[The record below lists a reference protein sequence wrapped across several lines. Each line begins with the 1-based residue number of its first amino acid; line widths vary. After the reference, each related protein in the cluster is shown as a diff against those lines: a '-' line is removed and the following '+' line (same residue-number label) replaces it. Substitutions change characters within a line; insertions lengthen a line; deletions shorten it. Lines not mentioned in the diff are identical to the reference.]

1 MADTKR
7 KNRFGSGNGGDISA
21 AIRQNTEAQSRAA
34 LQNGTLPVWK
44 GPSPS
49 KSSTSTTAGKG
60 NTLSGATAFQPKE
73 KTTLGD
79 VLSNPL
85 YYAEKAVSAPLDAL
99 QSGLKDMFGGTKKQE
114 ERLSANQ
121 QMQEAAAP
129 SKAKLAE
136 GTIVKGADQA
146 VSGITATL
154 DWLIGNPL
162 KSLGWESNP
171 ISEWNKYV
179 QTNKE
184 ANEVYYAKNLANS
197 SKAQKIVDEYGSATV
212 AAIPQA
218 IVAMMTAGS
227 SLGAQGAGALTAGGT
242 QLAGTEAA
250 AAASAAMNS
259 SKVAGAAKTVRDI
272 TTAMAK
278 DKNYWASFAQVAGQG
293 YQEAKADG
301 ASEWEAN
308 MFALANGI
316 GNAAIE
322 VGGGIQTLP
331 VELQAGKKG
340 LRAWITSA
348 AEEGQEEVVQGVLER
363 ALQNLVYDKGNPIAS
378 VTDENAVLNPVTSAK
393 EFAGGFVV
401 GGVLGGGQMLASKA
415 MTPSAERGKTA
426 GVRSAVAGQSAI
438 DQQINYSLVE
448 LGLNYAE
455 GSKSRAIAEDMA
467 AKLDAAE
474 DMTKSGVT
482 AKDYGRLL
490 RTMQSEQSAR
500 PDLSHRTTAR
510 VVNED
515 GKVVTQM
522 SSVAE
527 AFRTQGDTAP
537 VAVEKA
543 QILERMMSG
552 EQVSNKQLEQL
563 GLRDKNTQAVL
574 TQLTGVEVP
583 QNATNSQLRQVF
595 RAAAE
600 TAVEAKKAEQALG
613 RSVAQAQVAVEKAQA
628 ENAARADEAAA
639 SLMSDAQA
647 RVAQESAAGASS
659 DTAAAAEADQGIMT
673 RDGQYV
679 SREDF
684 RDYVENYFQ
693 QRGQTVTT
701 EQVDALYD
709 RMKQYNADNG
719 PLIAEEKTAAE
730 TGAENAYSVDAETD
744 AMPIREPGSATKEQ
758 QWTARYVQ
766 DTLKNLG
773 VKDVVFDGAHLGSA
787 NAMIADG
794 TIYLNESKL
803 STQGMIV
810 WAVGHELVH
819 PGAKTDTQL
828 VDTILGAFNTM
839 SKDGALSEAMQTQVD
854 DLDALIAEKTGVYKR
869 YLINERGMTQEQAD
883 AIVTEDYVRE
893 EIAADWMGEVFANQN
908 TLERLAG
915 IEPKLVTKALRA
927 LAKIR
932 TRGETGILNG
942 GKTLTDATRRVNGLE
957 QRLKS
962 ALERAERSS
971 RAPAPARPNPESID
985 TSGKTAYNMTAENAT
1000 EAATQKAEASPQMRS
1015 VIDRLNAGEDV
1026 SREEIDRIP
1035 EVAAVRAL
1043 PKMNTADIQTPERQK
1058 LRSEVLEQLYQRGS
1072 YSSET
1077 HDYTGEIAQ
1086 ERRADIVIG
1095 APAAGKSS
1103 VLVDPLSEQHKS
1115 RVIDSD
1121 DAKKL
1126 LPEYDDGKGA
1136 GNVHR
1141 ESSMIRN
1148 DLLVRAVENGDN
1160 LVWPTVG
1167 DKLDKL
1173 LHDIQNFRDNGYSV
1187 YLHLNELSA
1196 SKATGRALGR
1206 YLSEGRF
1213 VDPEVVLKVGD
1224 KPTQNYNYIRQQ
1236 EGLIDGYSHYSNDV
1250 PRGEKPILYE
1260 AGDTGRPLEGDRG
1273 RRVRQN
1279 LHAGRTE
1286 QGLRKA
1292 IRGTGEGRESAHDG
1306 EAGDTGRPLEGDRG
1320 GGVRQSGRSMGD
1332 ARAET
1337 EGPRDGKR
1345 YSLDSADY
1353 RGREDAGRTDRAE
1366 RRAGAEL
1373 DEASARARGDGSG
1386 DLAVHDRELTEAVRR
1401 RATDRDVPDLGLR
1414 ETADYEAFSKALDA
1428 ARTANRNG
1436 AMVDPQSVEELTEH
1450 GAKTFL
1456 NEDGTAG
1463 VAVERDGNIVGVF
1476 KNPSNRT
1483 RKAAQDLLL
1492 NAIAEGGDHLDCY
1505 VLQPEVS
1512 QSNLGDIYAQ
1522 LGFEPVAYLRFNRE
1536 YADPSWDYDSFG
1548 EPDVVMWVHN
1558 GDSVGTVV
1566 ERIGDYHYYTPEEI
1580 RETCKEFTDY
1590 DEAKA
1595 YQKEQLEKRKT
1606 AQASEDAGAVSVSGD
1621 LRYSVGDFSEQ
1632 VDKALNGEW
1641 NQYNALYVGETSP
1654 LMEKLGLKQLPVLM
1668 TSKHLRD
1675 IVAEKRSGNT
1685 RYHGLTV
1692 DQVKS
1697 LGGVLSDPA
1706 MVLDSAQRNDAVVFV
1721 SDQTDADGLPIVA
1734 AIRPNGSGVYEMT
1747 RQPANFLLS
1756 MYGRENF
1763 DKFIE
1768 SAARD
1773 GRILYVNKIKS
1784 QSLLGDQGVQFAT
1797 GLSNADSDG
1806 IVHQSSNVV
1815 NTETQKPPT
1824 KTGGERYSVDSDT
1837 QADLDHLFDSDDFQS
1852 FFNDFFAG
1860 YGAAGTGATAN
1871 PAQRVSRVR
1880 SNTLEQSRRESAARM
1895 LGGERGKA
1903 IDRILTMD
1911 EKHLDEMSPEKYTY
1925 DVETEK
1931 QSMARAKER
1940 LAQDY
1945 DGTKA
1950 ELEGGTWRS
1959 GEDLDAAM
1967 GVLASELAEAR
1978 RTGNYDEAVEWA
1990 HLIQEQGTGAG
2001 QFIHAFA
2008 KYTRSPEGVL
2018 VRAAEILD
2026 RAGVDPVTRDDLLD
2040 RIADFTKTLGA
2051 IETGDKN
2058 GLIQLILDQAEQ
2070 RNTKVSKRTLKNLGL
2085 MNFEYLYDAALN
2097 QMDQIAQDYLKPS
2110 IGKQIST
2117 FQTISHLLNLRT
2129 GNRNVASNQ
2138 VFDVIG
2144 GTIRND
2150 VAMLPDAILGTI
2162 SGRRVVGFQKSWAS
2176 KAKRS
2181 GAREGLRRSWIEASL
2196 DIAPDAANSRDKY
2209 GTSRRTWKMTGN
2221 RGAQVM
2227 STVEKAMG
2235 FELNVTDEFHKGS
2248 VVGETLE
2255 SLARAVERG
2264 DITQAEAEAWA
2275 REEAL
2280 YRSFQDDTFVGSML
2294 GNIKNLFNAVGVGK
2308 SGKKMGKLD
2317 IKEFG
2322 LGDIV
2327 QKYTQVP
2334 GALITRA
2341 IEFSPTGYLKAIY
2354 NTAQFVKAFK
2364 SEKVKA
2370 QAAETAAARAEANP
2384 DRARQVRQAFRAKTE
2399 AEQARVETNRLQRK
2413 AALAFGQATTGTG
2426 IIAAFAML
2434 AAKGLLKRADD
2445 EDDAD
2450 AKALRASEG
2459 ISGTQL
2465 NLSAL
2470 DRWIKGESPDW
2481 KTGDDLMSVE
2491 FLEPLNAL
2499 MTIGALVAKDNVDAS
2514 FWEKVGNYGGDS
2526 MEALYQSILEI
2537 PTMQTIQTVQS
2548 TVQYHDEDGAL
2559 PLWAEIPF
2567 EVARGSVTGFIP
2579 SPLRQAAQASD
2590 EVYRETY
2597 GDKNL
2602 WNQTKS
2608 SVQNSMPGARNQLDP
2623 KLDNFGQAKKLEST
2637 ARNVLNAFV
2646 NPGSLRTYRQS
2657 TVSKEL
2663 DRVYA
2668 ATDDANIYPDRN
2680 APYTTS
2686 YTKDG
2691 KKKDFELTADERQA
2705 YQRSRGQTT
2714 YRLMQDVMNDPVYK
2728 HLSAEDRGEVL
2739 TQVKG
2744 YSNYVAKKEFLSAH
2758 GESYSDDKYE
2768 KYSAALQT
2776 GMTLSQYLTAKD
2788 AVDEAEG
2795 VIDPKTGKTKSGTK
2809 MADAVEI
2816 INGLDLT
2823 PEQKDFLYYSKYPTT
2838 KKKGPWR

>member
-44 GPSPS
+44 GSSPS
-49 KSSTSTTAGKG
+49 KSSTGATAGNAASLPG
-60 NTLSGATAFQPKE
+60 SDAFQPK

-79 VLSNPL
+79 VLSNPM
-85 YYAEKAVSAPLDAL
+85 YYAEKVVSAPLDAL
-99 QSGLKDMFGGTKKQE
+99 QSGLKDMFSGTKKQE
-114 ERLSANQ
+114 ARLNTNQ
-121 QMQEAAAP
+121 QMQEAATP

-184 ANEVYYAKNLANS
+184 ANEVYYSKNLANG

-218 IVAMMTAGS
+218 VVAMMTAGS

-250 AAASAAMNS
+250 AAVSAAMNS

-293 YQEAKADG
+293 YQDAKADG

-363 ALQNLVYDKGNPIAS
+363 ALQNLVYDRGNPIAS
-378 VTDENAVLNPVTSAK
+378 VSDENAVLNPVTSAK

-401 GGVLGGGQMLASKA
+401 GGVLGGGQTLASKA
-415 MTPSAERGKTA
+415 LTPSAARGKTA
-426 GVRSAVAGQSAI
+426 GVRGAVAGQSAI

-500 PDLSHRTTAR
+500 PDLSHKTTAR

-527 AFRTQGDTAP
+527 AFRTHGDTAP

-552 EQVSNKQLEQL
+552 EQVSNKQLESL
-563 GLRDKNTQAVL
+563 GLRDSSTQAVL

-583 QNATNSQLRQVF
+583 KGATNSQLRQVF

-639 SLMSDAQA
+639 SLMQEAQTS
-647 RVAQESAAGASS
+647 VAQEAK
-659 DTAAAAEADQGIMT
+659 AAETSAEGDTRATKSSEADRGIMV
-673 RDGQYV
+673 RDGQYI

-684 RDYVENYFQ
+684 LEYAENYLKE
-693 QRGQTVTT
+693 RGLPATP
-701 EQVDALYD
+701 EQVEALYE
-709 RMKQYNADNG
+709 RMKQYNTDNG
-719 PLIAEEKTAAE
+719 PLVASEEAK
-730 TGAENAYSVDAETD
+730 AENAFSVDDTAD
-744 AMPIREPGSATKEQ
+744 ATPVREPGSATKEQ
-758 QWTARYVQ
+758 QWTARLVADSLQ
-766 DTLKNLG
+766 HLG
-773 VKDVVFDGAHLGSA
+773 VKAVVFDGAKLGSA

-794 TIYLNESKL
+794 TIYLNEHKL
-803 STQGMIV
+803 GSQRMIT
-810 WAVGHELVH
+810 WAIGHELVH
-819 PGAKTDTQL
+819 PGANSDANL
-828 VDTILGAFNTM
+828 VNTIIGAFDKLSM
-839 SKDGALSEAMQTQVD
+839 SGALTETMQSQVD
-854 DLDALIAEKTGVYKR
+854 NLDAIIAEKTDVYKR
-869 YLINERGMTQEQAD
+869 YLVQERGMSQQQAD
-883 AIVTEDYVRE
+883 KIVTEDYVRE
-893 EIAADWMGEVFANQN
+893 EIAADWMGEVFASQN

-915 IEPKLVTKALRA
+915 IEPGLVTKALRA
-927 LAKIR
+927 LANIR
-932 TRGETGILNG
+932 AHGETALLKG
-942 GKTLTDATRRVNGLE
+942 GKDNSTATRRLDGLE

-962 ALERAERSS
+962 ALERGEMTS
-971 RAPAPARPNPESID
+971 RAPARPEAESID
-985 TSGKTAYNMTAENAT
+985 TAGKTAYNENAEGESQTAEKTQSTTT
-1000 EAATQKAEASPQMRS
+1000 EKPKASPELQS
-1015 VIDRLNAGEDV
+1015 AIDRLTAGEDV

-1035 EVAAVRAL
+1035 EVAEVRAL

-1126 LPEYDDGKGA
+1126 LPEYDECKGA

-1148 DLLVRAVENGDN
+1148 DLLVRAIENGDN

-1173 LHDIQNFRDNGYSV
+1173 LRDIQNFRDNGYSV

-1260 AGDTGRPLEGDRG
+1260 AGDAGRPLEGDRG
-1273 RRVRQN
+1273 R
-1279 LHAGRTE
+1279 
-1286 QGLRKA
+1286 
-1292 IRGTGEGRESAHDG
+1292 
-1306 EAGDTGRPLEGDRG
+1306 
-1320 GGVRQSGRSMGD
+1320 GVRQSGRSMGD

-1345 YSLDSADY
+1345 YSIDSADH

-1450 GAKTFL
+1450 GAQTFL

-1632 VDKALNGEW
+1632 VDKALNGAW
-1641 NQYNALYVGETSP
+1641 DRYNALYVGETSP
-1654 LMEKLGLKQLPVLM
+1654 LMEELGLKQLPVLM
-1668 TSKHLRD
+1668 TSKHLND
-1675 IVAEKRSGNT
+1675 IVAEKSSSDR
-1685 RYHGLTV
+1685 RKHGLTP

-1697 LGGVLSDPA
+1697 LGGILSDPA
-1706 MVLDSAQRNDAVVFV
+1706 MVLDSAQRNDAIVFV

-1747 RQPANFLLS
+1747 SQPTNFLLS

-1784 QSLLGDQGVQFAT
+1784 QSLLGDAGVQFAT

-1806 IVHQSSNVV
+1806 IVHQSRNVV
-1815 NTETQKPPT
+1815 NTEAPEAPVKNPD
-1824 KTGGERYSVDSDT
+1824 ERFSVDSDT
-1837 QADLDHLFDSDDFQS
+1837 QADLNRVFDSDDFQS

-1860 YGAAGTGATAN
+1860 YGATGTGATVDTT
-1871 PAQRVSRVR
+1871 QRVSRVR

-1895 LGGERGKA
+1895 LGEERGKA

-1911 EKHLDEMSPEKYTY
+1911 EKRLDEMSPEKYTY

-1931 QSMARAKER
+1931 QSMSRAKER

-1950 ELEGGTWRS
+1950 ELENGVWRS

-2026 RAGVDPVTRDDLLD
+2026 KAGVDAVTRDNLLD
-2040 RIADFTKTLGA
+2040 QIADFTKTLSA

-2058 GLIQLILDQAEQ
+2058 SLIQLILDQAEQ
-2070 RNTKVSKRTLKNLGL
+2070 RNTKVSKITLKNLGL

-2097 QMDQIAQDYLKPS
+2097 QMDQIAKDYVKPS
-2110 IGKQIST
+2110 LGKQIST

-2129 GNRNVASNQ
+2129 GNRNITSNQ
-2138 VFDVIG
+2138 VFDVV
-2144 GTIRND
+2144 GTTRND
-2150 VAMLPDAILGTI
+2150 VAMLPDVILGLV
-2162 SGRRVVGFQKSWAS
+2162 SGRRMVGFQKSWAS

-2181 GAREGLRRSWIEASL
+2181 GAIAGLRRAWIEASL
-2196 DIAPDAANSRDKY
+2196 DIDPDAANSRDKY
-2209 GTSRRTWKMTGN
+2209 GTARRTWKMTGN
-2221 RGAQVM
+2221 KGAQVM
-2227 STVEKAMG
+2227 STLEKAMG

-2248 VVGETLE
+2248 VMAETLE

-2264 DITQAEAEAWA
+2264 DITQEEAETWA

-2280 YRSFQDDTFVGSML
+2280 YRSFQDDTFVGSFL
-2294 GNIKNLFNAVGVGK
+2294 GNLKNLFNTVGVGN
-2308 SGKKMGKLD
+2308 SGKKLGKAN

-2322 LGDIV
+2322 LGDLV

-2354 NTAQFVKAFK
+2354 NTAQFVKAVK

-2370 QAAETAAARAEANP
+2370 LAAETATARSEANP
-2384 DRARQVRQAFRAKTE
+2384 DRARLTRQAFRAKAE

-2450 AKALRASEG
+2450 AKALKAAEG

-2470 DRWIKGESPDW
+2470 GRWIEGESPDW

-2499 MTIGALVAKDNVDAS
+2499 MTVGALVAKDNVNAS

-2559 PLWAEIPF
+2559 SLWAEIPF
-2567 EVARGSVTGFIP
+2567 EIARGSVTGFIP
-2579 SPLRQAAQASD
+2579 SPIRQAAQAGD
-2590 EVYRETY
+2590 KVYRETY
-2597 GDKNL
+2597 GDKNI
-2602 WNQTKS
+2602 WHQTRS
-2608 SVQNSMPGARNQLDP
+2608 SVQNSVPGARNQLDP

-2686 YTKDG
+2686 YTQDG
-2691 KKKDFELTADERQA
+2691 KKKDFKLTADERQA

-2776 GMTLSQYLTAKD
+2776 GMTLSQYLTAKG
-2788 AVDEAEG
+2788 AVDDAEG

-2809 MADAVEI
+2809 MADAIEI
-2816 INGLDLT
+2816 IDGFDLT
-2823 PEQKDFLYYSKYPTT
+2823 PEQKDFMLRSKYPST
-2838 KKKGPWR
+2838 KKKVRWH

>member
-44 GPSPS
+44 GASPS
-49 KSSTSTTAGKG
+49 KSGTSTTAGKG
-60 NTLSGATAFQPKE
+60 NTLPGATAFQPKE

-162 KSLGWESNP
+162 KALGWESNP
-171 ISEWNKYV
+171 ISEWNKYA

-184 ANEVYYAKNLANS
+184 ANEAYYAKNLANG

-227 SLGAQGAGALTAGGT
+227 SLGAQGAGVLTAGGT

-293 YQEAKADG
+293 YQDAKADG

-331 VELQAGKKG
+331 VELRAGKKG

-363 ALQNLVYDKGNPIAS
+363 ALQNLVYDRGNPIAS
-378 VTDENAVLNPVTSAK
+378 VSDENAVLNPVTSAK

-401 GGVLGGGQMLASKA
+401 GGVLGGGQTLASKA
-415 MTPSAERGKTA
+415 LTPSAERGKTA
-426 GVRSAVAGQSAI
+426 GVRGAVAGQSAI

-500 PDLSHRTTAR
+500 PDLSHKTTAR
-510 VVNED
+510 VVNDD

-527 AFRTQGDTAP
+527 AFRTHGDTAP

-574 TQLTGVEVP
+574 TQLTGVDVP

-639 SLMSDAQA
+639 SLMSDAQE
-647 RVAQESAAGASS
+647 RVAKESTASTN
-659 DTAAAAEADQGIMT
+659 TAAAAEADRGVMV

-679 SREDF
+679 NREDF
-684 RDYVENYFQ
+684 REYVENYFQ
-693 QRGQTVTT
+693 QRGQTVTPG
-701 EQVDALYD
+701 QVDTLYD

-719 PLIAEEKTAAE
+719 PLVASEEAK
-730 TGAENAYSVDAETD
+730 AENAFSVDDTAD
-744 AMPIREPGSATKEQ
+744 ATPVREPGSATKEQ
-758 QWTARYVQ
+758 QWTARLVADSLQ
-766 DTLKNLG
+766 HLG
-773 VKDVVFDGAHLGSA
+773 VKAVVFDGAKLGSA

-794 TIYLNESKL
+794 TIYLNEHKL
-803 STQGMIV
+803 GSQRMIT
-810 WAVGHELVH
+810 WAIGHELVH
-819 PGAKTDTQL
+819 PGANSDANL
-828 VDTILGAFNTM
+828 VNTIIGAFDKLSM
-839 SKDGALSEAMQTQVD
+839 SGALTETMQSQVD
-854 DLDALIAEKTGVYKR
+854 NLDAIIAEKTDVYKR
-869 YLINERGMTQEQAD
+869 YLVQERGMTQEQAD
-883 AIVTEDYVRE
+883 AIVTENYVRE

-971 RAPAPARPNPESID
+971 RAPARPNPENID
-985 TSGKTAYNMTAENAT
+985 TSEKTAYNGTAENAT
-1000 EAATQKAEASPQMRS
+1000 EAATQKAEASPQMQS

-1026 SREEIDRIP
+1026 SQEEIDRIP
-1035 EVAAVRAL
+1035 EVAEVRAL

-1141 ESSMIRN
+1141 ESSNIR
-1148 DLLVRAVENGDN
+1148 DRLKLAAMAEGDN
-1160 LVWPTVG
+1160 IVWPTVG
-1167 DKLDKL
+1167 DKLDRL
-1173 LHDIQNFRDNGYSV
+1173 LSSIQEFRDNGYSV

-1260 AGDTGRPLEGDRG
+1260 AGDAGRPLEGDRG
-1273 RRVRQN
+1273 RGVRQN
-1279 LHAGRTE
+1279 LHAG
-1286 QGLRKA
+1286 
-1292 IRGTGEGRESAHDG
+1292 GTGSGVRDAVRGAVQEADGQGSARDG
-1306 EAGDTGRPLEGDRG
+1306 EAAEA
-1320 GGVRQSGRSMGD
+1320 GD
-1332 ARAET
+1332 AGA
-1337 EGPRDGKR
+1337 KR
-1345 YSLDSADY
+1345 YSLDSADH

-1456 NEDGTAG
+1456 NADGTAG
-1463 VAVERDGNIVGVF
+1463 VAVESDGNIVGVF

-1606 AQASEDAGAVSVSGD
+1606 AQASEDAGAVSISGD

-1697 LGGVLSDPA
+1697 LGGILSDPA
-1706 MVLDSAQRNDAVVFV
+1706 MVLDSAHRNDAVVFV

-1773 GRILYVNKIKS
+1773 GRILYINKIKS
-1784 QSLLGDQGVQFAT
+1784 QALLGDQGVQFAT
-1797 GLSNADSDG
+1797 GLSNAGSDG
-1806 IVHQSSNVV
+1806 IVHQSSNAV
-1815 NTETQKPPT
+1815 NTEAQEAPAKNP
-1824 KTGGERYSVDSDT
+1824 GERYSVDSDT

-1860 YGAAGTGATAN
+1860 YGAAGTGATAD

-1880 SNTLEQSRRESAARM
+1880 SNTLEQSRRESAARV
-1895 LGGERGKA
+1895 LGEERGKA

-1911 EKHLDEMSPEKYTY
+1911 EKNMDEMSPDKYTY

-2018 VRAAEILD
+2018 VRAAETLD
-2026 RAGVDPVTRDDLLD
+2026 EAGVAPKQRDELLD

-2058 GLIQLILDQAEQ
+2058 AMIQLILDQAGQ
-2070 RNTKVSKRTLKNLGL
+2070 RNTKVSKITLRNLGL
-2085 MNFEYLYDAALN
+2085 QKFEYLYDAALN
-2097 QMDQIAQDYLKPS
+2097 QMDQIAKDYVKPS
-2110 IGKQIST
+2110 VGKKIST
-2117 FQTISHLLNLRT
+2117 YQTIAHLLNLRT
-2129 GNRNVASNQ
+2129 GLRNIGSNQ
-2138 VFDVIG
+2138 IFDLVDSAANNISLLPDVIFG
-2144 GTIRND
+2144 AFT
-2150 VAMLPDAILGTI
+2150 
-2162 SGRRVVGFQKSWAS
+2162 GRRTVGFEKSWAS

-2181 GAREGLRRSWIEASL
+2181 GAWEGLRRSWIEASL
-2196 DIAPDAANSRDKY
+2196 DIDPDAANSRDKY
-2209 GTSRRTWKMTGN
+2209 GTARRTWKMTGN
-2221 RGAQVM
+2221 KGAQAM
-2227 STVEKAMG
+2227 STLEKAMG

-2248 VVGETLE
+2248 VTAETLE

-2280 YRSFQDDTFVGSML
+2280 YRSFQDDTFVGIFL
-2294 GNIKNLFNAVGVGK
+2294 GNLKNLFNTIGVGK
-2308 SGKKMGKLD
+2308 SGKKLGKAN

-2322 LGDIV
+2322 LGDLV

-2334 GALITRA
+2334 GALITRTL
-2341 IEFSPTGYLKAIY
+2341 EFSPVGYLKALY
-2354 NTAQFVKAFK
+2354 NTAQFVKATRT
-2364 SEKVKA
+2364 EKAKIS
-2370 QAAETAAARAEANP
+2370 AAEEAQMLADEDGSHKQRNR
-2384 DRARQVRQAFRAKTE
+2384 RAREAFRAKNAAEDARIE
-2399 AEQARVETNRLQRK
+2399 ANKRQRV
-2413 AALAFGQATTGTG
+2413 AALAFGRAITGTG
-2426 IIAAFAML
+2426 LIMLFTML
-2434 AAKGLLKRADD
+2434 AGKGILRRADD

-2450 AKALRASEG
+2450 AKALKAAEG

-2465 NLSAL
+2465 NVSAL
-2470 DRWIKGESPDW
+2470 GRWIEGESPEW
-2481 KTGDDLMSVE
+2481 QTGDDLMSVE

-2579 SPLRQAAQASD
+2579 SPIRQAAQASD

-2597 GDKNL
+2597 GDKNI

-2608 SVQNSMPGARNQLDP
+2608 SVQNSMPGARNRLDP

-2680 APYTTS
+2680 APYTAS

-2739 TQVKG
+2739 AQVKG
-2744 YSNYVAKKEFLSAH
+2744 YSNYVAKKEFLSKQ

-2809 MADAVEI
+2809 MADAIEI
-2816 INGLDLT
+2816 IDGFDLT
-2823 PEQKDFLYYSKYPTT
+2823 PEQKDFMLRSKYPTT

>member
-49 KSSTSTTAGKG
+49 KSSTGATAGNAASLPG
-60 NTLSGATAFQPKE
+60 SDAFQPK

-79 VLSNPL
+79 VLSNPM
-85 YYAEKAVSAPLDAL
+85 YYAEKVVSAPLDAL
-99 QSGLKDMFGGTKKQE
+99 QSGLKDMFSGTKKQE
-114 ERLSANQ
+114 ARLNTNQ
-121 QMQEAAAP
+121 QMQEAATP

-136 GTIVKGADQA
+136 GMVVKGADQA
-146 VSGITATL
+146 ASGITATL
-154 DWLIGNPL
+154 DWILGNPM
-162 KSLGWESNP
+162 KALGWEKNP
-171 ISEWNKYV
+171 ISEWNRFV
-179 QTNKE
+179 QANKA
-184 ANEVYYAKNLANS
+184 ANEVYYAKNMANG
-197 SKAQKIVDEYGSATV
+197 SKGQQVLDKYGT
-212 AAIPQA
+212 
-218 IVAMMTAGS
+218 MTAAAVPQLAVAIMTSGAS
-227 SLGAQGAGALTAGGT
+227 AAAQGAGVLTAGGT

-250 AAASAAMNS
+250 AAASAAMNA
-259 SKVAGAAKTVRDI
+259 SKVASAANTIRTV
-272 TTAMAK
+272 TTALAK
-278 DKNYWASFAQVAGQG
+278 DKNYWTSFAQVAGQG
-293 YQEAKADG
+293 YEEAKADG

-308 MFALANGI
+308 MFALTNGLC
-316 GNAAIE
+316 NAAIE

-331 VELQAGKKG
+331 VELQSGAKG
-340 LRAWITSA
+340 IRAWLKSA
-348 AEEGQEEVVQGVLER
+348 VEEGQEEVVQGVIER
-363 ALQNLVYDKGNPIAS
+363 ALQNLTYDKGNPVAS
-378 VTDENAVLNPVTSAK
+378 LTDENAVLNPRTAAE

-401 GGVLGGGQMLASKA
+401 GGVLGGGHTAVNKA
-415 MTPSAERGKTA
+415 LNPAA
-426 GVRSAVAGQSAI
+426 RSGAPGTIRNAVAGQAAI
-438 DQQINYSLVE
+438 DQNINYSLVE
-448 LGLNYAE
+448 SGLNYAE
-455 GSKSRAIAEDMA
+455 GSKTRALAESMA
-467 AKLDAAE
+467 TKLDAAA

-482 AKDYGRLL
+482 AKDYGKLYRL
-490 RTMQSEQSAR
+490 MQSEQSAR
-500 PDLSHRTTAR
+500 PDTSRKTTAR
-510 VVNED
+510 VVNEE
-515 GKVVTQM
+515 GKVVTKM
-522 SSVAE
+522 SPVAE
-527 AFRTQGDTAP
+527 AFRTQGETAA

-543 QILERMMSG
+543 QVLERLLSG
-552 EQVSNKQLEQL
+552 EQVSNKQLESL
-563 GLRDKNTQAVL
+563 GLRDSSTQAVL

-583 QNATNSQLRQVF
+583 KGATNSQLRQVF

-600 TAVEAKKAEQALG
+600 TAVDAKNAEQELA
-613 RSVAQAQVAVEKAQA
+613 RSVEYAQSAVENAQA
-628 ENAARADEAAA
+628 ENTARADAAA
-639 SLMSDAQA
+639 AALMQEAQTS
-647 RVAQESAAGASS
+647 VAQEAK
-659 DTAAAAEADQGIMT
+659 AAETSAEGDTPAAESSEADRGIMV
-673 RDGQYV
+673 RDGQYI

-684 RDYVENYFQ
+684 LEYAENYLKE
-693 QRGQTVTT
+693 RGLPATP
-701 EQVDALYD
+701 EQVEALYE
-709 RMKQYNADNG
+709 RMKQYNTDNG
-719 PLIAEEKTAAE
+719 PLVASEEAK
-730 TGAENAYSVDAETD
+730 AENAFSVDDTAD
-744 AMPIREPGSATKEQ
+744 ATPVREPGSATKEQ
-758 QWTARYVQ
+758 QWTARLVADSLQ
-766 DTLKNLG
+766 HLG
-773 VKDVVFDGAHLGSA
+773 VKAVVFDGAKLGSA

-794 TIYLNESKL
+794 TIYLNEHKL
-803 STQGMIV
+803 GSQRMIT
-810 WAVGHELVH
+810 WAIGHELVH
-819 PGAKTDTQL
+819 PGANSDANL
-828 VDTILGAFNTM
+828 VNTIIGAFDKLSM
-839 SKDGALSEAMQTQVD
+839 SGALTETMQSQVD
-854 DLDALIAEKTGVYKR
+854 NLDAIIAEKTDVYKR
-869 YLINERGMTQEQAD
+869 YLVQERGMSQQQAD
-883 AIVTEDYVRE
+883 KIVTEDYVRE
-893 EIAADWMGEVFANQN
+893 EIAADWMGEVFASQN

-915 IEPKLVTKALRA
+915 IEPGLVTKALRA
-927 LAKIR
+927 LANIR
-932 TRGETGILNG
+932 AHGATALLKG
-942 GKTLTDATRRVNGLE
+942 GKDNSTATRRLDGLE

-962 ALERAERSS
+962 ALERGEMTS
-971 RAPAPARPNPESID
+971 RAPARPEAESID
-985 TSGKTAYNMTAENAT
+985 TAGKTAYNEDAEGEPQTAEK
-1000 EAATQKAEASPQMRS
+1000 TQSTTPEKPKASPELQS
-1015 VIDRLNAGEDV
+1015 AIDRLTAGEDV

-1035 EVAAVRAL
+1035 EVAEVRAL

-1126 LPEYDDGKGA
+1126 LPEYDEGKGA

-1148 DLLVRAVENGDN
+1148 DLLVRAIENGDN

-1173 LHDIQNFRDNGYSV
+1173 LRDIQNFRDNGYSV

-1260 AGDTGRPLEGDRG
+1260 AGDAGRPLEGDRG
-1273 RRVRQN
+1273 RR
-1279 LHAGRTE
+1279 
-1286 QGLRKA
+1286 
-1292 IRGTGEGRESAHDG
+1292 
-1306 EAGDTGRPLEGDRG
+1306 
-1320 GGVRQSGRSMGD
+1320 VRQSGRSMGD

-1345 YSLDSADY
+1345 YSIDSADH
-1353 RGREDAGRTDRAE
+1353 RGREDAGRTGEGRSVSGAHDE
-1366 RRAGAEL
+1366 VVSVAG
-1373 DEASARARGDGSG
+1373 RDGSG
-1386 DLAVHDRELTEAVRR
+1386 NLAVLSGHLTPEVR
-1401 RATDRDVPDLGLR
+1401 AKAAKHGTPDLGLR
-1414 ETADYEAFSKALDA
+1414 ETADYEAFSRALDA
-1428 ARTANRNG
+1428 ARTANRKG
-1436 AMVDPQSVEELTEH
+1436 AMVDPQSVKELTEH
-1450 GAKTFL
+1450 GAQTFL

-1476 KNPSNRT
+1476 KNPSNLT
-1483 RKAAQDLLL
+1483 KSAARDLVLT
-1492 NAIAEGGDHLDCY
+1492 AIANGGDHLDCY

-1512 QSNLGDIYAQ
+1512 PTNLGGIYAQ

-1536 YADPSWDYDSFG
+1536 YADPDWDYNAFG

-1558 GDSVGTVV
+1558 GDSVETVA
-1566 ERIGDYHYYTPEEI
+1566 ERINTYPDYSPAQI

-1641 NQYNALYVGETSP
+1641 DRYNALYVGETSP
-1654 LMEKLGLKQLPVLM
+1654 LMEELGLKQLPVLM
-1668 TSKHLRD
+1668 TSKHLND
-1675 IVAEKRSGNT
+1675 IVAEKSSSDR
-1685 RYHGLTV
+1685 RKHGLTV

-1697 LGGVLSDPA
+1697 LGGILSDPA
-1706 MVLDSAQRNDAVVFV
+1706 MVLDSAQRNDAIVFV

-1747 RQPANFLLS
+1747 SQPTNFLLS

-1784 QSLLGDQGVQFAT
+1784 QSLLGDAGVQFAT

-1806 IVHQSSNVV
+1806 IVHQSRNVV
-1815 NTETQKPPT
+1815 NTEAKEAPAKNPD
-1824 KTGGERYSVDSDT
+1824 ERFSVDSDT
-1837 QADLDHLFDSDDFQS
+1837 QADLDRVFDSDDFRAFLS
-1852 FFNDFFAG
+1852 DFYSG
-1860 YGAAGTGATAN
+1860 YGSAETGTTTDTT
-1871 PAQRVSRVR
+1871 QRVSRVR

-1895 LGGERGKA
+1895 LGEERGKA

-1931 QSMARAKER
+1931 QSMSRAKER

-1950 ELEGGTWRS
+1950 ALENGVWRS

-2018 VRAAEILD
+2018 VRAAEVLD
-2026 RAGVDPVTRDDLLD
+2026 KAGVDPVTRDDLLD

-2051 IETGDKN
+2051 IEAGDKN
-2058 GLIQLILDQAEQ
+2058 SLIQLILDQAEQ
-2070 RNTKVSKRTLKNLGL
+2070 RNTKVSKRTRKNLGL

-2129 GNRNVASNQ
+2129 GNRNVVSNQ
-2138 VFDVIG
+2138 VFDVV

-2150 VAMLPDAILGTI
+2150 VAMLPDAILGAI
-2162 SGRRVVGFQKSWAS
+2162 SGRRVVGVQKSWGS

-2181 GAREGLRRSWIEASL
+2181 GALEGLRRSWIEASL

-2221 RGAQVM
+2221 RGARVM

-2248 VVGETLE
+2248 VTGETLE

-2280 YRSFQDDTFVGSML
+2280 YRSFQDDTFVGSTL
-2294 GNIKNLFNAVGVGK
+2294 GNIKNLFNTVGVGK

-2322 LGDIV
+2322 LGDLV

-2354 NTAQFVKAFK
+2354 NTAQFVKASK

-2450 AKALRASEG
+2450 AKALKASEG

-2470 DRWIKGESPDW
+2470 ARWIEGESPEW
-2481 KTGDDLMSVE
+2481 QTGDDLMSVE

-2499 MTIGALVAKDNVDAS
+2499 MTVGALVAKDNVDAS

-2559 PLWAEIPF
+2559 SLWAEIPF
-2567 EVARGSVTGFIP
+2567 EIARGSVTGFIP
-2579 SPLRQAAQASD
+2579 SPIRQAAQASD
-2590 EVYRETY
+2590 KVYRETY
-2597 GDKNL
+2597 GDKNI

-2608 SVQNSMPGARNQLDP
+2608 SVQNSTPVARNQLDP

-2686 YTKDG
+2686 YTQDG
-2691 KKKDFELTADERQA
+2691 KKKDFKLTADERQA

-2714 YRLMQDVMNDPVYK
+2714 YRLMQDVINDPVYK

-2758 GESYSDDKYE
+2758 GGSYSDDKYE

-2809 MADAVEI
+2809 MADAIEI
-2816 INGLDLT
+2816 IDGFDLT
-2823 PEQKDFLYYSKYPTT
+2823 PEQKDFMLRSKYPTT
-2838 KKKGPWR
+2838 KKRVRWH

>member
-1 MADTKR
+1 MAMSTDSFMRNKSNGPGAASGKQSSNGVLSTDEFMR
-7 KNRFGSGNGGDISA
+7 KFHAQA
-21 AIRQNTEAQSRAA
+21 AE
-34 LQNGTLPVWK
+34 PVHHYATMR
-44 GPSPS
+44 PY
-49 KSSTSTTAGKG
+49 TAPGQEKKKKE
-60 NTLSGATAFQPKE
+60 KE

-184 ANEVYYAKNLANS
+184 ANEVYYAKNLANG

-250 AAASAAMNS
+250 VAASAAMNS

-272 TTAMAK
+272 TAAMAK

-331 VELQAGKKG
+331 VELQTGKKG

-500 PDLSHRTTAR
+500 PDLSHKTTAR

-613 RSVAQAQVAVEKAQA
+613 RSVVQAQVAVEKVQA

-639 SLMSDAQA
+639 SLMSDAQE
-647 RVAQESAAGASS
+647 RVAKESAAGT
-659 DTAAAAEADQGIMT
+659 DTTAAADADQGVMT

-679 SREDF
+679 NREDF
-684 RDYVENYFQ
+684 REYVENYFQ
-693 QRGQTVTT
+693 QRGQTVTA

-709 RMKQYNADNG
+709 RMKQYNTDNG
-719 PLIAEEKTAAE
+719 PLIAGEKTDAK
-730 TGAENAYSVDAETD
+730 TGTENAYSVDAETD

-773 VKDVVFDGAHLGSA
+773 VKEVVFDGAHLGSA

-819 PGAKTDTQL
+819 PGANTDTQL

-839 SKDGALSEAMQTQVD
+839 SKDGALTGVMQTQVD
-854 DLDALIAEKTGVYKR
+854 DLDSLIEEKTGVYKR

-883 AIVTEDYVRE
+883 AIVTVDYVRE

-915 IEPKLVTKALRA
+915 IEPRLVTKALRA

-932 TRGETGILNG
+932 THGETGILNG

-962 ALERAERSS
+962 ALERAESSS
-971 RAPAPARPNPESID
+971 RAPARPTPESID
-985 TSGKTAYNMTAENAT
+985 TSAKTAYNETAENAT
-1000 EAATQKAEASPQMRS
+1000 EAAPQKAEASPQLRS
-1015 VIDRLNAGEDV
+1015 AIDRLTAGEDV

-1035 EVAAVRAL
+1035 EVAEVRAL

-1058 LRSEVLEQLYQRGS
+1058 LRSEVLEQLYRRGS

-1126 LPEYDDGKGA
+1126 LPEYDEGKGA

-1141 ESSMIRN
+1141 ESSMIR
-1148 DLLVRAVENGDN
+1148 DVLKQRAMDRGENI
-1160 LVWPTVG
+1160 VWPTVG

-1173 LHDIQNFRDNGYSV
+1173 LDSIQEFRDNGYSV

-1260 AGDTGRPLEGDRG
+1260 AGDTGRSLEGDRG
-1273 RRVRQN
+1273 RGVRSN
-1279 LHAGRTE
+1279 LYAGRTE
-1286 QGLRKA
+1286 PGIREA
-1292 IRGTGEGRESAHDG
+1292 VRGTGEGRESA
-1306 EAGDTGRPLEGDRG
+1306 
-1320 GGVRQSGRSMGD
+1320 
-1332 ARAET
+1332 
-1337 EGPRDGKR
+1337 RDGKAGDAGAER
-1345 YSLDSADY
+1345 YSVDSPDY
-1353 RGREDAGRTDRAE
+1353 RGREDAGRTGAEE
-1366 RRAGAEL
+1366 RRAGA
-1373 DEASARARGDGSG
+1373 ASDSDIAGARGDRSA
-1386 DLAVHDRELTEAVRR
+1386 DLAVHAGQLTEAVRR
-1401 RATDRDVPDLGLR
+1401 KAAERGTPDLGLR

-1492 NAIAEGGDHLDCY
+1492 NAIANGGDHLDCY

-1512 QSNLGDIYAQ
+1512 PSNLGDIYAQ

-1548 EPDVVMWVHN
+1548 EPDVVTWVHN
-1558 GDSVGTVV
+1558 GDSVETVA
-1566 ERIGDYHYYTPEEI
+1566 ERIGTYPDYSPTQI

-1595 YQKEQLEKRKT
+1595 YQKEQLEMRKT

-1632 VDKALNGEW
+1632 VDKALKGEW
-1641 NQYNALYVGETSP
+1641 DRYNALYVGKTSP
-1654 LMEKLGLKQLPVLM
+1654 LMEKLGMKQLPVLM
-1668 TSKHLRD
+1668 TSKHLDD
-1675 IVAEKRSGNT
+1675 IVAEKSNSNR
-1685 RYHGLTV
+1685 RRHGLTV

-1697 LGGVLSDPA
+1697 LGSILSDPA

-1763 DKFIE
+1763 GKFVQ
-1768 SAARD
+1768 SAAQD
-1773 GRILYVNKIKS
+1773 GRILYINKIKS
-1784 QSLLGDQGVQFAT
+1784 QTLLGDAGVQFAT
-1797 GLSNADSDG
+1797 GLSNADSDS
-1806 IVHQSSNVV
+1806 IIHQSRNVV
-1815 NTETQKPPT
+1815 NTETQKTPT

-1837 QADLDHLFDSDDFQS
+1837 QADLDRLFDSDDFQS

-1860 YGAAGTGATAN
+1860 YGATGTGATAD

-1880 SNTLEQSRRESAARM
+1880 SNTLEQSRRESAARV
-1895 LGGERGKA
+1895 LGEERGKA

-1911 EKHLDEMSPEKYTY
+1911 EKNMDEMSPDKYTY

-1950 ELEGGTWRS
+1950 ELEDGTWRS

-2018 VRAAEILD
+2018 VRAAETLD
-2026 RAGVDPVTRDDLLD
+2026 EAGVAPKQRDELLD

-2058 GLIQLILDQAEQ
+2058 AMIQLILDQAKQ
-2070 RNTKVSKRTLKNLGL
+2070 RNTKVSKITLRNLGL
-2085 MNFEYLYDAALN
+2085 QKFEYLYDAALN
-2097 QMDQIAQDYLKPS
+2097 QMDQIAKDYVKPS
-2110 IGKQIST
+2110 VGKKIST
-2117 FQTISHLLNLRT
+2117 YQTISHLLNLRT
-2129 GNRNVASNQ
+2129 GLRNIGSNQ
-2138 VFDVIG
+2138 IFDLVDSAANNISLLPDVIFG
-2144 GTIRND
+2144 AFT
-2150 VAMLPDAILGTI
+2150 
-2162 SGRRVVGFQKSWAS
+2162 GRRTVGFEKSWAS

-2181 GAREGLRRSWIEASL
+2181 GAAAGFRRSWIEASL
-2196 DIAPDAANSRDKY
+2196 DIDPDAANSRDKY
-2209 GTSRRTWKMTGN
+2209 GTARRTWKMTGN
-2221 RGAQVM
+2221 KGAQVM
-2227 STVEKAMG
+2227 STLEKAMG
-2235 FELNVTDEFHKGS
+2235 FELNVTDELHKGS
-2248 VVGETLE
+2248 VTAETLE
-2255 SLARAVERG
+2255 SLTRAVERG
-2264 DITQAEAEAWA
+2264 DITLEEAETWA

-2280 YRSFQDDTFVGSML
+2280 YRSFQDDTFVGSFL
-2294 GNIKNLFNAVGVGK
+2294 GNLKNLFNTVGVGK
-2308 SGKKMGKLD
+2308 SGKKLGKAN

-2322 LGDIV
+2322 LGDLV

-2334 GALITRA
+2334 GALITRTL
-2341 IEFSPTGYLKAIY
+2341 EFSPIGYLKALY
-2354 NTAQFVKAFK
+2354 NTAQFVKATRT
-2364 SEKVKA
+2364 EKAKIT
-2370 QAAETAAARAEANP
+2370 AAEEAQTLAEEDGSRKQRNR
-2384 DRARQVRQAFRAKTE
+2384 RAREAFRAKNA
-2399 AEQARVETNRLQRK
+2399 AEDARVEANKRQRV
-2413 AALAFGQATTGTG
+2413 AALAFGRAMTGTG
-2426 IIAAFAML
+2426 LIMLFTML
-2434 AAKGLLKRADD
+2434 AGKGILSRADD

-2450 AKALRASEG
+2450 AKALKSAEG

-2465 NLSAL
+2465 NVSAL
-2470 DRWIKGESPDW
+2470 GRWIEGGSTEW
-2481 KTGDDLMSVE
+2481 QTGDDLMSVE

-2537 PTMQTIQTVQS
+2537 PTMQTIQTIQS

-2579 SPLRQAAQASD
+2579 SPVRQAAQAGD
-2590 EVYRETY
+2590 TTYRETY

-2602 WNQTKS
+2602 WHQTRS
-2608 SVQNSMPGARNQLDP
+2608 SMQNSVPGARNELDP
-2623 KLDNFGQAKKLEST
+2623 KLDNFGQEKKLEST
-2637 ARNVLNAFV
+2637 TRNVLNAFV

-2668 ATDDANIYPDRN
+2668 ATDDANIYPDRS
-2680 APYTTS
+2680 APYTAS

-2714 YRLMQDVMNDPVYK
+2714 YRLMQDVMNDSTYK
-2728 HLSAEDRGEVL
+2728 HLSAEDRSEVL
-2739 TQVKG
+2739 AQVKS
-2744 YSNYVAKKEFLSAH
+2744 YSNYVAKKEFLSKR
-2758 GESYSDDKYE
+2758 GENYSDDKYE

-2776 GMTLSQYLTAKD
+2776 GMTLSQYLTAKG
-2788 AVDEAEG
+2788 AVDDAEG

>member
-1 MADTKR
+1 MADTRR

-44 GPSPS
+44 GASPS
-49 KSSTSTTAGKG
+49 KGGTSTTAGKG
-60 NTLSGATAFQPKE
+60 DTLPGATAFQPKE
-73 KTTLGD
+73 KDERSFWEKILGYLGDAGYSADTTLPTAPTNQAVMDDYRASGF
-79 VLSNPL
+79 SESKTAEASGNIAKAAYAGAKGA
-85 YYAEKAVSAPLDAL
+85 YYNAIGTLGNKRAGTQIMGVTVADDAVPQADKDKAEAARQRYQENVYAKADKAAADSAEAAEKAKA
-99 QSGLKDMFGGTKKQE
+99 GLGGG
-114 ERLSANQ
+114 R
-121 QMQEAAAP
+121 AAGLLVDTAVGGIQ
-129 SKAKLAE
+129 L
-136 GTIVKGADQA
+136 GADMA
-146 VSGITATL
+146 LNALLPGA
-154 DWLIGNPL
+154 G
-162 KSLGWESNP
+162 
-171 ISEWNKYV
+171 
-179 QTNKE
+179 
-184 ANEVYYAKNLANS
+184 LANMGLR
-197 SKAQKIVDEYGSATV
+197 AYGGATRE
-212 AAIPQA
+212 AR
-218 IVAMMTAGS
+218 
-227 SLGAQGAGALTAGGT
+227 LDGASDGEQVVYG
-242 QLAGTEAA
+242 AA
-250 AAASAAMNS
+250 AAA
-259 SKVAGAAKTVRDI
+259 VAVMTEKMFDVGKLFGGGAADDVAEKLIGKLVKTDAGRSVLRALTAAVGEGAEEAVEDI
-272 TTAMAK
+272 LNPAIRAIYDGGKAAKESYTTAEGAK
-278 DKNYWASFAQVAGQG
+278 
-293 YQEAKADG
+293 E
-301 ASEWEAN
+301 
-308 MFALANGI
+308 MLA
-316 GNAAIE
+316 
-322 VGGGIQTLP
+322 
-331 VELQAGKKG
+331 QAGYD
-340 LRAWITSA
+340 
-348 AEEGQEEVVQGVLER
+348 
-363 ALQNLVYDKGNPIAS
+363 AL
-378 VTDENAVLNPVTSAK
+378 
-393 EFAGGFVV
+393 
-401 GGVLGGGQMLASKA
+401 LGSLLSTIG
-415 MTPSAERGKTA
+415 TTA
-426 GVRSAVAGQSAI
+426 GVMKGVDAQKNAALRAAYPTSNATSKAGAPGTIRNAVAGQAAI
-438 DQQINYSLVE
+438 DQNINYGLVE
-448 LGLNYAE
+448 SGLNYAE
-455 GSKSRAIAEDMA
+455 GSKTRALAESMA
-467 AKLDAAE
+467 TKLDAAA

-482 AKDYGRLL
+482 AKDYGKLYRL
-490 RTMQSEQSAR
+490 MQSEQSAR
-500 PDLSHRTTAR
+500 PDTSRKTTAR
-510 VVNED
+510 VVNEE
-515 GKVVTQM
+515 GKVVTKM
-522 SSVAE
+522 SPVAE
-527 AFRTQGDTAP
+527 AFRTQGETAA

-543 QILERMMSG
+543 QVLERLLSG
-552 EQVSNKQLEQL
+552 EQVSNKQLESL
-563 GLRDKNTQAVL
+563 GLRDSSTQAVL

-583 QNATNSQLRQVF
+583 KGATNSQLRQVF

-600 TAVEAKKAEQALG
+600 TAVDAKNAEQELA
-613 RSVAQAQVAVEKAQA
+613 RSVEYAQSAVENAQA
-628 ENAARADEAAA
+628 ENTARADAAA
-639 SLMSDAQA
+639 AALMQEAQTS
-647 RVAQESAAGASS
+647 VAQEAK
-659 DTAAAAEADQGIMT
+659 AAETSSEGDTPAAKSSEADRGIMV

-679 SREDF
+679 NREDF
-684 RDYVENYFQ
+684 REYVENYFQ
-693 QRGQTVTT
+693 QRGQTVTAG
-701 EQVDALYD
+701 QVDTLYD

-719 PLIAEEKTAAE
+719 PLVASEEAK
-730 TGAENAYSVDAETD
+730 AENAFSVDDTAD
-744 AMPIREPGSATKEQ
+744 ATPVREPGSATKEQ
-758 QWTARYVQ
+758 QWTARLVADSLQ
-766 DTLKNLG
+766 HLG
-773 VKDVVFDGAHLGSA
+773 VKAVVFDGAKLGSA

-794 TIYLNESKL
+794 TIYLNEHKL
-803 STQGMIV
+803 GSQRMIT
-810 WAVGHELVH
+810 WAIGHELVH
-819 PGAKTDTQL
+819 PGANSDANL
-828 VDTILGAFNTM
+828 VSTIIGAFDKLSM
-839 SKDGALSEAMQTQVD
+839 SGALTETMQSQVD
-854 DLDALIAEKTGVYKR
+854 NLDALIAEKTDVYKR
-869 YLINERGMTQEQAD
+869 YLVQERGMNKQQAD
-883 AIVTEDYVRE
+883 KIVTEDYVRE
-893 EIAADWMGEVFANQN
+893 EIAADWMGEVFASQN

-915 IEPKLVTKALRA
+915 IEPGLVTKALRA
-927 LAKIR
+927 LANIR
-932 TRGETGILNG
+932 THGETALLKG
-942 GKTLTDATRRVNGLE
+942 GKDNSTATRRLDGLE

-962 ALERAERSS
+962 ALERAEMTS
-971 RAPAPARPNPESID
+971 RAPARPEAESID
-985 TSGKTAYNMTAENAT
+985 TAGKIAYNENAEGESQTAEKTQSTTT
-1000 EAATQKAEASPQMRS
+1000 EKPKASPELQS
-1015 VIDRLNAGEDV
+1015 AIDRLTAGEDV

-1035 EVAAVRAL
+1035 EVAEVRAL

-1103 VLVDPLSEQHKS
+1103 VLVNPLSEQHKS

-1148 DLLVRAVENGDN
+1148 DLLVRAIENGDN

-1224 KPTQNYNYIRQQ
+1224 RPTQNYNYIRQQ

-1273 RRVRQN
+1273 R
-1279 LHAGRTE
+1279 
-1286 QGLRKA
+1286 
-1292 IRGTGEGRESAHDG
+1292 
-1306 EAGDTGRPLEGDRG
+1306 
-1320 GGVRQSGRSMGD
+1320 GVRQPGRSLGD

-1345 YSLDSADY
+1345 YSIDSPDY

-1436 AMVDPQSVEELTEH
+1436 AMVDPQSAEELTEH

-1492 NAIAEGGDHLDCY
+1492 NAIAAGGDHLDCY

-1697 LGGVLSDPA
+1697 LGGILSDPA

-1784 QSLLGDQGVQFAT
+1784 QALLGDQGVQFAT
-1797 GLSNADSDG
+1797 GLSSAGSDG
-1806 IVHQSSNVV
+1806 IVHQSSNAV
-1815 NTETQKPPT
+1815 NTEAQEAPAKNP
-1824 KTGGERYSVDSDT
+1824 GERYSVDSDT

-1880 SNTLEQSRRESAARM
+1880 SNTLEQSRRESAARV
-1895 LGGERGKA
+1895 LGEERGKA

-1911 EKHLDEMSPEKYTY
+1911 EKNMDEMSPDKYTY

-1950 ELEGGTWRS
+1950 ELENGTWRS

-2018 VRAAEILD
+2018 VRAAETLD
-2026 RAGVDPVTRDDLLD
+2026 EAGIAPKQRDELLD

-2051 IETGDKN
+2051 VEAGDKN
-2058 GLIQLILDQAEQ
+2058 AMIQLILDQANQ
-2070 RNTKVSKRTLKNLGL
+2070 RNTKVSKITLRNLGL
-2085 MNFEYLYDAALN
+2085 MKFEYLYDAALN
-2097 QMDQIAQDYLKPS
+2097 QMDQIAKDYVKPS
-2110 IGKQIST
+2110 VGKKIST
-2117 FQTISHLLNLRT
+2117 YQTISHLLNLRT
-2129 GNRNVASNQ
+2129 GNRNITSNQ
-2138 VFDVIG
+2138 VFDLVG
-2144 GTIRND
+2144 STSNN
-2150 VAMLPDAILGTI
+2150 VSMLPDVILGLV
-2162 SGRRVVGFQKSWAS
+2162 SGRRMVGFQKSWAS

-2181 GAREGLRRSWIEASL
+2181 GALAGLRRSWIEASL

-2209 GTSRRTWKMTGN
+2209 GTARRTWKMTGN
-2221 RGAQVM
+2221 KGAQAM
-2227 STVEKAMG
+2227 STLEKAMG

-2248 VVGETLE
+2248 VTAETLE

-2264 DITQAEAEAWA
+2264 DITREEAETWA

-2280 YRSFQDDTFVGSML
+2280 YRSFQDDTFVGSFL
-2294 GNIKNLFNAVGVGK
+2294 GNLKNLFNTVGVGN
-2308 SGKKMGKLD
+2308 SGKKLGKAN

-2322 LGDIV
+2322 LGDLV

-2341 IEFSPTGYLKAIY
+2341 LEFSPTGYLKAIY
-2354 NTAQFVKAFK
+2354 NTAQFAKAVKA
-2364 SEKVKA
+2364 EKAKI
-2370 QAAETAAARAEANP
+2370 QAAETATARSEANP
-2384 DRARQVRQAFRAKTE
+2384 DRARLTRQAFRAKAE
-2399 AEQARVETNRLQRK
+2399 VEQARVETNRLQRK
-2413 AALAFGQATTGTG
+2413 AALAFGHATTGTG
-2426 IIAAFAML
+2426 LIAAFAAL
-2434 AAKGLLKRADD
+2434 AAKGMLKRADD

-2450 AKALRASEG
+2450 AKALKSAEG

-2465 NLSAL
+2465 NVSAL
-2470 DRWIKGESPDW
+2470 GRWIEGGNPEW
-2481 KTGDDLMSVE
+2481 QTGDDLMSVE

-2537 PTMQTIQTVQS
+2537 PTMQTIQTIQS

-2567 EVARGSVTGFIP
+2567 EVARGSVTGFVP
-2579 SPLRQAAQASD
+2579 SPVRQAAQAGD
-2590 EVYRETY
+2590 TTYRETY
-2597 GDKNL
+2597 GDKDI
-2602 WNQTKS
+2602 WNQTRS
-2608 SVQNSMPGARNQLDP
+2608 SVQNSVPGARNELDP

-2637 ARNVLNAFV
+2637 ARNALNAFV

-2668 ATDDANIYPDRN
+2668 ATDDANIYPDRS
-2680 APYTTS
+2680 APYTAS
-2686 YTKDG
+2686 YTQDG

-2714 YRLMQDVMNDPVYK
+2714 YRLMQDVMNDPTYK
-2728 HLSAEDRGEVL
+2728 HLSAADRSEVL
-2739 TQVKG
+2739 AQVKS
-2744 YSNYVAKKEFLSAH
+2744 YSNYVAKKEFLSKR
-2758 GESYSDDKYE
+2758 GENYSDDKYE

-2776 GMTLSQYLTAKD
+2776 GMTLSQYLTAKG
-2788 AVDEAEG
+2788 AVDDAEG
-2795 VIDPKTGKTKSGTK
+2795 VVDPKTGKTKSGTK
-2809 MADAVEI
+2809 MADAIEI
-2816 INGLDLT
+2816 IDGFDLT
-2823 PEQKDFLYYSKYPTT
+2823 PEQKDYLLYSKYPTT

>member
-44 GPSPS
+44 GASPS
-49 KSSTSTTAGKG
+49 KSGTSTTAGKG
-60 NTLSGATAFQPKE
+60 NTLPGATAFQPKE

-79 VLSNPL
+79 VLSNPM
-85 YYAEKAVSAPLDAL
+85 YYAEKAVSAPFNAL

-121 QMQEAAAP
+121 QMQEAATP

-162 KSLGWESNP
+162 KALGWESNP
-171 ISEWNKYV
+171 ISEWNKYA

-184 ANEVYYAKNLANS
+184 ANEVYYAKNLANG

-293 YQEAKADG
+293 YQDAKADG

-331 VELQAGKKG
+331 VELRAGKKG

-363 ALQNLVYDKGNPIAS
+363 ALQNLVYDRGNPIAS
-378 VTDENAVLNPVTSAK
+378 VSDENAVLNPVTAAK

-401 GGVLGGGQMLASKA
+401 GGVLGGGQTLASKA
-415 MTPSAERGKTA
+415 LAPSAERGKTA
-426 GVRSAVAGQSAI
+426 GVRGAVAGQSAI
-438 DQQINYSLVE
+438 DRQINYSLVE

-500 PDLSHRTTAR
+500 PDLSHKTTAR
-510 VVNED
+510 VVNGD

-522 SSVAE
+522 ISVAE
-527 AFRTQGDTAP
+527 AFRTHGDTAP

-613 RSVAQAQVAVEKAQA
+613 RSVAQAQVAVEKVQA

-639 SLMSDAQA
+639 SLMSDAQE
-647 RVAQESAAGASS
+647 RVAKESTAGTN
-659 DTAAAAEADQGIMT
+659 TAAAAEAEAEADRGVMI

-679 SREDF
+679 NREDF
-684 RDYVENYFQ
+684 REYVENYFQ
-693 QRGQTVTT
+693 QRGQTVTPG
-701 EQVDALYD
+701 QVDTLYD

-719 PLIAEEKTAAE
+719 PLVASEEAK
-730 TGAENAYSVDAETD
+730 AENAYSVDAGTD

-773 VKDVVFDGAHLGSA
+773 VKEVVFDGAHLGSA

-819 PGAKTDTQL
+819 PGANTDTQL
-828 VDTILGAFNTM
+828 VDTIIGAFDKLSM
-839 SKDGALSEAMQTQVD
+839 SGALTETMQSQVD
-854 DLDALIAEKTGVYKR
+854 NLDAIIAEKTDIYKR
-869 YLINERGMTQEQAD
+869 YLVQERGMTQEQAD

-971 RAPAPARPNPESID
+971 RAPARPNPENID
-985 TSGKTAYNMTAENAT
+985 TSGKTAYNGTVENAT
-1000 EAATQKAEASPQMRS
+1000 EAATQKAEASPQMQS

-1026 SREEIDRIP
+1026 SQEEIDRIP
-1035 EVAAVRAL
+1035 EVAEVRAL

-1141 ESSMIRN
+1141 ESSMIR
-1148 DLLVRAVENGDN
+1148 DVLKQRAIARGENI
-1160 LVWPTVG
+1160 VWPTVG

-1173 LHDIQNFRDNGYSV
+1173 LSSIQEFRDSGYSV

-1260 AGDTGRPLEGDRG
+1260 AGDTGRSLEGDRG
-1273 RRVRQN
+1273 RGGRPD

-1286 QGLRKA
+1286 PGVRETV
-1292 IRGTGEGRESAHDG
+1292 RRTGEGQGSARNG
-1306 EAGDTGRPLEGDRG
+1306 EAAEAGDAG
-1320 GGVRQSGRSMGD
+1320 
-1332 ARAET
+1332 A
-1337 EGPRDGKR
+1337 KR
-1345 YSLDSADY
+1345 YSIDSADH

-1373 DEASARARGDGSG
+1373 DEASARARGDRSG
-1386 DLAVHDRELTEAVRR
+1386 DLAVHDRELTETVRR

-1456 NEDGTAG
+1456 NADGTAG

-1536 YADPSWDYDSFG
+1536 YADPSWDYNSFG

-1606 AQASEDAGAVSVSGD
+1606 AQASEDAGAVSISGD

-1697 LGGVLSDPA
+1697 LGGILSDPA
-1706 MVLDSAQRNDAVVFV
+1706 MVLDSAQRNDAVVF
-1721 SDQTDADGLPIVA
+1721 G
-1734 AIRPNGSGVYEMT
+1734 
-1747 RQPANFLLS
+1747 
-1756 MYGRENF
+1756 
-1763 DKFIE
+1763 
-1768 SAARD
+1768 
-1773 GRILYVNKIKS
+1773 
-1784 QSLLGDQGVQFAT
+1784 
-1797 GLSNADSDG
+1797 
-1806 IVHQSSNVV
+1806 
-1815 NTETQKPPT
+1815 
-1824 KTGGERYSVDSDT
+1824 
-1837 QADLDHLFDSDDFQS
+1837 
-1852 FFNDFFAG
+1852 
-1860 YGAAGTGATAN
+1860 
-1871 PAQRVSRVR
+1871 
-1880 SNTLEQSRRESAARM
+1880 
-1895 LGGERGKA
+1895 
-1903 IDRILTMD
+1903 
-1911 EKHLDEMSPEKYTY
+1911 
-1925 DVETEK
+1925 
-1931 QSMARAKER
+1931 
-1940 LAQDY
+1940 
-1945 DGTKA
+1945 
-1950 ELEGGTWRS
+1950 W
-1959 GEDLDAAM
+1959 
-1967 GVLASELAEAR
+1967 
-1978 RTGNYDEAVEWA
+1978 
-1990 HLIQEQGTGAG
+1990 
-2001 QFIHAFA
+2001 
-2008 KYTRSPEGVL
+2008 
-2018 VRAAEILD
+2018 
-2026 RAGVDPVTRDDLLD
+2026 
-2040 RIADFTKTLGA
+2040 
-2051 IETGDKN
+2051 
-2058 GLIQLILDQAEQ
+2058 
-2070 RNTKVSKRTLKNLGL
+2070 
-2085 MNFEYLYDAALN
+2085 
-2097 QMDQIAQDYLKPS
+2097 
-2110 IGKQIST
+2110 
-2117 FQTISHLLNLRT
+2117 
-2129 GNRNVASNQ
+2129 
-2138 VFDVIG
+2138 
-2144 GTIRND
+2144 
-2150 VAMLPDAILGTI
+2150 
-2162 SGRRVVGFQKSWAS
+2162 
-2176 KAKRS
+2176 
-2181 GAREGLRRSWIEASL
+2181 
-2196 DIAPDAANSRDKY
+2196 
-2209 GTSRRTWKMTGN
+2209 
-2221 RGAQVM
+2221 
-2227 STVEKAMG
+2227 
-2235 FELNVTDEFHKGS
+2235 
-2248 VVGETLE
+2248 
-2255 SLARAVERG
+2255 
-2264 DITQAEAEAWA
+2264 
-2275 REEAL
+2275 
-2280 YRSFQDDTFVGSML
+2280 
-2294 GNIKNLFNAVGVGK
+2294 
-2308 SGKKMGKLD
+2308 
-2317 IKEFG
+2317 
-2322 LGDIV
+2322 
-2327 QKYTQVP
+2327 
-2334 GALITRA
+2334 
-2341 IEFSPTGYLKAIY
+2341 
-2354 NTAQFVKAFK
+2354 
-2364 SEKVKA
+2364 
-2370 QAAETAAARAEANP
+2370 AAARCGDPAEWQ
-2384 DRARQVRQAFRAKTE
+2384 R
-2399 AEQARVETNRLQRK
+2399 RL
-2413 AALAFGQATTGTG
+2413 
-2426 IIAAFAML
+2426 
-2434 AAKGLLKRADD
+2434 
-2445 EDDAD
+2445 
-2450 AKALRASEG
+2450 
-2459 ISGTQL
+2459 
-2465 NLSAL
+2465 
-2470 DRWIKGESPDW
+2470 
-2481 KTGDDLMSVE
+2481 
-2491 FLEPLNAL
+2491 
-2499 MTIGALVAKDNVDAS
+2499 
-2514 FWEKVGNYGGDS
+2514 
-2526 MEALYQSILEI
+2526 
-2537 PTMQTIQTVQS
+2537 
-2548 TVQYHDEDGAL
+2548 
-2559 PLWAEIPF
+2559 
-2567 EVARGSVTGFIP
+2567 
-2579 SPLRQAAQASD
+2579 
-2590 EVYRETY
+2590 
-2597 GDKNL
+2597 
-2602 WNQTKS
+2602 
-2608 SVQNSMPGARNQLDP
+2608 
-2623 KLDNFGQAKKLEST
+2623 
-2637 ARNVLNAFV
+2637 
-2646 NPGSLRTYRQS
+2646 
-2657 TVSKEL
+2657 
-2663 DRVYA
+2663 
-2668 ATDDANIYPDRN
+2668 
-2680 APYTTS
+2680 
-2686 YTKDG
+2686 
-2691 KKKDFELTADERQA
+2691 
-2705 YQRSRGQTT
+2705 
-2714 YRLMQDVMNDPVYK
+2714 
-2728 HLSAEDRGEVL
+2728 
-2739 TQVKG
+2739 
-2744 YSNYVAKKEFLSAH
+2744 
-2758 GESYSDDKYE
+2758 
-2768 KYSAALQT
+2768 
-2776 GMTLSQYLTAKD
+2776 
-2788 AVDEAEG
+2788 
-2795 VIDPKTGKTKSGTK
+2795 
-2809 MADAVEI
+2809 
-2816 INGLDLT
+2816 
-2823 PEQKDFLYYSKYPTT
+2823 
-2838 KKKGPWR
+2838 

>member
-1 MADTKR
+1 MADTRR

-44 GPSPS
+44 GASPS

-60 NTLSGATAFQPKE
+60 NTLPGATAFQPKE

-121 QMQEAAAP
+121 QMQEAATP

-162 KSLGWESNP
+162 KALGWESNP
-171 ISEWNKYV
+171 ISEWNKYA

-184 ANEVYYAKNLANS
+184 ANEVYYAKNLANG

-293 YQEAKADG
+293 YQDAKADG

-363 ALQNLVYDKGNPIAS
+363 ALQNLVYDRGNPIAS
-378 VTDENAVLNPVTSAK
+378 VSDENAVLNPVTSAK

-401 GGVLGGGQMLASKA
+401 GGVLGGGQTLASKA
-415 MTPSAERGKTA
+415 LTPSAGRGKTA
-426 GVRSAVAGQSAI
+426 GVRGAVAGQSAI
-438 DQQINYSLVE
+438 DRQINYSLVE

-500 PDLSHRTTAR
+500 PDLSHKTTAR

-527 AFRTQGDTAP
+527 AFRTHGDTAP

-552 EQVSNKQLEQL
+552 EPVSNKQLEQL

-639 SLMSDAQA
+639 SLMSDAQE
-647 RVAQESAAGASS
+647 RVAKESTAGTN
-659 DTAAAAEADQGIMT
+659 TAAAAEAAAEADRGVMV
-673 RDGQYV
+673 RAGQYI

-684 RDYVENYFQ
+684 LEYAENYLKE
-693 QRGQTVTT
+693 RGLPATP
-701 EQVDALYD
+701 EQVEALYE
-709 RMKQYNADNG
+709 RMKQYNTDNG
-719 PLIAEEKTAAE
+719 PLVASEEAK
-730 TGAENAYSVDAETD
+730 AENAFSVDDTAD
-744 AMPIREPGSATKEQ
+744 ATPVREPGSATKEQ
-758 QWTARYVQ
+758 QWTARLVADSLQ
-766 DTLKNLG
+766 HLG
-773 VKDVVFDGAHLGSA
+773 VKAVVFDGAKLGSA

-794 TIYLNESKL
+794 TIYLNEHKL
-803 STQGMIV
+803 GSQRMIT
-810 WAVGHELVH
+810 WAIGHELVH
-819 PGAKTDTQL
+819 PGANSDANL
-828 VDTILGAFNTM
+828 VNTIIGAFDKLSM
-839 SKDGALSEAMQTQVD
+839 SGALTETMQSQVD
-854 DLDALIAEKTGVYKR
+854 NLDAIIAEKTDVYKR
-869 YLINERGMTQEQAD
+869 YLVQERGMSQQQAD
-883 AIVTEDYVRE
+883 KIVTEDYVRE
-893 EIAADWMGEVFANQN
+893 EIAADWMGEVFASQN

-915 IEPKLVTKALRA
+915 IEPGLATKALRA
-927 LAKIR
+927 LANIR
-932 TRGETGILNG
+932 AHGETALLKG
-942 GKTLTDATRRVNGLE
+942 GKDNSTATRRLDGLE

-962 ALERAERSS
+962 ALERAEMTS
-971 RAPAPARPNPESID
+971 RAPARPEAESID
-985 TSGKTAYNMTAENAT
+985 TAGKTAYNETVEGESQTAEKTQSTTT
-1000 EAATQKAEASPQMRS
+1000 EKPKASPELQS
-1015 VIDRLNAGEDV
+1015 AIDRLTAGEDV

-1035 EVAAVRAL
+1035 EVAEVRAL
-1043 PKMNTADIQTPERQK
+1043 PKMNTADIPTPERQT

-1126 LPEYDDGKGA
+1126 LPEYDEGKGA

-1173 LHDIQNFRDNGYSV
+1173 LRDIQNFRDNGYSV

-1260 AGDTGRPLEGDRG
+1260 AGDAGRPLEGDRG
-1273 RRVRQN
+1273 R
-1279 LHAGRTE
+1279 
-1286 QGLRKA
+1286 
-1292 IRGTGEGRESAHDG
+1292 
-1306 EAGDTGRPLEGDRG
+1306 
-1320 GGVRQSGRSMGD
+1320 GVRQPGRSLGD

-1345 YSLDSADY
+1345 YSIDSPDY

-1386 DLAVHDRELTEAVRR
+1386 DLAVHDRELTEAVRH

-1450 GAKTFL
+1450 GAMTFL
-1456 NEDGTAG
+1456 NGDGTAG

-1476 KNPSNRT
+1476 KNPSNHT

-1492 NAIAEGGDHLDCY
+1492 NAIAAGGDHLDCY

-1641 NQYNALYVGETSP
+1641 DRYNALYVGETSP
-1654 LMEKLGLKQLPVLM
+1654 LMEELGLKQLPVLM
-1668 TSKHLRD
+1668 TSKHLND
-1675 IVAEKRSGNT
+1675 IVAEKSSSDR
-1685 RYHGLTV
+1685 RKHGLTP

-1697 LGGVLSDPA
+1697 LGGILSDPA
-1706 MVLDSAQRNDAVVFV
+1706 MVLDSAQRNDAIVFV

-1747 RQPANFLLS
+1747 SQPTNFLLS

-1784 QSLLGDQGVQFAT
+1784 QSLLGDAGVQFAT
-1797 GLSNADSDG
+1797 GLSSADSDG
-1806 IVHQSSNVV
+1806 IVHQSRNVV
-1815 NTETQKPPT
+1815 NTEAKEAPAKNPD
-1824 KTGGERYSVDSDT
+1824 ERFSVDSDT
-1837 QADLDHLFDSDDFQS
+1837 QADLDRVFDSDDFRAFLS
-1852 FFNDFFAG
+1852 DFYSG
-1860 YGAAGTGATAN
+1860 YGSAETGTTTDTT
-1871 PAQRVSRVR
+1871 QRVSRVR

-1895 LGGERGKA
+1895 LGEERGKA

-1911 EKHLDEMSPEKYTY
+1911 EKRLDEMSPEKYTY

-1931 QSMARAKER
+1931 QSMSRAKER

-1950 ELEGGTWRS
+1950 ALENGVWRS

-1978 RTGNYDEAVEWA
+1978 RTGDYDEAVEWA

-2018 VRAAEILD
+2018 VRAAETLD
-2026 RAGVDPVTRDDLLD
+2026 EAGVAPKQRDELLD

-2058 GLIQLILDQAEQ
+2058 AMIQLILDQAGQ
-2070 RNTKVSKRTLKNLGL
+2070 RNTKVSKITLRNLGL
-2085 MNFEYLYDAALN
+2085 QKFEYLYDAALN
-2097 QMDQIAQDYLKPS
+2097 QMDQIAKDYVKPS
-2110 IGKQIST
+2110 VGKKIST
-2117 FQTISHLLNLRT
+2117 YQTIAHLLNLRT
-2129 GNRNVASNQ
+2129 GLRNIGSNQ
-2138 VFDVIG
+2138 IFDLVDSAANNISLLPDVIFG
-2144 GTIRND
+2144 AFT
-2150 VAMLPDAILGTI
+2150 
-2162 SGRRVVGFQKSWAS
+2162 GRRTVGFEKSWVS

-2196 DIAPDAANSRDKY
+2196 DIDPDAANSRDKY
-2209 GTSRRTWKMTGN
+2209 GTARRTWKMTGN
-2221 RGAQVM
+2221 KGAQAM
-2227 STVEKAMG
+2227 STLEKAMG

-2248 VVGETLE
+2248 VTAETLE

-2264 DITQAEAEAWA
+2264 DITQEEAEMWA

-2280 YRSFQDDTFVGSML
+2280 YRSFQDDTFVGIFL
-2294 GNIKNLFNAVGVGK
+2294 GNLKNLFNTIGVGK
-2308 SGKKMGKLD
+2308 SGKKLGKAN

-2322 LGDIV
+2322 LGDLV

-2334 GALITRA
+2334 GALITRTL
-2341 IEFSPTGYLKAIY
+2341 EFSPVGYLKALY
-2354 NTAQFVKAFK
+2354 NTAQFVKATRT
-2364 SEKVKA
+2364 EKAKIS
-2370 QAAETAAARAEANP
+2370 AAEEAQMLADEDGSHKQRNR
-2384 DRARQVRQAFRAKTE
+2384 RAREAFRAKNA
-2399 AEQARVETNRLQRK
+2399 AEDARVEANKRQRV
-2413 AALAFGQATTGTG
+2413 AALAFGRAITGTG
-2426 IIAAFAML
+2426 LIMLFTML
-2434 AAKGLLKRADD
+2434 AGKGILRRADD

-2450 AKALRASEG
+2450 AKALKAAEG

-2465 NLSAL
+2465 NVSAL
-2470 DRWIKGESPDW
+2470 GRWIEGESPEW
-2481 KTGDDLMSVE
+2481 QTGDDLMSVE

-2499 MTIGALVAKDNVDAS
+2499 MTVGALVAKDNVDAS

-2579 SPLRQAAQASD
+2579 SPIRQAAQASD

-2597 GDKNL
+2597 GDKNI

-2608 SVQNSMPGARNQLDP
+2608 SVQNSMPGARNRLDP

-2714 YRLMQDVMNDPVYK
+2714 YRLMQDAMNDPVYK

-2795 VIDPKTGKTKSGTK
+2795 VVDPKTGKTKSGTK
-2809 MADAVEI
+2809 MADAIEI
-2816 INGLDLT
+2816 IDGFDLT
-2823 PEQKDFLYYSKYPTT
+2823 PEQKDFMLRSKYPTT
-2838 KKKGPWR
+2838 KKKVRWH

>member
-44 GPSPS
+44 GSSPS
-49 KSSTSTTAGKG
+49 KSGTSATTG
-60 NTLSGATAFQPKE
+60 NAASLPGGNAFQPKE

-79 VLSNPL
+79 VLSNPM
-85 YYAEKAVSAPLDAL
+85 YYAEKVVSAPLDAL
-99 QSGLKDMFGGTKKQE
+99 QSGLKDMFSGTKKQE
-114 ERLSANQ
+114 TRLATNQ
-121 QMQEAAAP
+121 QMQEAATP
-129 SKAKLAE
+129 SKSKLVE

-426 GVRSAVAGQSAI
+426 GVRGAVAGQSAI
-438 DQQINYSLVE
+438 DRQINYSLVE

-500 PDLSHRTTAR
+500 PDLSHKTTAR

-527 AFRTQGDTAP
+527 AFRTHGDTAP

-552 EQVSNKQLEQL
+552 EQVSNKQLESL

-613 RSVAQAQVAVEKAQA
+613 RSVAQAQVAVKKAQA

-647 RVAQESAAGASS
+647 RVAQESAAG
-659 DTAAAAEADQGIMT
+659 TAATAEAEADQGVMT

-679 SREDF
+679 NREDF
-684 RDYVENYFQ
+684 REYVENYFQ

-719 PLIAEEKTAAE
+719 PLIAGEKTAAE

-766 DTLKNLG
+766 DTLKTLG
-773 VKDVVFDGAHLGSA
+773 VKEVVFDGAHLGSA

-854 DLDALIAEKTGVYKR
+854 DLDSLIAEKTGVYKR
-869 YLINERGMTQEQAD
+869 YLINERGMAQEQAD

-932 TRGETGILNG
+932 THGETGILSS

-962 ALERAERSS
+962 ALERAESSS
-971 RAPAPARPNPESID
+971 RAPARPNPESID
-985 TSGKTAYNMTAENAT
+985 TSGKTAYNENVNSESQMAEKTQSPTT
-1000 EAATQKAEASPQMRS
+1000 EKPKASPELQDVM
-1015 VIDRLNAGEDV
+1015 DRLAKGEDV
-1026 SREEIDRIP
+1026 SLDEINRAP
-1035 EVAAVRAL
+1035 EVEEVHKL
-1043 PKMNTADIQTPERQK
+1043 PTVNTADIHTPEREH
-1058 LRSEVLEQLYQRGS
+1058 LRTEVLEKLYKRGS

-1077 HDYTGEIAQ
+1077 HDYTGEIAHD
-1086 ERRADIVIG
+1086 RRIDIVIG
-1095 APAAGKSS
+1095 APGAGKSS
-1103 VLVDPLSEQHKS
+1103 VLVNPLSEQHKA

-1121 DAKKL
+1121 DAKAE
-1126 LPEYDDGKGA
+1126 LPEYNKGKGA
-1136 GNVHR
+1136 DSVHR
-1141 ESSMIRN
+1141 ESSDIRN
-1148 DLLVRAVENGDN
+1148 RLLDRAVDNGDN
-1160 LVWPTVG
+1160 IVWPTVG
-1167 DKLDKL
+1167 DKLNKL
-1173 LHDIQNFRDNGYSV
+1173 LADIQTMKDNGYSV

-1196 SKATGRALGR
+1196 GKATGRALGR

-1213 VDPEVVLKVGD
+1213 IDPGVVLNVGD
-1224 KPTQNYNYIRQQ
+1224 KPTQNYEYIRQQ

-1250 PRGEKPILYE
+1250 PRGEKPILVE
-1260 AGDTGRPLEGDRG
+1260 RSAETRGDVGGILRETDTGG
-1273 RRVRQN
+1273 
-1279 LHAGRTE
+1279 
-1286 QGLRKA
+1286 
-1292 IRGTGEGRESAHDG
+1292 
-1306 EAGDTGRPLEGDRG
+1306 
-1320 GGVRQSGRSMGD
+1320 
-1332 ARAET
+1332 
-1337 EGPRDGKR
+1337 
-1345 YSLDSADY
+1345 
-1353 RGREDAGRTDRAE
+1353 AE
-1366 RRAGAEL
+1366 RL
-1373 DEASARARGDGSG
+1373 
-1386 DLAVHDRELTEAVRR
+1386 VRR
-1401 RATDRDVPDLGLR
+1401 RSGRLSEAARG
-1414 ETADYEAFSKALDA
+1414 ETAEVAEAEADA
-1428 ARTANRNG
+1428 KK
-1436 AMVDPQSVEELTEH
+1436 H
-1450 GAKTFL
+1450 
-1456 NEDGTAG
+1456 
-1463 VAVERDGNIVGVF
+1463 
-1476 KNPSNRT
+1476 
-1483 RKAAQDLLL
+1483 
-1492 NAIAEGGDHLDCY
+1492 
-1505 VLQPEVS
+1505 
-1512 QSNLGDIYAQ
+1512 
-1522 LGFEPVAYLRFNRE
+1522 
-1536 YADPSWDYDSFG
+1536 
-1548 EPDVVMWVHN
+1548 
-1558 GDSVGTVV
+1558 
-1566 ERIGDYHYYTPEEI
+1566 
-1580 RETCKEFTDY
+1580 
-1590 DEAKA
+1590 
-1595 YQKEQLEKRKT
+1595 QKEQLEKRKT

-1641 NQYNALYVGETSP
+1641 DRYNALYVGETSP
-1654 LMEKLGLKQLPVLM
+1654 LMEELGLKQLPVLM
-1668 TSKHLRD
+1668 TSKHLND
-1675 IVAEKRSGNT
+1675 IVAEKSSSDR
-1685 RYHGLTV
+1685 RKHGLTP

-1697 LGGVLSDPA
+1697 LGGILSDPA
-1706 MVLDSAQRNDAVVFV
+1706 MVLDSAQRNDAIVFV

-1747 RQPANFLLS
+1747 SQPTNFLLS

-1773 GRILYVNKIKS
+1773 GRVLYVNKIKS
-1784 QSLLGDQGVQFAT
+1784 QSLLGDAGVQFAT
-1797 GLSNADSDG
+1797 GLSSADSDG
-1806 IVHQSSNVV
+1806 IVHQSRNVV
-1815 NTETQKPPT
+1815 NTEAKEAPAKNPD
-1824 KTGGERYSVDSDT
+1824 ERFSVDSDT
-1837 QADLDHLFDSDDFQS
+1837 QADLDRVFDSDDFRAFLS
-1852 FFNDFFAG
+1852 DFYSG
-1860 YGAAGTGATAN
+1860 YGPAETGTTADTT
-1871 PAQRVSRVR
+1871 QRVSRVR

-1895 LGGERGKA
+1895 LGEERGKA

-1931 QSMARAKER
+1931 QSMSRAKER

-1950 ELEGGTWRS
+1950 ALENGVWRS

-2018 VRAAEILD
+2018 VRAAETLD
-2026 RAGVDPVTRDDLLD
+2026 EAGVAPKQRDELLD

-2058 GLIQLILDQAEQ
+2058 AMIQLILDQAEQ
-2070 RNTKVSKRTLKNLGL
+2070 RNTKVSKITLRNLGL
-2085 MNFEYLYDAALN
+2085 QKFEYLYDAALN
-2097 QMDQIAQDYLKPS
+2097 QMDQIAKDYVKPS
-2110 IGKQIST
+2110 VGKKIST
-2117 FQTISHLLNLRT
+2117 YQTIAHLLNLRT
-2129 GNRNVASNQ
+2129 GLRNIGSNQ
-2138 VFDVIG
+2138 IFDLVDSAANNISLLPDVIFG
-2144 GTIRND
+2144 AFT
-2150 VAMLPDAILGTI
+2150 
-2162 SGRRVVGFQKSWAS
+2162 GRRTVGFEKSWAS

-2209 GTSRRTWKMTGN
+2209 GTARRTWKMTGN
-2221 RGAQVM
+2221 KGAQAM
-2227 STVEKAMG
+2227 STLEKAMG

-2248 VVGETLE
+2248 VTAETLE

-2264 DITQAEAEAWA
+2264 DITQEEAEMWA

-2280 YRSFQDDTFVGSML
+2280 YRSFQDDTFVGIFL
-2294 GNIKNLFNAVGVGK
+2294 GNLKNLFNTIGVGK
-2308 SGKKMGKLD
+2308 SGKKLGKAN

-2322 LGDIV
+2322 LGDLV

-2334 GALITRA
+2334 GALITRTL
-2341 IEFSPTGYLKAIY
+2341 EFSPVGYLKALY
-2354 NTAQFVKAFK
+2354 NTAQFVKATRT
-2364 SEKVKA
+2364 EKAKIS
-2370 QAAETAAARAEANP
+2370 AAEEAQMLA
-2384 DRARQVRQAFRAKTE
+2384 DEDGSHRQRSRRAREAFRAKNA
-2399 AEQARVETNRLQRK
+2399 AEDARVEANKRQRV
-2413 AALAFGQATTGTG
+2413 AALAFGRAITGTG
-2426 IIAAFAML
+2426 LIMLFTML
-2434 AAKGLLKRADD
+2434 AGKGILRRADD

-2450 AKALRASEG
+2450 AKALKAAEG

-2465 NLSAL
+2465 NVSAL
-2470 DRWIKGESPDW
+2470 GRWIEGESPEW
-2481 KTGDDLMSVE
+2481 QTGDDLMSVE

-2499 MTIGALVAKDNVDAS
+2499 MTVGALVAKDNVDAS

-2579 SPLRQAAQASD
+2579 SPIRQAAQASD

-2597 GDKNL
+2597 GDKNI

-2608 SVQNSMPGARNQLDP
+2608 SVQNSMPGARNRLDP

-2686 YTKDG
+2686 YTQDG
-2691 KKKDFELTADERQA
+2691 KKKDFKLTADERQA

-2809 MADAVEI
+2809 MADAIEI
-2816 INGLDLT
+2816 IDGFDLT
-2823 PEQKDFLYYSKYPTT
+2823 PEQKDFMLRSKYPST
-2838 KKKGPWR
+2838 KKRVRWH

>member
-49 KSSTSTTAGKG
+49 KGGTSTTAGKG
-60 NTLSGATAFQPKE
+60 NTLPGATAFQPKE
-73 KTTLGD
+73 KDERSFWEKLLGYLGDAGYSADTTLPTAPTNQAIMDDYRASGFSESKTAD
-79 VLSNPL
+79 ASGNIAKAAYAGAKSA
-85 YYAEKAVSAPLDAL
+85 YYNAVGTLGNKRAGTQIMGVTVADDAVPQADKDKAEAARQRYQENVYAKADKAAADSAEAAEKAKADLGGGRAAGLLVDTAVGGIQLGADMALNALLPGAGLANMGLRAYGGATREARLDGASDGEQVVYGAAAAAVAVMTEKMFDVGKLFGGGAADDVAEKLIGKLVKTDAGRSVLRALTAAVGEGAEEAVEDILNPAIRAIYDGGKAAKGSYTTAEGAKEMLAQAGYDAL
-99 QSGLKDMFGGTKKQE
+99 LGALLSTVGTTAGVMKGVDAQK
-114 ERLSANQ
+114 N
-121 QMQEAAAP
+121 AALRAAYPTSNAP
-129 SKAKLAE
+129 SKA
-136 GTIVKGADQA
+136 GAP
-146 VSGITATL
+146 G
-154 DWLIGNPL
+154 
-162 KSLGWESNP
+162 
-171 ISEWNKYV
+171 
-179 QTNKE
+179 
-184 ANEVYYAKNLANS
+184 
-197 SKAQKIVDEYGSATV
+197 
-212 AAIPQA
+212 AIR
-218 IVAMMTAGS
+218 
-227 SLGAQGAGALTAGGT
+227 
-242 QLAGTEAA
+242 
-250 AAASAAMNS
+250 N
-259 SKVAGAAKTVRDI
+259 
-272 TTAMAK
+272 
-278 DKNYWASFAQVAGQG
+278 
-293 YQEAKADG
+293 
-301 ASEWEAN
+301 
-308 MFALANGI
+308 
-316 GNAAIE
+316 
-322 VGGGIQTLP
+322 
-331 VELQAGKKG
+331 
-340 LRAWITSA
+340 
-348 AEEGQEEVVQGVLER
+348 
-363 ALQNLVYDKGNPIAS
+363 
-378 VTDENAVLNPVTSAK
+378 
-393 EFAGGFVV
+393 
-401 GGVLGGGQMLASKA
+401 
-415 MTPSAERGKTA
+415 
-426 GVRSAVAGQSAI
+426 AVAGQAAI
-438 DQQINYSLVE
+438 DQNINYGLVE
-448 LGLNYAE
+448 SGLNYAE
-455 GSKSRAIAEDMA
+455 GSKTRALAESMA
-467 AKLDAAE
+467 TKLDAAA

-482 AKDYGRLL
+482 AKDYGKLYRL
-490 RTMQSEQSAR
+490 MQSEQSAR
-500 PDLSHRTTAR
+500 PDTSRKTTAR
-510 VVNED
+510 VVNEE
-515 GKVVTQM
+515 GKVVTKM
-522 SSVAE
+522 SPVAE
-527 AFRTQGDTAP
+527 AFRTQGETAA

-543 QILERMMSG
+543 QVLERLLSG
-552 EQVSNKQLEQL
+552 EQVSNKQLESL
-563 GLRDKNTQAVL
+563 GLRDSSTQAVL

-583 QNATNSQLRQVF
+583 KGATNSQLRQVF

-600 TAVEAKKAEQALG
+600 TAVDAKNAEQELA
-613 RSVAQAQVAVEKAQA
+613 RSVEYAQSAVENAQA
-628 ENAARADEAAA
+628 ENTARADAAA
-639 SLMSDAQA
+639 AALMQEAQTS
-647 RVAQESAAGASS
+647 VAQEAKAAETSS
-659 DTAAAAEADQGIMT
+659 EGDTPAAAAEADRGVMV

-679 SREDF
+679 NREDF
-684 RDYVENYFQ
+684 REYVENYFQ
-693 QRGQTVTT
+693 QRGQTVTPG
-701 EQVDALYD
+701 QVDTLYD
-709 RMKQYNADNG
+709 RMKQYNADKG
-719 PLIAEEKTAAE
+719 PLVASEEAK
-730 TGAENAYSVDAETD
+730 AENAFSVDDTAD
-744 AMPIREPGSATKEQ
+744 ATPVREPGSATKEQ
-758 QWTARYVQ
+758 QWTARLVADSLQ
-766 DTLKNLG
+766 HLG
-773 VKDVVFDGAHLGSA
+773 VKAVVFDGAKLGSA

-794 TIYLNESKL
+794 TIYLNEHKL
-803 STQGMIV
+803 GSQRMIT
-810 WAVGHELVH
+810 WAIGHELVH
-819 PGAKTDTQL
+819 PGANSDANL
-828 VDTILGAFNTM
+828 VNTIIGAFDKLSM
-839 SKDGALSEAMQTQVD
+839 SGALTETMQSQVD
-854 DLDALIAEKTGVYKR
+854 NLDAVIAEKTDVYKR
-869 YLINERGMTQEQAD
+869 YLVQERGMTQEQAD

-971 RAPAPARPNPESID
+971 RAPARPEAESID
-985 TSGKTAYNMTAENAT
+985 TAGKTAYNENAEGESQTAEKTQSTTT
-1000 EAATQKAEASPQMRS
+1000 EKPKASPELRS
-1015 VIDRLNAGEDV
+1015 AIDRLTAGEDV
-1026 SREEIDRIP
+1026 SREEINRIP

-1058 LRSEVLEQLYQRGS
+1058 LRSEVLEQIYQRGS

-1141 ESSMIRN
+1141 ESSMIR
-1148 DLLVRAVENGDN
+1148 DVLKQRAIARGENI
-1160 LVWPTVG
+1160 VWPTVG

-1173 LHDIQNFRDNGYSV
+1173 LSSIQEFRDNGYSV

-1196 SKATGRALGR
+1196 GKATGRALGR
-1206 YLSEGRF
+1206 YLSTGRF
-1213 VDPEVVLKVGD
+1213 VDPEIVLKVGD

-1260 AGDTGRPLEGDRG
+1260 AGDTGRSLEGDRG
-1273 RRVRQN
+1273 RGVRPD

-1286 QGLRKA
+1286 PGVRETV
-1292 IRGTGEGRESAHDG
+1292 RRTGEGQGSARDG
-1306 EAGDTGRPLEGDRG
+1306 EAAEA
-1320 GGVRQSGRSMGD
+1320 GD
-1332 ARAET
+1332 AGA
-1337 EGPRDGKR
+1337 KR
-1345 YSLDSADY
+1345 YSIDSADH
-1353 RGREDAGRTDRAE
+1353 RGWEDAGRTGTEE
-1366 RRAGAEL
+1366 RRAWAASDSDAE
-1373 DEASARARGDGSG
+1373 SARGDGSG
-1386 DLAVHDRELTEAVRR
+1386 DLAVHAGQLTEAVRR
-1401 RATDRDVPDLGLR
+1401 EAAKHGTPDLGLR
-1414 ETADYEAFSKALDA
+1414 ETTDYEAFSKALDA

-1492 NAIAEGGDHLDCY
+1492 NAIANGGDHLDCY

-1536 YADPSWDYDSFG
+1536 YADPGWDYDSFG

-1558 GDSVGTVV
+1558 GDSVETVAERVGTYP
-1566 ERIGDYHYYTPEEI
+1566 DYLPAQI

-1606 AQASEDAGAVSVSGD
+1606 AQAPEDAGAVSVSGD

-1697 LGGVLSDPA
+1697 LGGILSDPA

-1784 QSLLGDQGVQFAT
+1784 QTLLGDQGVQFAT
-1797 GLSNADSDG
+1797 GLSNAGSDG
-1806 IVHQSSNVV
+1806 IVHQSSNAV
-1815 NTETQKPPT
+1815 NTEAQEAPA

-1860 YGAAGTGATAN
+1860 YGAAGTGATAD

-1880 SNTLEQSRRESAARM
+1880 SNTLEQSRRESAARV
-1895 LGGERGKA
+1895 LGEERGKA
-1903 IDRILTMD
+1903 IDRILTVD

-1950 ELEGGTWRS
+1950 ELENGTWRS

-2018 VRAAEILD
+2018 VRAAETLD
-2026 RAGVDPVTRDDLLD
+2026 EAGVAPKQRDELLD

-2058 GLIQLILDQAEQ
+2058 AMIQLILDQAEQ

-2144 GTIRND
+2144 GTIRNN

-2294 GNIKNLFNAVGVGK
+2294 GNIKNLFNTVGVGK

-2322 LGDIV
+2322 LGDLV

-2354 NTAQFVKAFK
+2354 NTAQFIKASK

-2413 AALAFGQATTGTG
+2413 AAMAFGQATTGTG

-2450 AKALRASEG
+2450 AKALKASEG

-2470 DRWIKGESPDW
+2470 ARWIEGESPEW
-2481 KTGDDLMSVE
+2481 QTGDDLMSVE
-2491 FLEPLNAL
+2491 FLEPLNSL

-2579 SPLRQAAQASD
+2579 SPIRQAAQASD

-2597 GDKNL
+2597 GDKNI

-2608 SVQNSMPGARNQLDP
+2608 SVQNSMPGARNRLDP

-2637 ARNVLNAFV
+2637 TRNVLNAFV

-2809 MADAVEI
+2809 MADAIEI
-2816 INGLDLT
+2816 IDGFDLT
-2823 PEQKDFLYYSKYPTT
+2823 PEQKDFMLRSKYPTT

>member
-1 MADTKR
+1 MADTRR

-44 GPSPS
+44 GASPS
-49 KSSTSTTAGKG
+49 KSGTSTTARKG

-85 YYAEKAVSAPLDAL
+85 YYAEKAVSAPFDAL
-99 QSGLKDMFGGTKKQE
+99 QSGLKDLFGGTKKQE
-114 ERLSANQ
+114 ARLSANQ
-121 QMQEAAAP
+121 QMQEAVTP
-129 SKAKLAE
+129 NKAKLAE

-184 ANEVYYAKNLANS
+184 ANEAYYAKNLANG

-242 QLAGTEAA
+242 RLAGAEAA

-293 YQEAKADG
+293 YQDAKADG

-363 ALQNLVYDKGNPIAS
+363 ALQNLVYDRGNPIAS
-378 VTDENAVLNPVTSAK
+378 VSDENAVLNPVTSAK

-401 GGVLGGGQMLASKA
+401 GGVLGGGQTLASKA
-415 MTPSAERGKTA
+415 LTPSADRGKTA
-426 GVRSAVAGQSAI
+426 GVRGAVAGQSAI

-500 PDLSHRTTAR
+500 PDLSHKTTAR

-527 AFRTQGDTAP
+527 AFRTHGDTAP

-639 SLMSDAQA
+639 SLMSDAQE
-647 RVAQESAAGASS
+647 RVAKESTAGTN
-659 DTAAAAEADQGIMT
+659 TAAKSSEADRGVMV
-673 RDGQYV
+673 RDGQYI
-679 SREDF
+679 SHEDF
-684 RDYVENYFQ
+684 LEYAENYLKE
-693 QRGQTVTT
+693 RGLPATP
-701 EQVDALYD
+701 EQVEALYD

-719 PLIAEEKTAAE
+719 PLVASEEAK
-730 TGAENAYSVDAETD
+730 AENAFSVDDTAD
-744 AMPIREPGSATKEQ
+744 ATPVREPGSATKEQ
-758 QWTARYVQ
+758 QWTARLVADSLQ
-766 DTLKNLG
+766 HLG
-773 VKDVVFDGAHLGSA
+773 VKAVVFDGAKLGSA

-794 TIYLNESKL
+794 TIYLNEHKL
-803 STQGMIV
+803 GSQRMIT
-810 WAVGHELVH
+810 WAIGHELVH
-819 PGAKTDTQL
+819 PGANSDANL
-828 VDTILGAFNTM
+828 VSTIIGAFDKLSM
-839 SKDGALSEAMQTQVD
+839 SGALTETMQSQVD
-854 DLDALIAEKTGVYKR
+854 NLDAIIAEKTDVYKR
-869 YLINERGMTQEQAD
+869 YLVQERGMSPQQAD
-883 AIVTEDYVRE
+883 KIVTEDYVRE
-893 EIAADWMGEVFANQN
+893 EIAADWMGEVFASQN

-915 IEPKLVTKALRA
+915 IEPGLVTKALRA
-927 LAKIR
+927 LANIR
-932 TRGETGILNG
+932 AHGETALLKG
-942 GKTLTDATRRVNGLE
+942 GKDNSTATRRLDGLE

-962 ALERAERSS
+962 ALERAEMTS
-971 RAPAPARPNPESID
+971 RAPARPESESID
-985 TSGKTAYNMTAENAT
+985 TAGKTAYNEDVEGEPQTAEKTQSTTT
-1000 EAATQKAEASPQMRS
+1000 EKPKASPELQS
-1015 VIDRLNAGEDV
+1015 AIDRLTAGEDV

-1035 EVAAVRAL
+1035 EVAEVRAL

-1126 LPEYDDGKGA
+1126 LPEYDEGKGA

-1141 ESSMIRN
+1141 ESSMIR
-1148 DLLVRAVENGDN
+1148 DVLKQRAIARGENI
-1160 LVWPTVG
+1160 VWPTVG

-1173 LHDIQNFRDNGYSV
+1173 LSSIQEFRDNGYSV

-1213 VDPEVVLKVGD
+1213 VDPEIVLKVGD

-1260 AGDTGRPLEGDRG
+1260 AGDTGRSLEGDRG
-1273 RRVRQN
+1273 RGVRPD

-1286 QGLRKA
+1286 PGVREA
-1292 IRGTGEGRESAHDG
+1292 VRRTGEGQGSARDG
-1306 EAGDTGRPLEGDRG
+1306 EAAEA
-1320 GGVRQSGRSMGD
+1320 GD
-1332 ARAET
+1332 AGA
-1337 EGPRDGKR
+1337 KR
-1345 YSLDSADY
+1345 YSLDSPDY
-1353 RGREDAGRTDRAE
+1353 RGREDAGRTGTEE
-1366 RRAGAEL
+1366 RRAGA
-1373 DEASARARGDGSG
+1373 ASDSDAEGARGDGSG
-1386 DLAVHDRELTEAVRR
+1386 DLAVHAGQLTEAVRR
-1401 RATDRDVPDLGLR
+1401 EAAKHGTPDLGLR
-1414 ETADYEAFSKALDA
+1414 ETTDYEAFSKALDA

-1456 NEDGTAG
+1456 NADGTAG

-1536 YADPSWDYDSFG
+1536 YADPGWDYDSFG

-1558 GDSVGTVV
+1558 GDSVETVAERVGTYP
-1566 ERIGDYHYYTPEEI
+1566 DYLPAQI

-1632 VDKALNGEW
+1632 VDKALKGEW

-1697 LGGVLSDPA
+1697 LGGILSDPA

-1784 QSLLGDQGVQFAT
+1784 QALLGDQGVQFAT
-1797 GLSNADSDG
+1797 GLSNAGSDD
-1806 IVHQSSNVV
+1806 IVHQSSNAV
-1815 NTETQKPPT
+1815 NTEAQEAPAKNP
-1824 KTGGERYSVDSDT
+1824 GERYSVDSDT
-1837 QADLDHLFDSDDFQS
+1837 QADLDHLFDSDDFRAFLS
-1852 FFNDFFAG
+1852 DFYSG
-1860 YGAAGTGATAN
+1860 YGSAETGTTTDAT
-1871 PAQRVSRVR
+1871 QRVSRVR

-1895 LGGERGKA
+1895 LGEERGKA

-1911 EKHLDEMSPEKYTY
+1911 EKRLDEMSPEKYTY

-1931 QSMARAKER
+1931 QSMSRAKER

-1950 ELEGGTWRS
+1950 ALENGVWRS

-2018 VRAAEILD
+2018 VRAAEVLD
-2026 RAGVDPVTRDDLLD
+2026 KAGVDAVTRDDLLD

-2058 GLIQLILDQAEQ
+2058 SLIQLILDQAEQ

-2085 MNFEYLYDAALN
+2085 MNFEYLYDAVLN

-2144 GTIRND
+2144 GTIRNN

-2162 SGRRVVGFQKSWAS
+2162 SGRHVVGFQKSWGS

-2181 GAREGLRRSWIEASL
+2181 GALEGLRRSWIEASL

-2209 GTSRRTWKMTGN
+2209 GTSRRTWKMIGN
-2221 RGAQVM
+2221 KGAQAM
-2227 STVEKAMG
+2227 STLEKAMG

-2248 VVGETLE
+2248 VMAETLE

-2264 DITQAEAEAWA
+2264 DITQAEAETWA

-2280 YRSFQDDTFVGSML
+2280 YRSFQDDTFVGGFL
-2294 GNIKNLFNAVGVGK
+2294 GNLKNLFNTVGVGN
-2308 SGKKMGKLD
+2308 SGKKLGKLN

-2322 LGDIV
+2322 LGDLV

-2354 NTAQFVKAFK
+2354 NTAQFVKASK
-2364 SEKVKA
+2364 AEKVKA

-2450 AKALRASEG
+2450 AKALKASEG

-2470 DRWIKGESPDW
+2470 GRWIEGESPDW

-2491 FLEPLNAL
+2491 FLEPLNSL

-2559 PLWAEIPF
+2559 SLWAEIPF
-2567 EVARGSVTGFIP
+2567 EIARGSVTGFIP
-2579 SPLRQAAQASD
+2579 SPIRQAAQAGD
-2590 EVYRETY
+2590 KVYRETY
-2597 GDKNL
+2597 GDKNI
-2602 WNQTKS
+2602 WHQTRS

-2686 YTKDG
+2686 YTQDG
-2691 KKKDFELTADERQA
+2691 KKKDFKLTADERQA

-2809 MADAVEI
+2809 MADAIEI
-2816 INGLDLT
+2816 IDGFDLT
-2823 PEQKDFLYYSKYPTT
+2823 PEQKDFMLRSKYPTT
-2838 KKKGPWR
+2838 KKKVRWH

>member
-1 MADTKR
+1 MANTKR

-44 GPSPS
+44 GSSPS
-49 KSSTSTTAGKG
+49 KGGTSTTAGKG
-60 NTLSGATAFQPKE
+60 NTLPGATAFQPKE

-79 VLSNPL
+79 VLSNPM
-85 YYAEKAVSAPLDAL
+85 YYAEKVVSAPLDAL
-99 QSGLKDMFGGTKKQE
+99 QSGLKDMFSGTKKQE
-114 ERLSANQ
+114 ARLNTNQ
-121 QMQEAAAP
+121 QMQEAATP

-136 GTIVKGADQA
+136 GTVVKGADQA

-184 ANEVYYAKNLANS
+184 ANEVYYAKNLANG

-242 QLAGTEAA
+242 QLAGAEAT
-250 AAASAAMNS
+250 AAASAAMNA
-259 SKVAGAAKTVRDI
+259 SKVASAANTIRNV
-272 TTAMAK
+272 TTTMAK
-278 DKNYWASFAQVAGQG
+278 DKNFWASFAQVAGQG
-293 YQEAKADG
+293 YQDAKADG

-348 AEEGQEEVVQGVLER
+348 AEEGQEEAVQGVLER
-363 ALQNLVYDKGNPIAS
+363 ALQNLVYDRGNPIAS
-378 VTDENAVLNPVTSAK
+378 VSDENAVLNPVTSAK

-401 GGVLGGGQMLASKA
+401 GGVLGGGQTLASKA
-415 MTPSAERGKTA
+415 MTPSAGRGKTA
-426 GVRSAVAGQSAI
+426 GVRGAVAGQSAI
-438 DQQINYSLVE
+438 DRQINYSLVE

-500 PDLSHRTTAR
+500 PDLSHKTTAR

-515 GKVVTQM
+515 GKVVTQI

-527 AFRTQGDTAP
+527 AFRTHGDTAP

-552 EQVSNKQLEQL
+552 EQVSNKQLESL
-563 GLRDKNTQAVL
+563 GLRDSSTQAVL

-583 QNATNSQLRQVF
+583 KGATNSQLRQVF

-639 SLMSDAQA
+639 SLMSDAQE
-647 RVAQESAAGASS
+647 RVAKESTAGTN
-659 DTAAAAEADQGIMT
+659 TAAAAEAAAEADRGVMV
-673 RDGQYV
+673 RAGQYI

-684 RDYVENYFQ
+684 LEYAENYLKE
-693 QRGQTVTT
+693 RGLPATP
-701 EQVDALYD
+701 EQVEALYE
-709 RMKQYNADNG
+709 RMKQYNTDNG
-719 PLIAEEKTAAE
+719 PLVASEEAK
-730 TGAENAYSVDAETD
+730 AENAFSVDDTAD
-744 AMPIREPGSATKEQ
+744 ATPVREPGSATKEQ
-758 QWTARYVQ
+758 QWTARLVADSLQ
-766 DTLKNLG
+766 HLG
-773 VKDVVFDGAHLGSA
+773 VKAVVFDGAKLGSA

-794 TIYLNESKL
+794 TIYLNEHKL
-803 STQGMIV
+803 GSQRMIT
-810 WAVGHELVH
+810 WAIGHELVH
-819 PGAKTDTQL
+819 PGANSDANL
-828 VDTILGAFNTM
+828 VNTIIGAFDKLSM
-839 SKDGALSEAMQTQVD
+839 SGALTETMQSQVD
-854 DLDALIAEKTGVYKR
+854 NLDAIIAEKTDVYKR
-869 YLINERGMTQEQAD
+869 YLVQERGMSQQQAD
-883 AIVTEDYVRE
+883 KIVTEDYVRE
-893 EIAADWMGEVFANQN
+893 EIAADWMGEVFASQN

-915 IEPKLVTKALRA
+915 IEPGLVTKALRA
-927 LAKIR
+927 LANIR
-932 TRGETGILNG
+932 AHGETALLKG
-942 GKTLTDATRRVNGLE
+942 GKDNSTATRRLDGLE

-962 ALERAERSS
+962 ALERAEMTS
-971 RAPAPARPNPESID
+971 RAPARPEAESID
-985 TSGKTAYNMTAENAT
+985 TAGKTAYNETVEGESQTAEKTQSTTT
-1000 EAATQKAEASPQMRS
+1000 EKPKASPELQS
-1015 VIDRLNAGEDV
+1015 AIDRLTAGEDV

-1035 EVAAVRAL
+1035 EVAEVRAL

-1126 LPEYDDGKGA
+1126 LPEYDEGKGA

-1173 LHDIQNFRDNGYSV
+1173 LRDIQNFRDNGYSV

-1196 SKATGRALGR
+1196 SKAAGRALGR

-1260 AGDTGRPLEGDRG
+1260 AGDAGRPLEGDRG
-1273 RRVRQN
+1273 R
-1279 LHAGRTE
+1279 
-1286 QGLRKA
+1286 
-1292 IRGTGEGRESAHDG
+1292 
-1306 EAGDTGRPLEGDRG
+1306 
-1320 GGVRQSGRSMGD
+1320 GVRQPGRSLGD

-1345 YSLDSADY
+1345 YSIDSPDY

-1436 AMVDPQSVEELTEH
+1436 AMVDPQGVKELTEH

-1456 NEDGTAG
+1456 NGDGTAG

-1476 KNPSNRT
+1476 KNPSNHT

-1595 YQKEQLEKRKT
+1595 YQKEQLEMRKT
-1606 AQASEDAGAVSVSGD
+1606 AQASEDAGAVSISGD

-1641 NQYNALYVGETSP
+1641 DRYNALYVGETSP
-1654 LMEKLGLKQLPVLM
+1654 LMEELGLKQLPVLM
-1668 TSKHLRD
+1668 TSKHLND
-1675 IVAEKRSGNT
+1675 IVAEKSSSDR
-1685 RYHGLTV
+1685 RKHGLTP

-1697 LGGVLSDPA
+1697 LGGILSDPA
-1706 MVLDSAQRNDAVVFV
+1706 MVLDSAQRNDAIVFV

-1747 RQPANFLLS
+1747 SQPTNFLLS

-1784 QSLLGDQGVQFAT
+1784 QSLLGDAGVQFAT
-1797 GLSNADSDG
+1797 GLSSADSDG
-1806 IVHQSSNVV
+1806 IVHQSRNVV
-1815 NTETQKPPT
+1815 NTEAKEAPAKNPD
-1824 KTGGERYSVDSDT
+1824 ERFSVDSDT
-1837 QADLDHLFDSDDFQS
+1837 QADLDRVFDSDDFRAFLS
-1852 FFNDFFAG
+1852 DFYSG
-1860 YGAAGTGATAN
+1860 YGSAETGTTTDTT
-1871 PAQRVSRVR
+1871 QRVSRVR

-1895 LGGERGKA
+1895 LGEERGKA

-1911 EKHLDEMSPEKYTY
+1911 EKRLDEMSPEKYTY

-1931 QSMARAKER
+1931 QSMSRAKER

-1950 ELEGGTWRS
+1950 ALENGVWRS

-1978 RTGNYDEAVEWA
+1978 RTGDYDEAVEWA

-2018 VRAAEILD
+2018 VRAAEVLD
-2026 RAGVDPVTRDDLLD
+2026 KAGVDPVTRDDLLD

-2051 IETGDKN
+2051 IEAGDKN
-2058 GLIQLILDQAEQ
+2058 SLIQLILDQAEQ

-2144 GTIRND
+2144 GTIRNN

-2162 SGRRVVGFQKSWAS
+2162 SGRRVVGFQKSWGS

-2181 GAREGLRRSWIEASL
+2181 GALEGLRRSWIEASL

-2221 RGAQVM
+2221 KGAQIM
-2227 STVEKAMG
+2227 STLEKAMG

-2248 VVGETLE
+2248 VTAETLE

-2280 YRSFQDDTFVGSML
+2280 YRSFQDDTFVGSFL
-2294 GNIKNLFNAVGVGK
+2294 GNLKNLFNTVGVGK

-2322 LGDIV
+2322 LGDLV

-2354 NTAQFVKAFK
+2354 NTAQFVKASK

-2434 AAKGLLKRADD
+2434 ATKGLLKRADD

-2470 DRWIKGESPDW
+2470 GRWIEGESPDW

-2491 FLEPLNAL
+2491 FLEPLNSL
-2499 MTIGALVAKDNVDAS
+2499 MTVGALVAKDNVDAS

-2597 GDKNL
+2597 GDKNI

-2608 SVQNSMPGARNQLDP
+2608 SIQNSMPGARNQLDP

-2668 ATDDANIYPDRN
+2668 ETDDANIYPDRN
-2680 APYTTS
+2680 APYTAS

-2809 MADAVEI
+2809 MADAIEI
-2816 INGLDLT
+2816 IDGFDLT
-2823 PEQKDFLYYSKYPTT
+2823 PEQKDFMLRSKYPTT
-2838 KKKGPWR
+2838 KKKVRWY

>member
-44 GPSPS
+44 GASPS
-49 KSSTSTTAGKG
+49 KSGTSTTAGKG
-60 NTLSGATAFQPKE
+60 NTLPGATAFQPKE

-162 KSLGWESNP
+162 KALGWESNP
-171 ISEWNKYV
+171 ISEWNKYA

-184 ANEVYYAKNLANS
+184 ANEAYYAKNLANG

-227 SLGAQGAGALTAGGT
+227 SLGAQGAGVLTAGGT

-293 YQEAKADG
+293 YQDAKADG

-331 VELQAGKKG
+331 VELRAGKKG

-363 ALQNLVYDKGNPIAS
+363 ALQNLVYDRGNPIAS
-378 VTDENAVLNPVTSAK
+378 VSDENAVLNPVTSAK

-401 GGVLGGGQMLASKA
+401 GGVLGGGQTLASKA
-415 MTPSAERGKTA
+415 LTPSAERGKTA
-426 GVRSAVAGQSAI
+426 GVRGAVAGQSAI

-500 PDLSHRTTAR
+500 PDLSHKTTAR
-510 VVNED
+510 VVNDD

-527 AFRTQGDTAP
+527 AFRTHGDTAP

-574 TQLTGVEVP
+574 TQLTGVDVP

-639 SLMSDAQA
+639 SLMSDAQE
-647 RVAQESAAGASS
+647 RVAKESTASTN
-659 DTAAAAEADQGIMT
+659 TAAAAEADRGVMV

-679 SREDF
+679 NREDF
-684 RDYVENYFQ
+684 REYVENYFQ
-693 QRGQTVTT
+693 QRGQTVTPG
-701 EQVDALYD
+701 QVDTLYD

-719 PLIAEEKTAAE
+719 PLVASEEAK
-730 TGAENAYSVDAETD
+730 AENAFSVDDTAD
-744 AMPIREPGSATKEQ
+744 ATPVREPGSATKEQ
-758 QWTARYVQ
+758 QWTARLVADSLQ
-766 DTLKNLG
+766 HLG
-773 VKDVVFDGAHLGSA
+773 VKAVVFDGAKLGSA

-794 TIYLNESKL
+794 TIYLNEHKL
-803 STQGMIV
+803 GSQRMIT
-810 WAVGHELVH
+810 WAIGHELVH
-819 PGAKTDTQL
+819 PGANSDANL
-828 VDTILGAFNTM
+828 VNTIIGAFDKLSM
-839 SKDGALSEAMQTQVD
+839 SGALTETMQSQVD
-854 DLDALIAEKTGVYKR
+854 NLDAIIAEKTDVYKR
-869 YLINERGMTQEQAD
+869 YLVQERGMTQEQAD
-883 AIVTEDYVRE
+883 AIVTENYVRE

-971 RAPAPARPNPESID
+971 RAPARPNPENID
-985 TSGKTAYNMTAENAT
+985 TSEKTAYNGTAENAT
-1000 EAATQKAEASPQMRS
+1000 EAATQKAEASPQMQS

-1026 SREEIDRIP
+1026 SQEEIDRIP
-1035 EVAAVRAL
+1035 EVAEVRAL

-1141 ESSMIRN
+1141 ESSNIR
-1148 DLLVRAVENGDN
+1148 DRLKLAAMAEGDN
-1160 LVWPTVG
+1160 IVWPTVG
-1167 DKLDKL
+1167 DKLDRL
-1173 LHDIQNFRDNGYSV
+1173 LSSIQEFRDNGYSV

-1260 AGDTGRPLEGDRG
+1260 AGDAGRPLEGDRG
-1273 RRVRQN
+1273 RGVRQN
-1279 LHAGRTE
+1279 LHAG
-1286 QGLRKA
+1286 
-1292 IRGTGEGRESAHDG
+1292 GTGSGVRDAVRGAVQEADGQGSARDG
-1306 EAGDTGRPLEGDRG
+1306 EAAEA
-1320 GGVRQSGRSMGD
+1320 GD
-1332 ARAET
+1332 AGA
-1337 EGPRDGKR
+1337 KR
-1345 YSLDSADY
+1345 YSLDSADH

-1456 NEDGTAG
+1456 NADGTAG
-1463 VAVERDGNIVGVF
+1463 VAVESDGNIVGVF

-1606 AQASEDAGAVSVSGD
+1606 AQASEDAGAVSISGD

-1697 LGGVLSDPA
+1697 LGGILSDPA

-1773 GRILYVNKIKS
+1773 GRILYINKIKS
-1784 QSLLGDQGVQFAT
+1784 QALLGDQGVQFAT
-1797 GLSNADSDG
+1797 GLSNAGSDG
-1806 IVHQSSNVV
+1806 IVHQSSNAV
-1815 NTETQKPPT
+1815 NTEAQEAPAKNP
-1824 KTGGERYSVDSDT
+1824 GERYSVDSDT

-1860 YGAAGTGATAN
+1860 YGAAGTGATAD

-1880 SNTLEQSRRESAARM
+1880 SNTLEQSRRESAARV
-1895 LGGERGKA
+1895 LGEERGKA

-1911 EKHLDEMSPEKYTY
+1911 EKRLDEMSPEKYTY

-1931 QSMARAKER
+1931 QSMSRAKER

-1950 ELEGGTWRS
+1950 ALENGVWRS

-2018 VRAAEILD
+2018 VRAAETLD
-2026 RAGVDPVTRDDLLD
+2026 RAGVDAVTRDDLLD

-2051 IETGDKN
+2051 IEAGDKN
-2058 GLIQLILDQAEQ
+2058 SLIQLILDQAKQ
-2070 RNTKVSKRTLKNLGL
+2070 RNTKVSKRTRKNLGL

-2138 VFDVIG
+2138 VFDVV

-2162 SGRRVVGFQKSWAS
+2162 SGRRVVGLQKSWGS

-2181 GAREGLRRSWIEASL
+2181 GALEGLRRSWIEASL

-2221 RGAQVM
+2221 RGARVM

-2248 VVGETLE
+2248 VTGETLE

-2280 YRSFQDDTFVGSML
+2280 YRSFQDDTFVGSTL
-2294 GNIKNLFNAVGVGK
+2294 GNIKNLFNTVGVGK
-2308 SGKKMGKLD
+2308 SGKKMGNLD

-2322 LGDIV
+2322 LGDLV

-2354 NTAQFVKAFK
+2354 NTAQFVKASK

-2450 AKALRASEG
+2450 AKALKAAEG

-2465 NLSAL
+2465 NVSAL
-2470 DRWIKGESPDW
+2470 GRWIEGESPEW
-2481 KTGDDLMSVE
+2481 QTGDDLMSVE

-2514 FWEKVGNYGGDS
+2514 FWKKVGNYGGDS

-2559 PLWAEIPF
+2559 SLWAEIPF
-2567 EVARGSVTGFIP
+2567 EIARGSVTGFIP
-2579 SPLRQAAQASD
+2579 SPIRQAAQAGD
-2590 EVYRETY
+2590 KVYRETY
-2597 GDKNL
+2597 GDKNI
-2602 WNQTKS
+2602 WHQTKS

-2686 YTKDG
+2686 YTQDG
-2691 KKKDFELTADERQA
+2691 KKKDFKLTADERQA

-2809 MADAVEI
+2809 MADAIEI
-2816 INGLDLT
+2816 IDGFDLT
-2823 PEQKDFLYYSKYPTT
+2823 PEQKDFMLRSKYPTT
-2838 KKKGPWR
+2838 KKRVRWH

>member
-44 GPSPS
+44 GSSPS
-49 KSSTSTTAGKG
+49 KGGTSTTAGKG
-60 NTLSGATAFQPKE
+60 NTLPGATAFQPKE

-85 YYAEKAVSAPLDAL
+85 YYAEKAVSAPFDAL
-99 QSGLKDMFGGTKKQE
+99 QSGLKDLFGGTKKQE

-121 QMQEAAAP
+121 QMPEAATP
-129 SKAKLAE
+129 SKAKLVE
-136 GTIVKGADQA
+136 GMVVKGADQA
-146 VSGITATL
+146 ASGITATL
-154 DWLIGNPL
+154 DWILGNPM
-162 KSLGWESNP
+162 KALGWEKNP

-179 QTNKE
+179 QANKA
-184 ANEVYYAKNLANS
+184 ANEVYYAKNMANGSKGQQILDKYGTMTAAAAPQLA
-197 SKAQKIVDEYGSATV
+197 V
-212 AAIPQA
+212 AI
-218 IVAMMTAGS
+218 MTAGAS
-227 SLGAQGAGALTAGGT
+227 AAAQGAGVLTSGGL

-250 AAASAAMNS
+250 AATSAAMNA
-259 SKVAGAAKTVRDI
+259 SKVASAAKTIRNV
-272 TTAMAK
+272 TTALAK
-278 DKNYWASFAQVAGQG
+278 DKNYWTSFAQVAGQG
-293 YQEAKADG
+293 YEEAKADG

-308 MFALANGI
+308 MFALTNGLC
-316 GNAAIE
+316 NAAIE

-331 VELQAGKKG
+331 VELQAGTRG
-340 LRAWITSA
+340 IRAWLKSA
-348 AEEGQEEVVQGVLER
+348 VEEGQEEVVQGVIER
-363 ALQNLVYDKGNPIAS
+363 ALQNLTYDKGNPVVS
-378 VTDENAVLNPVTSAK
+378 LTDENAVLNPRTAAE

-401 GGVLGGGQMLASKA
+401 GGVLGGGHTVVNKA
-415 MTPSAERGKTA
+415 LNPAA
-426 GVRSAVAGQSAI
+426 RSGAPGTIRNAVAGQAAI
-438 DQQINYSLVE
+438 DQNINYSLVE
-448 LGLNYAE
+448 SGLNYAE
-455 GSKSRAIAEDMA
+455 GSKTRALAESIAT
-467 AKLDAAE
+467 KLDAAA
-474 DMTKSGVT
+474 DMTNSGVT
-482 AKDYGRLL
+482 SKDYGKLYRL
-490 RTMQSEQSAR
+490 MQSEQSAR
-500 PDLSHRTTAR
+500 PDTSRKTTAR
-510 VVNED
+510 VVNEE
-515 GKVVTQM
+515 GKVVTKM
-522 SSVAE
+522 SPVAE
-527 AFRTQGDTAP
+527 AFRAQGETAA

-543 QILERMMSG
+543 QILERLLSG
-552 EQVSNKQLEQL
+552 EQVSNKQLESL
-563 GLRDKNTQAVL
+563 GLRDSSTQAVL

-583 QNATNSQLRQVF
+583 KGATNSQLRQVF

-600 TAVEAKKAEQALG
+600 TAVDAKNAEQELA
-613 RSVAQAQVAVEKAQA
+613 RSVEYAQSAVENAQA
-628 ENAARADEAAA
+628 ENTARADAAA
-639 SLMSDAQA
+639 AALMQAAQTS
-647 RVAQESAAGASS
+647 VAQEAKATETSAEG
-659 DTAAAAEADQGIMT
+659 DTPAAAAEADRGIMV
-673 RDGQYV
+673 RDGQYI

-684 RDYVENYFQ
+684 LEYAENYLKE
-693 QRGQTVTT
+693 RGLPATP
-701 EQVDALYD
+701 EQVEALYD

-719 PLIAEEKTAAE
+719 PLVASEEAK
-730 TGAENAYSVDAETD
+730 AENAFSVDDTAD
-744 AMPIREPGSATKEQ
+744 ATPVREPGSATKEQ
-758 QWTARYVQ
+758 QWTARLVADSLQ
-766 DTLKNLG
+766 HLG
-773 VKDVVFDGAHLGSA
+773 VKAVVFDGAKLGSA

-794 TIYLNESKL
+794 TIYLNEHKL
-803 STQGMIV
+803 GSQRMIT
-810 WAVGHELVH
+810 WAIGHELVH
-819 PGAKTDTQL
+819 PGANSDANL
-828 VDTILGAFNTM
+828 VNTIIGAFDKLSM
-839 SKDGALSEAMQTQVD
+839 SGALTETMQSQVD
-854 DLDALIAEKTGVYKR
+854 NLDAIIAEKTDVYKR
-869 YLINERGMTQEQAD
+869 YLVQERGMSPQQAD
-883 AIVTEDYVRE
+883 KIVTEDYVRE
-893 EIAADWMGEVFANQN
+893 EIAADWMGEVFASQN

-915 IEPKLVTKALRA
+915 IEPGLVTKALRA
-927 LAKIR
+927 LANIR
-932 TRGETGILNG
+932 AHGETALLKG
-942 GKTLTDATRRVNGLE
+942 GKDNSTAARRLDGLE

-962 ALERAERSS
+962 ALERAEMTS
-971 RAPAPARPNPESID
+971 RAPARPEAESID
-985 TSGKTAYNMTAENAT
+985 TAGKTAYNENAEGEPQTAEKTQSTTT
-1000 EAATQKAEASPQMRS
+1000 EKPKASPELQS
-1015 VIDRLNAGEDV
+1015 AIDRLTAGEDV

-1126 LPEYDDGKGA
+1126 LPEYDEGKGA

-1141 ESSMIRN
+1141 ESSMIRD

-1173 LHDIQNFRDNGYSV
+1173 LRDIQNFRDNGYSV

-1206 YLSEGRF
+1206 YLSTGRF

-1260 AGDTGRPLEGDRG
+1260 AGDTRRSLEGDRG
-1273 RRVRQN
+1273 R
-1279 LHAGRTE
+1279 
-1286 QGLRKA
+1286 GL
-1292 IRGTGEGRESAHDG
+1292 
-1306 EAGDTGRPLEGDRG
+1306 
-1320 GGVRQSGRSMGD
+1320 RQSGRSMGD

-1345 YSLDSADY
+1345 YSIDSADY
-1353 RGREDAGRTDRAE
+1353 RGREDAGRTGEGRSD
-1366 RRAGAEL
+1366 RRAP
-1373 DEASARARGDGSG
+1373 DEVVSVAGRDRSG

-1401 RATDRDVPDLGLR
+1401 EAAKHGAPDLGLR
-1414 ETADYEAFSKALDA
+1414 GTTDYEAFSEALDA

-1436 AMVDPQSVEELTEH
+1436 AMVDPQSVKELTEH

-1456 NEDGTAG
+1456 NADGTAG
-1463 VAVERDGNIVGVF
+1463 VAVESDGNIVGVF

-1483 RKAAQDLLL
+1483 RKAAFDLLL
-1492 NAIAEGGDHLDCY
+1492 NAIANGGDHLDCY

-1512 QSNLGDIYAQ
+1512 PTNLGGIYAQ

-1558 GDSVGTVV
+1558 GDSVETVA
-1566 ERIGDYHYYTPEEI
+1566 ERINTYPDYSPAQI

-1632 VDKALNGEW
+1632 VDKVLNGKW
-1641 NQYNALYVGETSP
+1641 DRYNALYVGETSP

-1668 TSKHLRD
+1668 TSKHLND
-1675 IVAEKRSGNT
+1675 IVAEKSGSD
-1685 RYHGLTV
+1685 RRKHGLTV

-1697 LGGVLSDPA
+1697 LGGILSDPA

-1784 QSLLGDQGVQFAT
+1784 QSLLGDAGVQFAT
-1797 GLSNADSDG
+1797 GLSSADSDG
-1806 IVHQSSNVV
+1806 IIHQSSNVV

-1895 LGGERGKA
+1895 LGEERGKA

-2026 RAGVDPVTRDDLLD
+2026 RAGVDPVTRDELLD

-2085 MNFEYLYDAALN
+2085 MDFEYLYDAALN

-2110 IGKQIST
+2110 IGKRIST
-2117 FQTISHLLNLRT
+2117 FQTIAHLLNLRT

-2322 LGDIV
+2322 LGDLV

-2341 IEFSPTGYLKAIY
+2341 IEFSPIGYLKAIY

-2470 DRWIKGESPDW
+2470 GRWIEGKSPDW
-2481 KTGDDLMSVE
+2481 KTGDDLISVE
-2491 FLEPLNAL
+2491 FLEPLNSL

-2608 SVQNSMPGARNQLDP
+2608 SVQNSIPVARNQLDP

-2714 YRLMQDVMNDPVYK
+2714 YRLMQDVMNDLVYK

>member
-1 MADTKR
+1 MADTRR

-21 AIRQNTEAQSRAA
+21 AIRQNTEEQSRAA

-49 KSSTSTTAGKG
+49 KSGTSATARKG

-79 VLSNPL
+79 VLNNPL
-85 YYAEKAVSAPLDAL
+85 YYAEKAVSAPFDAL
-99 QSGLKDMFGGTKKQE
+99 QSGLKDLFGGTKKQE
-114 ERLSANQ
+114 ARLSANQ
-121 QMQEAAAP
+121 QMQEAATP

-184 ANEVYYAKNLANS
+184 ANEAYYAKNLANG

-293 YQEAKADG
+293 YQDAKADG

-363 ALQNLVYDKGNPIAS
+363 ALQNLVYDRGNPIAS
-378 VTDENAVLNPVTSAK
+378 VSDENAVLNPVTSAK

-401 GGVLGGGQMLASKA
+401 GGVLGGGQTLASKA
-415 MTPSAERGKTA
+415 LTPSAERGKTA
-426 GVRSAVAGQSAI
+426 GVRGAVAGQSAI

-500 PDLSHRTTAR
+500 PDLSHKTTAR

-639 SLMSDAQA
+639 SLMSDAQE
-647 RVAQESAAGASS
+647 RVAKESTAGTN
-659 DTAAAAEADQGIMT
+659 TAAAAEADRGVMV
-673 RDGQYV
+673 RDGQYI

-684 RDYVENYFQ
+684 LEYAENYLKE
-693 QRGQTVTT
+693 RGLPATP
-701 EQVDALYD
+701 EQVEALYE
-709 RMKQYNADNG
+709 RMKQYNTDNG
-719 PLIAEEKTAAE
+719 PLVASEEAK
-730 TGAENAYSVDAETD
+730 AENAFSVDDTAD
-744 AMPIREPGSATKEQ
+744 ATPVREPGSATKEQ
-758 QWTARYVQ
+758 QWTARLVADSLQ
-766 DTLKNLG
+766 HLG
-773 VKDVVFDGAHLGSA
+773 VKAVVFDGAKLGSA

-794 TIYLNESKL
+794 TIYLNEHKL
-803 STQGMIV
+803 GSQRMIT
-810 WAVGHELVH
+810 WAIGHELVH
-819 PGAKTDTQL
+819 PGANSDANL
-828 VDTILGAFNTM
+828 VNTIIGAFDKLSM
-839 SKDGALSEAMQTQVD
+839 SGALTETMQSQVD
-854 DLDALIAEKTGVYKR
+854 NLDAIIAEKTDVYKR
-869 YLINERGMTQEQAD
+869 YLVRERGMSQQQAD
-883 AIVTEDYVRE
+883 KIVTEDYVRE
-893 EIAADWMGEVFANQN
+893 EIAADWMGEVFASQN

-915 IEPKLVTKALRA
+915 IEPGLVTKALRA
-927 LAKIR
+927 LANIR
-932 TRGETGILNG
+932 AHGETALLKG
-942 GKTLTDATRRVNGLE
+942 GKDNSTATRRLDGLE

-962 ALERAERSS
+962 ALERAEMTS
-971 RAPAPARPNPESID
+971 RAPARPEAGSID
-985 TSGKTAYNMTAENAT
+985 TAGKTAYNENVKGESQTAEKTQSTTT
-1000 EAATQKAEASPQMRS
+1000 EKPKASPELQS
-1015 VIDRLNAGEDV
+1015 AIDRLTAGEDV

-1035 EVAAVRAL
+1035 EVAEVRAL

-1141 ESSMIRN
+1141 ESSNIR
-1148 DLLVRAVENGDN
+1148 DRLKLAAMAEGDN
-1160 LVWPTVG
+1160 IVWPTVG

-1173 LHDIQNFRDNGYSV
+1173 LSSIQEFRDNGYSV

-1260 AGDTGRPLEGDRG
+1260 AGDAGRPLEGDRG
-1273 RRVRQN
+1273 RGVRQN
-1279 LHAGRTE
+1279 LHAG
-1286 QGLRKA
+1286 
-1292 IRGTGEGRESAHDG
+1292 GTGSGVRDAVRGAVQEADGQGSARDG
-1306 EAGDTGRPLEGDRG
+1306 EAAEA
-1320 GGVRQSGRSMGD
+1320 GD
-1332 ARAET
+1332 AGA
-1337 EGPRDGKR
+1337 KR
-1345 YSLDSADY
+1345 YSLDSADH

-1414 ETADYEAFSKALDA
+1414 ETADYEAFSKALDV

-1436 AMVDPQSVEELTEH
+1436 AMVDPQSVEALTEH

-1697 LGGVLSDPA
+1697 LGGILSDPA

-1773 GRILYVNKIKS
+1773 GRILYINKIKS
-1784 QSLLGDQGVQFAT
+1784 QALLGDQGVQFAT
-1797 GLSNADSDG
+1797 GLSNAGSDG
-1806 IVHQSSNVV
+1806 IVHQSSNAV

-1860 YGAAGTGATAN
+1860 YGATGTGATADTV
-1871 PAQRVSRVR
+1871 QRVSRVR
-1880 SNTLEQSRRESAARM
+1880 SNTLEQSRRESAARV
-1895 LGGERGKA
+1895 LGEERGKA

-1911 EKHLDEMSPEKYTY
+1911 EKRLDEMSPEKYTY

-1931 QSMARAKER
+1931 QSMSRAKER

-1950 ELEGGTWRS
+1950 ELENGTWRS

-1967 GVLASELAEAR
+1967 GVLASELAGAR

-2744 YSNYVAKKEFLSAH
+2744 YSNYVAKKEFLSAR

>member
-44 GPSPS
+44 GSSPS
-49 KSSTSTTAGKG
+49 KGGTSTTAGKG
-60 NTLSGATAFQPKE
+60 NTLPGATAFQPKE

-79 VLSNPL
+79 VLSNPM
-85 YYAEKAVSAPLDAL
+85 YYAEKVVSAPLDAL
-99 QSGLKDMFGGTKKQE
+99 QSGLKDMFSGTKKQE
-114 ERLSANQ
+114 ARLNTNQ
-121 QMQEAAAP
+121 QMQAAATP
-129 SKAKLAE
+129 SKAKLVE
-136 GTIVKGADQA
+136 GMVVKGADQA
-146 VSGITATL
+146 ASGITATL
-154 DWLIGNPL
+154 DWILGNPM
-162 KSLGWESNP
+162 KALGWEKNP
-171 ISEWNKYV
+171 ISEWNRFV
-179 QTNKE
+179 QANKA
-184 ANEVYYAKNLANS
+184 ANEVYYAKNMANGSKGQQILDKYGTMTAAAMPQLA
-197 SKAQKIVDEYGSATV
+197 V
-212 AAIPQA
+212 AI
-218 IVAMMTAGS
+218 MTAGAS
-227 SLGAQGAGALTAGGT
+227 AAAQGAGVLTAGGT
-242 QLAGTEAA
+242 HLAGMEAA
-250 AAASAAMNS
+250 AAANAAMNA
-259 SKVAGAAKTVRDI
+259 SKVASAANTIRNV

-278 DKNYWASFAQVAGQG
+278 DKNFWTSFAQVAGQG
-293 YQEAKADG
+293 YEEAKADG

-308 MFALANGI
+308 MFALTNGLC
-316 GNAAIE
+316 NAAIE

-331 VELQAGKKG
+331 VELQAGTRG
-340 LRAWITSA
+340 IRAWLKSA
-348 AEEGQEEVVQGVLER
+348 VEEGQEEVVQGVIER
-363 ALQNLVYDKGNPIAS
+363 ALQNLTYDKGNPVVS
-378 VTDENAVLNPVTSAK
+378 LTDENAVLNPRTAAE

-401 GGVLGGGQMLASKA
+401 GGVLGGGHTAVNKA
-415 MTPSAERGKTA
+415 LNPAA
-426 GVRSAVAGQSAI
+426 RSGAPGTIRNAVAGQAAI
-438 DQQINYSLVE
+438 DQNINYSLVE
-448 LGLNYAE
+448 SGLNYAE
-455 GSKSRAIAEDMA
+455 GSKTRALAESIAT
-467 AKLDAAE
+467 KLDAAA

-482 AKDYGRLL
+482 AKDYGKLYRL
-490 RTMQSEQSAR
+490 MQSEQSAR
-500 PDLSHRTTAR
+500 PDTSRKTTAR
-510 VVNED
+510 VVNEE
-515 GKVVTQM
+515 GKVVTKM
-522 SSVAE
+522 SPVAE
-527 AFRTQGDTAP
+527 AFRAQGETAA

-543 QILERMMSG
+543 QILERLLSG
-552 EQVSNKQLEQL
+552 EQVSNKQLESL
-563 GLRDKNTQAVL
+563 GLRDSSTQAVL

-583 QNATNSQLRQVF
+583 KGATNSQLRQVF

-600 TAVEAKKAEQALG
+600 TAVDAKNAEQELA
-613 RSVAQAQVAVEKAQA
+613 RSVEYAQSAVENAQA
-628 ENAARADEAAA
+628 ENTARADAAA
-639 SLMSDAQA
+639 AALMQEAQTS
-647 RVAQESAAGASS
+647 VAQEAKAAETSS
-659 DTAAAAEADQGIMT
+659 EGDTPAAAAEADRGIMV
-673 RDGQYV
+673 RDGQYI

-684 RDYVENYFQ
+684 LEYAENYLKE
-693 QRGQTVTT
+693 RGLPATP
-701 EQVDALYD
+701 EQVEALYD

-719 PLIAEEKTAAE
+719 PLVASEEAK
-730 TGAENAYSVDAETD
+730 AENAFSVDDTAD
-744 AMPIREPGSATKEQ
+744 ATPVREPGSATKEQ
-758 QWTARYVQ
+758 QWTARLVADSLQ
-766 DTLKNLG
+766 HLG
-773 VKDVVFDGAHLGSA
+773 VKAVVFDGAKLGSA

-794 TIYLNESKL
+794 TIYLNEHKL
-803 STQGMIV
+803 GSQRMIT
-810 WAVGHELVH
+810 WAIGHELVH
-819 PGAKTDTQL
+819 PGANSDANL
-828 VDTILGAFNTM
+828 VNTIIGAFDKLSM
-839 SKDGALSEAMQTQVD
+839 SGALTETMQSQVD
-854 DLDALIAEKTGVYKR
+854 NLDAIIAEKTDVYKR
-869 YLINERGMTQEQAD
+869 YLVQERGMSQQQAD
-883 AIVTEDYVRE
+883 KIVTEDYVRE
-893 EIAADWMGEVFANQN
+893 EIAADWMGEVFASQN

-915 IEPKLVTKALRA
+915 IEPGLVTKALRA
-927 LAKIR
+927 LANIR
-932 TRGETGILNG
+932 AHGETALLKG
-942 GKTLTDATRRVNGLE
+942 GKDNSTATRRLDGLE

-962 ALERAERSS
+962 ALERAEMTS
-971 RAPAPARPNPESID
+971 RAPARPEAESID
-985 TSGKTAYNMTAENAT
+985 TAGKTAYNENAEGEPQTAEKTQSTTT
-1000 EAATQKAEASPQMRS
+1000 EKPKASPELQS
-1015 VIDRLNAGEDV
+1015 AIDRLTAGEDV

-1115 RVIDSD
+1115 RVIDSY

-1126 LPEYDDGKGA
+1126 LPEYDEGKGA

-1173 LHDIQNFRDNGYSV
+1173 LRDIQNFRDNGYSV

-1206 YLSEGRF
+1206 YLSTGRF

-1260 AGDTGRPLEGDRG
+1260 AGDTRRPLEGDRG
-1273 RRVRQN
+1273 R
-1279 LHAGRTE
+1279 
-1286 QGLRKA
+1286 
-1292 IRGTGEGRESAHDG
+1292 
-1306 EAGDTGRPLEGDRG
+1306 
-1320 GGVRQSGRSMGD
+1320 GVRQSGRSMGD

-1337 EGPRDGKR
+1337 EGPRDEKR
-1345 YSLDSADY
+1345 YSIDGPDY
-1353 RGREDAGRTDRAE
+1353 RGREDAGRTGEGRYDRREPDEVASV
-1366 RRAGAEL
+1366 AG
-1373 DEASARARGDGSG
+1373 RDGSG

-1401 RATDRDVPDLGLR
+1401 EAAKHGAPDLGLR
-1414 ETADYEAFSKALDA
+1414 GTTDYEAFSKALDA

-1436 AMVDPQSVEELTEH
+1436 AMVDPQSVKELTEH

-1463 VAVERDGNIVGVF
+1463 VAVESDGNIVGVF
-1476 KNPSNRT
+1476 KNPSNHT
-1483 RKAAQDLLL
+1483 RKAAFDLLL
-1492 NAIAEGGDHLDCY
+1492 NAIANGGDHLDCY

-1512 QSNLGDIYAQ
+1512 RSNLGNIYAQ

-1558 GDSVGTVV
+1558 GDSVATVA
-1566 ERIGDYHYYTPEEI
+1566 ERIGDYPYYSPAQI

-1641 NQYNALYVGETSP
+1641 DRYNALYVGETSP
-1654 LMEKLGLKQLPVLM
+1654 MMEKLGLKQLPVLM
-1668 TSKHLRD
+1668 TSKHLND
-1675 IVAEKRSGNT
+1675 IVAEKSSSDR
-1685 RYHGLTV
+1685 RKHGLTV

-1697 LGGVLSDPA
+1697 LGGILSDPA

-1784 QSLLGDQGVQFAT
+1784 QSLLGDAGVQFAT

-1806 IVHQSSNVV
+1806 IIHQSSNVV

-1895 LGGERGKA
+1895 LGEDRGKA

-1940 LAQDY
+1940 LTQDY

-2026 RAGVDPVTRDDLLD
+2026 RAGVDPVKRDELLD

-2181 GAREGLRRSWIEASL
+2181 GAREGLRRSWIEAAL

-2248 VVGETLE
+2248 VAAETLE

-2341 IEFSPTGYLKAIY
+2341 IEFSPIGYLKAIY

-2470 DRWIKGESPDW
+2470 ARWIEGESPDW
-2481 KTGDDLMSVE
+2481 KTGDDLISVE
-2491 FLEPLNAL
+2491 FLEPLNSL

-2602 WNQTKS
+2602 WDQTKS
-2608 SVQNSMPGARNQLDP
+2608 SVQNSIPVARNQLDP
-2623 KLDNFGQAKKLEST
+2623 KLDNFGQEKKLEST

-2691 KKKDFELTADERQA
+2691 KKKAFELTADERQA

-2739 TQVKG
+2739 IQVKG

-2758 GESYSDDKYE
+2758 GESYSDDEYE

>member
-1 MADTKR
+1 MANTKR

-49 KSSTSTTAGKG
+49 KSGTGATAGNAASLPG
-60 NTLSGATAFQPKE
+60 SDAFQPKE

-79 VLSNPL
+79 VLSNPM

-99 QSGLKDMFGGTKKQE
+99 QSGLKDMFSGTKKQE
-114 ERLSANQ
+114 ARLNTNQ
-121 QMQEAAAP
+121 QMQEAATP

-184 ANEVYYAKNLANS
+184 ANEVYYAKNLANG

-242 QLAGTEAA
+242 QLAGAEAT
-250 AAASAAMNS
+250 AAASAAMNA
-259 SKVAGAAKTVRDI
+259 SKVASAANTIRNV
-272 TTAMAK
+272 TTTMAK
-278 DKNYWASFAQVAGQG
+278 DKNFWASFAQVAGQG
-293 YQEAKADG
+293 YQDAKADG

-363 ALQNLVYDKGNPIAS
+363 ALQNLVYDRGNPIAS
-378 VTDENAVLNPVTSAK
+378 VSDENAVLNPVTSAK

-401 GGVLGGGQMLASKA
+401 GGVLGGGQTLASKA
-415 MTPSAERGKTA
+415 MTPSADRGKTA

-500 PDLSHRTTAR
+500 PDLSHKTTAR

-527 AFRTQGDTAP
+527 AFRTHGDTAP

-552 EQVSNKQLEQL
+552 EQVSNKQLESL
-563 GLRDKNTQAVL
+563 GLRDSSTQAVL

-583 QNATNSQLRQVF
+583 KGATNSQLRQVF

-639 SLMSDAQA
+639 SLMSDAQE
-647 RVAQESAAGASS
+647 RVAKESTAGTN
-659 DTAAAAEADQGIMT
+659 TAAAAEAAAEADRGVMV
-673 RDGQYV
+673 RAGQYI

-684 RDYVENYFQ
+684 LEYAENYLKE
-693 QRGQTVTT
+693 RDLPATP
-701 EQVDALYD
+701 EQVEALYE
-709 RMKQYNADNG
+709 RMKQYNTDNG
-719 PLIAEEKTAAE
+719 PLVASEEAK
-730 TGAENAYSVDAETD
+730 AENAFSVDDTAD
-744 AMPIREPGSATKEQ
+744 ATPVREPGSATKEQ
-758 QWTARYVQ
+758 QWTARLVADSLQ
-766 DTLKNLG
+766 HLG
-773 VKDVVFDGAHLGSA
+773 VKAVVFDGAKLGSA

-794 TIYLNESKL
+794 TIYLNEHKL
-803 STQGMIV
+803 GSQRMIT
-810 WAVGHELVH
+810 WAIGHELVH
-819 PGAKTDTQL
+819 PGANSDANL
-828 VDTILGAFNTM
+828 VSTIIGAFDKLSM
-839 SKDGALSEAMQTQVD
+839 SGALTETMQSQVD
-854 DLDALIAEKTGVYKR
+854 NLDAIIAEKTDVYKR
-869 YLINERGMTQEQAD
+869 YLVQERGMSQQQAD
-883 AIVTEDYVRE
+883 KIVTEDYVRE
-893 EIAADWMGEVFANQN
+893 EIAADWMGEVFASQN

-915 IEPKLVTKALRA
+915 IEPGLVTKALRA
-927 LAKIR
+927 LANIR
-932 TRGETGILNG
+932 AHGETALLKG
-942 GKTLTDATRRVNGLE
+942 GKDNSTATRRLDGLE

-962 ALERAERSS
+962 ALERAEMTS
-971 RAPAPARPNPESID
+971 RAPARPEAESID
-985 TSGKTAYNMTAENAT
+985 TAGKTAYNENVEGEPQTAEKTQSTTT
-1000 EAATQKAEASPQMRS
+1000 EKPKASPELQS
-1015 VIDRLNAGEDV
+1015 AIDRLTAGEDV

-1035 EVAAVRAL
+1035 EVAEVRAL

-1095 APAAGKSS
+1095 APAVGKSS

-1141 ESSMIRN
+1141 ESSMIR
-1148 DLLVRAVENGDN
+1148 DVLKQRAIARGENI
-1160 LVWPTVG
+1160 VWPTVG

-1173 LHDIQNFRDNGYSV
+1173 LSSIQEFRDNGYSV

-1196 SKATGRALGR
+1196 GKATGRALGR
-1206 YLSEGRF
+1206 YLSTGRF

-1260 AGDTGRPLEGDRG
+1260 AGDAGRSLEGDRG
-1273 RRVRQN
+1273 RGVRPD

-1286 QGLRKA
+1286 PGVRETV
-1292 IRGTGEGRESAHDG
+1292 RRTGEGQGSARDG
-1306 EAGDTGRPLEGDRG
+1306 EAAEA
-1320 GGVRQSGRSMGD
+1320 GD
-1332 ARAET
+1332 AGA
-1337 EGPRDGKR
+1337 KR
-1345 YSLDSADY
+1345 YSLDSADH
-1353 RGREDAGRTDRAE
+1353 RGREDAGRTDRTE
-1366 RRAGAEL
+1366 RRDWAVPAPNDAGRR
-1373 DEASARARGDGSG
+1373 SDGSG
-1386 DLAVHDRELTEAVRR
+1386 DLAVHGRELTEAVRR
-1401 RATDRDVPDLGLR
+1401 RATERDVPNLDLR
-1414 ETADYEAFSKALDA
+1414 ETTDYQTYSEALDA

-1436 AMVDPQSVEELTEH
+1436 AMVDPQSTEELTEH
-1450 GAKTFL
+1450 GARTFL
-1456 NEDGTAG
+1456 NADNTAG
-1463 VAVERDGNIVGVF
+1463 VAVEQDGNIVGVF
-1476 KNPSNRT
+1476 KNPSNQT
-1483 RKAAQDLLL
+1483 RKAAWDLLL
-1492 NAIAEGGDHLDCY
+1492 NAIAAGGDHLDCY

-1512 QSNLGDIYAQ
+1512 PQNLGRIYSQ

-1536 YADPSWDYDSFG
+1536 YADPNWDYDSFG

-1558 GDSVGTVV
+1558 GDPVGTVV
-1566 ERIGDYHYYTPEEI
+1566 EHIGDYRYYTPGEI

-1641 NQYNALYVGETSP
+1641 DRYNALYVGETSP
-1654 LMEKLGLKQLPVLM
+1654 LMEELGLKQLPVLM
-1668 TSKHLRD
+1668 TSKHLND
-1675 IVAEKRSGNT
+1675 IVAEKSSSDR
-1685 RYHGLTV
+1685 RKHGLTV

-1697 LGGVLSDPA
+1697 LGGILSDPA
-1706 MVLDSAQRNDAVVFV
+1706 MVLDSAQRNDAIVFV

-1747 RQPANFLLS
+1747 SQPTNFLLS

-1784 QSLLGDQGVQFAT
+1784 QSLLGDAGVQFAT

-1806 IVHQSSNVV
+1806 IVHQSRNVV
-1815 NTETQKPPT
+1815 NTEAKEAPAKNPD
-1824 KTGGERYSVDSDT
+1824 ERFSVDSDT
-1837 QADLDHLFDSDDFQS
+1837 QADLDRVFDSDDFRAFLS
-1852 FFNDFFAG
+1852 DFYSG
-1860 YGAAGTGATAN
+1860 YGSAETGTTTDTT
-1871 PAQRVSRVR
+1871 QRVSRVR
-1880 SNTLEQSRRESAARM
+1880 SNTLEQSRRESAAQM
-1895 LGGERGKA
+1895 LGEERGKA

-1911 EKHLDEMSPEKYTY
+1911 EKRLDEMSPEKYTY

-1931 QSMARAKER
+1931 QSMSRAKER

-1950 ELEGGTWRS
+1950 ALENGVWRS

-1967 GVLASELAEAR
+1967 GVLASELAGAR

-2018 VRAAEILD
+2018 VRAAETLD
-2026 RAGVDPVTRDDLLD
+2026 EAGVAPKQRDELLD

-2058 GLIQLILDQAEQ
+2058 AMIQLILDQAEQ
-2070 RNTKVSKRTLKNLGL
+2070 RNTKVSKITLRNLGL
-2085 MNFEYLYDAALN
+2085 QKFEYLYDAALN
-2097 QMDQIAQDYLKPS
+2097 QMDQIAKDYVKPS
-2110 IGKQIST
+2110 VGKKIST
-2117 FQTISHLLNLRT
+2117 YQTIAHLLNLRT

-2150 VAMLPDAILGTI
+2150 VAMLPDAILGAI
-2162 SGRRVVGFQKSWAS
+2162 SGRRVVGFQKSWGS

-2181 GAREGLRRSWIEASL
+2181 GALEGLRRSWIEASL

-2221 RGAQVM
+2221 KGAQAM
-2227 STVEKAMG
+2227 STLEKAMG

-2248 VVGETLE
+2248 VMAETLE

-2264 DITQAEAEAWA
+2264 DITQEEAETWA

-2280 YRSFQDDTFVGSML
+2280 YRSFQDDTFVGGFL
-2294 GNIKNLFNAVGVGK
+2294 GNLKNLFNTVGVGN
-2308 SGKKMGKLD
+2308 SGKKLGKLD

-2322 LGDIV
+2322 LGDLV

-2354 NTAQFVKAFK
+2354 NTAQFVKATRT
-2364 SEKVKA
+2364 EKAKIS
-2370 QAAETAAARAEANP
+2370 AAEEAQMLADEDGSHKQRNR
-2384 DRARQVRQAFRAKTE
+2384 RAREAFRAKNA

-2450 AKALRASEG
+2450 AKALKASEG

-2470 DRWIKGESPDW
+2470 GRWIEGESPDW

-2499 MTIGALVAKDNVDAS
+2499 MTVGALVAKDNVDAS

-2559 PLWAEIPF
+2559 SLWAEIPF
-2567 EVARGSVTGFIP
+2567 EIARGSVTGFTP
-2579 SPLRQAAQASD
+2579 SPIRQAAQASD
-2590 EVYRETY
+2590 KVYRETY
-2597 GDKNL
+2597 GDKNI
-2602 WNQTKS
+2602 WNQTRS

-2637 ARNVLNAFV
+2637 TRNVLNAFV

-2691 KKKDFELTADERQA
+2691 KKKDFELTADERQT

-2714 YRLMQDVMNDPVYK
+2714 YRLMQDVMNDPMYK

-2809 MADAVEI
+2809 MADAIEI
-2816 INGLDLT
+2816 IDGFDLT
-2823 PEQKDFLYYSKYPTT
+2823 PEQKDFMLRSKYPTT
-2838 KKKGPWR
+2838 KKRVRWH

>member
-49 KSSTSTTAGKG
+49 KGGTSTTAGKG
-60 NTLSGATAFQPKE
+60 NTLPGATAFQPKE

-171 ISEWNKYV
+171 ISEWNKYA

-184 ANEVYYAKNLANS
+184 ANEVYYAKNLANG

-227 SLGAQGAGALTAGGT
+227 SLGAQGAGVLTAGGT

-293 YQEAKADG
+293 YLDAKADG

-363 ALQNLVYDKGNPIAS
+363 ALQNLVYDRGNPIAS
-378 VTDENAVLNPVTSAK
+378 VSDENAVLNPVTSAK

-415 MTPSAERGKTA
+415 LTPSADRGKTA
-426 GVRSAVAGQSAI
+426 GVRGAVAGQSAI

-500 PDLSHRTTAR
+500 PDLSHKTTAR
-510 VVNED
+510 VVNGD

-527 AFRTQGDTAP
+527 AFRTHGDTAP

-639 SLMSDAQA
+639 SLMSDAQE
-647 RVAQESAAGASS
+647 RVAKESTAGTN
-659 DTAAAAEADQGIMT
+659 TAAAAEADRGVMV
-673 RDGQYV
+673 RDGQYI

-684 RDYVENYFQ
+684 LEYAENYLKE
-693 QRGQTVTT
+693 RGLPATP
-701 EQVDALYD
+701 EQVEALYD

-719 PLIAEEKTAAE
+719 PLVASEEAK
-730 TGAENAYSVDAETD
+730 AENAFSVDDTAD
-744 AMPIREPGSATKEQ
+744 AAPVREPGSATKEQ
-758 QWTARYVQ
+758 QWTARLVADSLQ
-766 DTLKNLG
+766 HLG
-773 VKDVVFDGAHLGSA
+773 VKAVVFDGAKLGSA

-794 TIYLNESKL
+794 TIYLNEHKL
-803 STQGMIV
+803 GSQRMIT
-810 WAVGHELVH
+810 WAIGHELVH
-819 PGAKTDTQL
+819 PGANSDANL
-828 VDTILGAFNTM
+828 VNTIIGAFDKL
-839 SKDGALSEAMQTQVD
+839 SLSGALTETMQSQVD
-854 DLDALIAEKTGVYKR
+854 NLDAIIAEKTDVYKR
-869 YLINERGMTQEQAD
+869 YLVQERGMSQQQAD
-883 AIVTEDYVRE
+883 KIVTEDYVRE
-893 EIAADWMGEVFANQN
+893 EIAADWMGEVFASQN

-915 IEPKLVTKALRA
+915 IEPGLVTKALRA
-927 LAKIR
+927 LANIR
-932 TRGETGILNG
+932 AHGETALLKG
-942 GKTLTDATRRVNGLE
+942 GKDNSTATRRLDGLE

-962 ALERAERSS
+962 ALERAEMTS
-971 RAPAPARPNPESID
+971 RTPARPEAENID
-985 TSGKTAYNMTAENAT
+985 TAGKTAYNENAEGESQTAEKTQSTTT
-1000 EAATQKAEASPQMRS
+1000 EKPKASPELQS
-1015 VIDRLNAGEDV
+1015 AIDRLTAGEDV

-1035 EVAAVRAL
+1035 EVAEVRAL

-1077 HDYTGEIAQ
+1077 RDYTGEIAQ

-1126 LPEYDDGKGA
+1126 LPEYDEGKGA

-1173 LHDIQNFRDNGYSV
+1173 LRDIQNFRDNGYSV

-1260 AGDTGRPLEGDRG
+1260 AGDAGRPLEGDRG
-1273 RRVRQN
+1273 R
-1279 LHAGRTE
+1279 
-1286 QGLRKA
+1286 
-1292 IRGTGEGRESAHDG
+1292 
-1306 EAGDTGRPLEGDRG
+1306 
-1320 GGVRQSGRSMGD
+1320 GVRQPGRSLGD

-1345 YSLDSADY
+1345 YSIDSADH
-1353 RGREDAGRTDRAE
+1353 RGREDAGRADRTE
-1366 RRAGAEL
+1366 RRTGAAL
-1373 DEASARARGDGSG
+1373 DEDAARARGDGSG
-1386 DLAVHDRELTEAVRR
+1386 DLAVHGRELTEAVRR
-1401 RATDRDVPDLGLR
+1401 RATERDVPNLGLR
-1414 ETADYEAFSKALDA
+1414 ETTDYQTYSEALDA

-1436 AMVDPQSVEELTEH
+1436 AMVDPQSTEELTEH
-1450 GAKTFL
+1450 GARTFL
-1456 NEDGTAG
+1456 NTDNTAG
-1463 VAVERDGNIVGVF
+1463 VAVEQDGNIVGVF

-1483 RKAAQDLLL
+1483 RHAAQDLLL
-1492 NAIAEGGDHLDCY
+1492 NAIAAGGDHLDCY

-1512 QSNLGDIYAQ
+1512 PTNLGDIYAQ

-1536 YADPSWDYDSFG
+1536 YADPNWDYDSFG

-1558 GDSVGTVV
+1558 GDPVDTVV
-1566 ERIGDYHYYTPEEI
+1566 ERIGNYPDYTPGEI

-1606 AQASEDAGAVSVSGD
+1606 AQASEDAGAVSVSGN

-1697 LGGVLSDPA
+1697 LGGILSDPA

-1721 SDQTDADGLPIVA
+1721 SDQTDEDGLPIVA

-1784 QSLLGDQGVQFAT
+1784 QALLGDQGVQFAT
-1797 GLSNADSDG
+1797 GLSNAGSGG
-1806 IVHQSSNVV
+1806 IVHQSSNAV
-1815 NTETQKPPT
+1815 NTEAQEAPAKNP
-1824 KTGGERYSVDSDT
+1824 GERYSVDSDT
-1837 QADLDHLFDSDDFQS
+1837 RADLDHLFDSDDFQS

-1860 YGAAGTGATAN
+1860 YGAAGTGATAD

-1880 SNTLEQSRRESAARM
+1880 SNTLEQSRRESAARV
-1895 LGGERGKA
+1895 LGEECGKA

-1911 EKHLDEMSPEKYTY
+1911 EKHLDEMSPDKYTY

-1950 ELEGGTWRS
+1950 ELEDGTWRS

-2018 VRAAEILD
+2018 VRAAETLD
-2026 RAGVDPVTRDDLLD
+2026 EAGVAPKQRDELLD

-2058 GLIQLILDQAEQ
+2058 AMIQLILDQAGQ
-2070 RNTKVSKRTLKNLGL
+2070 RNTKVSKITLRNLGL
-2085 MNFEYLYDAALN
+2085 QKFEYLYDAALN
-2097 QMDQIAQDYLKPS
+2097 QMDQIAKDYVKPS
-2110 IGKQIST
+2110 VGKKIST
-2117 FQTISHLLNLRT
+2117 YQTIAHLLNLRT
-2129 GNRNVASNQ
+2129 GLRNIGSNQ
-2138 VFDVIG
+2138 IFDLVDSAANNISLLPDVIFG
-2144 GTIRND
+2144 AFT
-2150 VAMLPDAILGTI
+2150 
-2162 SGRRVVGFQKSWAS
+2162 GRRTVGFEKSWAS

-2209 GTSRRTWKMTGN
+2209 GTARRTWKMTGN
-2221 RGAQVM
+2221 KGEQAM
-2227 STVEKAMG
+2227 STLEKAMG

-2248 VVGETLE
+2248 VTAETLE

-2264 DITQAEAEAWA
+2264 DITQEEAEMWA

-2280 YRSFQDDTFVGSML
+2280 YRSFQDDTFVGIFL
-2294 GNIKNLFNAVGVGK
+2294 GNLKNLFNTIGVGK
-2308 SGKKMGKLD
+2308 SGKKLSKAN

-2322 LGDIV
+2322 LGDLV

-2334 GALITRA
+2334 GALITRTL
-2341 IEFSPTGYLKAIY
+2341 EFSPVGYLKALY
-2354 NTAQFVKAFK
+2354 NTAQFVKATRT
-2364 SEKVKA
+2364 EKAKIS
-2370 QAAETAAARAEANP
+2370 AAEEAQMLADEEGSHKQRNR
-2384 DRARQVRQAFRAKTE
+2384 RAREAFRAKNA
-2399 AEQARVETNRLQRK
+2399 AEDARVEANKRQRV
-2413 AALAFGQATTGTG
+2413 AALAFGRAITGTG
-2426 IIAAFAML
+2426 LIMLFTML
-2434 AAKGLLKRADD
+2434 AGKGILRRADD

-2450 AKALRASEG
+2450 AKALKAAEG

-2465 NLSAL
+2465 NVSAL
-2470 DRWIKGESPDW
+2470 GRWIEGESPEW
-2481 KTGDDLMSVE
+2481 QTGDDLMSVE

-2597 GDKNL
+2597 GDKNI

-2714 YRLMQDVMNDPVYK
+2714 YRLMQDAMNDPTYK
-2728 HLSAEDRGEVL
+2728 HLSAEDRSEVL
-2739 TQVKG
+2739 AQVKG
-2744 YSNYVAKKEFLSAH
+2744 YSNYVAKKEFLSKR

-2809 MADAVEI
+2809 MADAIEI
-2816 INGLDLT
+2816 IDGFDLT
-2823 PEQKDFLYYSKYPTT
+2823 PEQKDFMLRSKYPTT

>member
-1 MADTKR
+1 MADTRR

-44 GPSPS
+44 GSSPS
-49 KSSTSTTAGKG
+49 KGGTSTTAGKG
-60 NTLSGATAFQPKE
+60 NTLPGATAFQPKE

-79 VLSNPL
+79 VLSNPM
-85 YYAEKAVSAPLDAL
+85 YYAEKVVSAPLDAL

-121 QMQEAAAP
+121 QMQEAATP

-184 ANEVYYAKNLANS
+184 ANEAYYAKNLANG

-242 QLAGTEAA
+242 QLTGAEAA

-293 YQEAKADG
+293 YQDAKADG

-308 MFALANGI
+308 MFALANGL

-363 ALQNLVYDKGNPIAS
+363 ALQNLVYDRGNPIAS
-378 VTDENAVLNPVTSAK
+378 VSDENAVLNPVTSAK
-393 EFAGGFVV
+393 EFAGGLVV

-415 MTPSAERGKTA
+415 LTPSAERGKTA
-426 GVRSAVAGQSAI
+426 GVRGAVAGQSAI

-500 PDLSHRTTAR
+500 PDLSHKTTAR

-527 AFRTQGDTAP
+527 AFRTHGDTAP

-639 SLMSDAQA
+639 SLMSDAQE
-647 RVAQESAAGASS
+647 RVAKESTAGTN
-659 DTAAAAEADQGIMT
+659 TAAAAEADRGVMV

-679 SREDF
+679 NREDF
-684 RDYVENYFQ
+684 REYVENYFQ
-693 QRGQTVTT
+693 QRGQTVTAG
-701 EQVDALYD
+701 QVDTLYD

-719 PLIAEEKTAAE
+719 PLVASEEAKV
-730 TGAENAYSVDAETD
+730 ENAFSVDDTAD
-744 AMPIREPGSATKEQ
+744 ATPVREPGSATKEQ
-758 QWTARYVQ
+758 QWTARLVADSLQ
-766 DTLKNLG
+766 HLG
-773 VKDVVFDGAHLGSA
+773 VKAVVFDGAKLGSA

-794 TIYLNESKL
+794 TIYLNEHKL
-803 STQGMIV
+803 GSQRMIT
-810 WAVGHELVH
+810 WAIGHELVH
-819 PGAKTDTQL
+819 PGANSDANL
-828 VDTILGAFNTM
+828 VNTIIGAFDKLSM
-839 SKDGALSEAMQTQVD
+839 SGALTETMQSQVD
-854 DLDALIAEKTGVYKR
+854 NLDAIIAEKTDVYKR
-869 YLINERGMTQEQAD
+869 YLVQERGMSPQQAD
-883 AIVTEDYVRE
+883 KIVTEDYVRE
-893 EIAADWMGEVFANQN
+893 EIAADWMGEVFASQN

-915 IEPKLVTKALRA
+915 IEPGLVTKALRA
-927 LAKIR
+927 LANIR
-932 TRGETGILNG
+932 THGETALLKG
-942 GKTLTDATRRVNGLE
+942 GKDNPTATRRLDGLE

-962 ALERAERSS
+962 ALERAEMTS
-971 RAPAPARPNPESID
+971 RAPARPEAESID
-985 TSGKTAYNMTAENAT
+985 TAGKTAYNENAEGEPQTAEK
-1000 EAATQKAEASPQMRS
+1000 TQSTTPEKSKASPELQS
-1015 VIDRLNAGEDV
+1015 AIDRLTAGEDV

-1126 LPEYDDGKGA
+1126 LPEYDEGKGA

-1141 ESSMIRN
+1141 ESSMIRD

-1173 LHDIQNFRDNGYSV
+1173 LRDIQNFRDNGYSV

-1260 AGDTGRPLEGDRG
+1260 AGDTRRPLEGDRG
-1273 RRVRQN
+1273 R
-1279 LHAGRTE
+1279 
-1286 QGLRKA
+1286 
-1292 IRGTGEGRESAHDG
+1292 
-1306 EAGDTGRPLEGDRG
+1306 
-1320 GGVRQSGRSMGD
+1320 GVRQSGRSMGD

-1337 EGPRDGKR
+1337 EGPRDEKR
-1345 YSLDSADY
+1345 YSIDSPDY
-1353 RGREDAGRTDRAE
+1353 RGREDAGRTGEGRYDRREPDEVASV
-1366 RRAGAEL
+1366 AG
-1373 DEASARARGDGSG
+1373 RDGSG

-1401 RATDRDVPDLGLR
+1401 EAEKHGAPDLGLR
-1414 ETADYEAFSKALDA
+1414 GTTDYEAFSKALDA

-1436 AMVDPQSVEELTEH
+1436 AMVDPQSVKELTEH

-1463 VAVERDGNIVGVF
+1463 VAVESDGNIVGVF
-1476 KNPSNRT
+1476 KNPSNHT
-1483 RKAAQDLLL
+1483 RKAAFDLLL
-1492 NAIAEGGDHLDCY
+1492 NAIANGGDHLDCY

-1512 QSNLGDIYAQ
+1512 RSNLGNIYAQ

-1558 GDSVGTVV
+1558 GDSVATVA
-1566 ERIGDYHYYTPEEI
+1566 ERIGDYHYYSPAQI

-1654 LMEKLGLKQLPVLM
+1654 LMEKLGLKRLPVLM

-1697 LGGVLSDPA
+1697 LGGILSDPA

-1895 LGGERGKA
+1895 LGEDRGKA

-1940 LAQDY
+1940 LTQDY

-2026 RAGVDPVTRDDLLD
+2026 RAGVDPVKRDELLD

-2138 VFDVIG
+2138 VFDAIG

-2322 LGDIV
+2322 LGDLV

-2341 IEFSPTGYLKAIY
+2341 IEFSPIGYLKAIY

-2384 DRARQVRQAFRAKTE
+2384 DRARQMRQAFRAKTE

-2470 DRWIKGESPDW
+2470 ARWIEGESPDW

-2491 FLEPLNAL
+2491 FLEPLNSL

-2608 SVQNSMPGARNQLDP
+2608 SVQNSIPVARNQLDP

-2776 GMTLSQYLTAKD
+2776 GMTLSQYLTAND

-2809 MADAVEI
+2809 MADAIEI
-2816 INGLDLT
+2816 IDGFDLT
-2823 PEQKDFLYYSKYPTT
+2823 PEQKDFMLRSKYPTT
-2838 KKKGPWR
+2838 KKRVRWH

>member
-44 GPSPS
+44 GSSPS
-49 KSSTSTTAGKG
+49 KSGASATTG
-60 NTLSGATAFQPKE
+60 NAASLPGSNAFQPKE
-73 KTTLGD
+73 KDERGFWEKLLGYLGDAGYSADTTLPTAPTNQAITDDYRASGF
-79 VLSNPL
+79 SESKTAEASGNIAKAAYSGAKGA
-85 YYAEKAVSAPLDAL
+85 YYNAIGTLGNKRAGTQIMGTTVADDAVSQADKDKAEAARQRYQENVYAKADKAAADSAEAAEKAKADLGGGGAA
-99 QSGLKDMFGGTKKQE
+99 GLLVDTAVGGIQ
-114 ERLSANQ
+114 L
-121 QMQEAAAP
+121 
-129 SKAKLAE
+129 
-136 GTIVKGADQA
+136 GADMA
-146 VSGITATL
+146 LNAL
-154 DWLIGNPL
+154 LP
-162 KSLGWESNP
+162 
-171 ISEWNKYV
+171 
-179 QTNKE
+179 
-184 ANEVYYAKNLANS
+184 
-197 SKAQKIVDEYGSATV
+197 
-212 AAIPQA
+212 
-218 IVAMMTAGS
+218 
-227 SLGAQGAGALTAGGT
+227 GAGLVNMGLRSYGNATREARLDGASDGEQVVYG
-242 QLAGTEAA
+242 AA
-250 AAASAAMNS
+250 AAAVSVMTE
-259 SKVAGAAKTVRDI
+259 KMFDVGKLFGGGAADDVAEKLIGKLVKTDAGRSVLRALTAAVGEGAEEAVEDI
-272 TTAMAK
+272 LNPAIRAIYDGGKAAKESYTTAEGAK
-278 DKNYWASFAQVAGQG
+278 
-293 YQEAKADG
+293 E
-301 ASEWEAN
+301 
-308 MFALANGI
+308 MLA
-316 GNAAIE
+316 
-322 VGGGIQTLP
+322 
-331 VELQAGKKG
+331 QAGYD
-340 LRAWITSA
+340 
-348 AEEGQEEVVQGVLER
+348 
-363 ALQNLVYDKGNPIAS
+363 AL
-378 VTDENAVLNPVTSAK
+378 
-393 EFAGGFVV
+393 
-401 GGVLGGGQMLASKA
+401 LGALLSTIG
-415 MTPSAERGKTA
+415 TTA
-426 GVRSAVAGQSAI
+426 GVMKGVDAQKNAALRAAYPTANASSKAGASGTLRNAVAGQAAI
-438 DQQINYSLVE
+438 DQNINYSLVE
-448 LGLNYAE
+448 SGLNYAE
-455 GSKSRAIAEDMA
+455 GSKTRALAESMA
-467 AKLDAAE
+467 TKLDAAA

-482 AKDYGRLL
+482 AKDYGKLYRL
-490 RTMQSEQSAR
+490 MQSEQSAR
-500 PDLSHRTTAR
+500 PDTSRKTTAR
-510 VVNED
+510 VVNEE
-515 GKVVTQM
+515 GKVVTKM
-522 SSVAE
+522 SPVAE
-527 AFRTQGDTAP
+527 AFRTQGETAA

-543 QILERMMSG
+543 QVLERLLSG
-552 EQVSNKQLEQL
+552 EQVSNKQLESL
-563 GLRDKNTQAVL
+563 GLRDSSTQAVL

-583 QNATNSQLRQVF
+583 KGATNSQLRQVF

-600 TAVEAKKAEQALG
+600 TAVEAKNAEQELA
-613 RSVAQAQVAVEKAQA
+613 RSVEYAQSAVENAQA
-628 ENAARADEAAA
+628 ENTARADAAA
-639 SLMSDAQA
+639 AALMQEAQTS
-647 RVAQESAAGASS
+647 VAQEAKV
-659 DTAAAAEADQGIMT
+659 AAEADTQSAKSSEADRGVMV
-673 RDGQYV
+673 RDGQYI

-684 RDYVENYFQ
+684 LEYAENYLKE
-693 QRGQTVTT
+693 RGLPATP
-701 EQVDALYD
+701 EQVEALYE
-709 RMKQYNADNG
+709 RMKQYNTDNG
-719 PLIAEEKTAAE
+719 PLVASEEAKTAK
-730 TGAENAYSVDAETD
+730 AENAFSVGDTANTT
-744 AMPIREPGSATKEQ
+744 PVREPGSATKEQ
-758 QWTARYVQ
+758 QWTARLVADSLQ
-766 DTLKNLG
+766 HLG
-773 VKDVVFDGAHLGSA
+773 VKEVVFDGAKLGSA

-794 TIYLNESKL
+794 TIYLNEHKL
-803 STQGMIV
+803 GSQRMIT
-810 WAVGHELVH
+810 WAIGHELVH
-819 PGAKTDTQL
+819 PGANSDANL
-828 VDTILGAFNTM
+828 VSTIIGAFDKLSM
-839 SKDGALSEAMQTQVD
+839 SGALTETMQSQVD
-854 DLDALIAEKTGVYKR
+854 NLDAIIAEKTDVYKR
-869 YLINERGMTQEQAD
+869 YLVQERGMSQQQAD
-883 AIVTEDYVRE
+883 KIVTEDYVRE
-893 EIAADWMGEVFANQN
+893 EIAADWMGEVFASQN

-915 IEPKLVTKALRA
+915 IEPGLVTKALRA
-927 LAKIR
+927 LANIR
-932 TRGETGILNG
+932 AHGETALLKG
-942 GKTLTDATRRVNGLE
+942 GKDNSTATRRLDGLE

-962 ALERAERSS
+962 ALERTEMIS
-971 RAPAPARPNPESID
+971 RAPARPEAESVD
-985 TSGKTAYNMTAENAT
+985 TAGKTAYNENANGESQTAEKTQSPTT
-1000 EAATQKAEASPQMRS
+1000 EKPKASPELQS
-1015 VIDRLNAGEDV
+1015 AIDRLTAGEDV
-1026 SREEIDRIP
+1026 SRDEINRIP
-1035 EVAAVRAL
+1035 EVAEVRAL

-1077 HDYTGEIAQ
+1077 HDYTGEVAQ

-1126 LPEYDDGKGA
+1126 LPEYNEGKGA

-1141 ESSMIRN
+1141 ESSMIR
-1148 DLLVRAVENGDN
+1148 DVLKQRAMDRGENI
-1160 LVWPTVG
+1160 VWPTVG

-1173 LHDIQNFRDNGYSV
+1173 LSSIQEFRDNGYSV

-1196 SKATGRALGR
+1196 GKATGRALGR

-1213 VDPEVVLKVGD
+1213 VDPEIVLKVGD

-1260 AGDTGRPLEGDRG
+1260 AGDAGRPLEGDRG
-1273 RRVRQN
+1273 RGVRQN

-1286 QGLRKA
+1286 PGVREA
-1292 IRGTGEGRESAHDG
+1292 VRRTGEGRGSARDG
-1306 EAGDTGRPLEGDRG
+1306 EAAEA
-1320 GGVRQSGRSMGD
+1320 GD
-1332 ARAET
+1332 AGA
-1337 EGPRDGKR
+1337 KR
-1345 YSLDSADY
+1345 YSVDSADY
-1353 RGREDAGRTDRAE
+1353 RGREDTGRTGEGRSNRREPDEVAPVAGR
-1366 RRAGAEL
+1366 
-1373 DEASARARGDGSG
+1373 DGSG
-1386 DLAVHDRELTEAVRR
+1386 DLAVHAGQLTEAVRR
-1401 RATDRDVPDLGLR
+1401 EAAKHGTPDLELR
-1414 ETADYEAFSKALDA
+1414 ETTDYEAFSKALDV

-1450 GAKTFL
+1450 GAQTFL
-1456 NEDGTAG
+1456 NADGTAG

-1483 RKAAQDLLL
+1483 RKAAWDLLL
-1492 NAIAEGGDHLDCY
+1492 NAIANGGDHLDCY

-1512 QSNLGDIYAQ
+1512 LSNLGNIYAQ

-1558 GDSVGTVV
+1558 GDSIATVA
-1566 ERIGDYHYYTPEEI
+1566 ERIGDYPYYTPKEI

-1641 NQYNALYVGETSP
+1641 DRYNALYVGETSP
-1654 LMEKLGLKQLPVLM
+1654 LMEELGLKQLPVLM
-1668 TSKHLRD
+1668 TSKHLND
-1675 IVAEKRSGNT
+1675 IVAEKSSSDR
-1685 RYHGLTV
+1685 RKHGLTP

-1697 LGGVLSDPA
+1697 LGGILSDPA
-1706 MVLDSAQRNDAVVFV
+1706 MVLDSAQRNDAIVFV

-1747 RQPANFLLS
+1747 SQPTNFLLS

-1784 QSLLGDQGVQFAT
+1784 QSLLGDAGVQFAT

-1806 IVHQSSNVV
+1806 IVHQSRNVV
-1815 NTETQKPPT
+1815 NTEAQEAPVKNSD
-1824 KTGGERYSVDSDT
+1824 ERFSVDSDT
-1837 QADLDHLFDSDDFQS
+1837 QADLDRVFNSDDFQS

-1860 YGAAGTGATAN
+1860 YGATSTGATADTT
-1871 PAQRVSRVR
+1871 QRVSRVR

-1895 LGGERGKA
+1895 LGEERGKA

-1911 EKHLDEMSPEKYTY
+1911 EKRLDEMSPEKYTY

-1931 QSMARAKER
+1931 QSMSRAKER

-1950 ELEGGTWRS
+1950 ELENGVWRS

-2026 RAGVDPVTRDDLLD
+2026 KAGVDAVTRDNLLD
-2040 RIADFTKTLGA
+2040 QIADFTKTLSA

-2058 GLIQLILDQAEQ
+2058 SLIQLILDQAEQ

-2110 IGKQIST
+2110 LGKQIST

-2129 GNRNVASNQ
+2129 GNRNVVSNQ
-2138 VFDVIG
+2138 VFDVVG

-2150 VAMLPDAILGTI
+2150 VAMLPDAILGAI
-2162 SGRRVVGFQKSWAS
+2162 SGRRVVGFQKSWGS

-2181 GAREGLRRSWIEASL
+2181 GALEGLRRSWIEASL

-2209 GTSRRTWKMTGN
+2209 GTSRRTWKMIGN
-2221 RGAQVM
+2221 KGAQAM
-2227 STVEKAMG
+2227 STLEKAMG

-2248 VVGETLE
+2248 VMAETLE

-2264 DITQAEAEAWA
+2264 DITQAEAETWA

-2280 YRSFQDDTFVGSML
+2280 YRSFQDDTFVGGFL
-2294 GNIKNLFNAVGVGK
+2294 GNLKNLFNTVGVGN
-2308 SGKKMGKLD
+2308 SGKKLGKLD

-2322 LGDIV
+2322 LGDLV

-2354 NTAQFVKAFK
+2354 NTAQFVKASK
-2364 SEKVKA
+2364 AEKVKA

-2450 AKALRASEG
+2450 AKALKASEG

-2470 DRWIKGESPDW
+2470 GRWIEGESPDW

-2499 MTIGALVAKDNVDAS
+2499 MTVGALVAKDNVNAS

-2559 PLWAEIPF
+2559 SLWAEIPF
-2567 EVARGSVTGFIP
+2567 EIARGSVTGFIP
-2579 SPLRQAAQASD
+2579 SPIRQAAQASD
-2590 EVYRETY
+2590 KVYRETY
-2597 GDKNL
+2597 GDKNI
-2602 WNQTKS
+2602 WHQTKS

-2686 YTKDG
+2686 YTQDG
-2691 KKKDFELTADERQA
+2691 KKKDFKLTADERQA

-2714 YRLMQDVMNDPVYK
+2714 YRLMQDVMNDPMYK

-2744 YSNYVAKKEFLSAH
+2744 YSNYVAKKEFLAAR

-2788 AVDEAEG
+2788 AVDDAEG
-2795 VIDPKTGKTKSGTK
+2795 VVDPKTGKTKSGTK
-2809 MADAVEI
+2809 MADAIEI
-2816 INGLDLT
+2816 IDGFDLT
-2823 PEQKDFLYYSKYPTT
+2823 PEQKDFMLRSKYPST
-2838 KKKGPWR
+2838 KKKVRWH

>member
-1 MADTKR
+1 MANTKR

-49 KSSTSTTAGKG
+49 KSGTGATAGNAASLPG
-60 NTLSGATAFQPKE
+60 SDAFQPKE

-79 VLSNPL
+79 VLSNPM
-85 YYAEKAVSAPLDAL
+85 YYAEKVVSAPLDAL
-99 QSGLKDMFGGTKKQE
+99 QSGLKDMFSGTKKQE
-114 ERLSANQ
+114 ARLNTNQ
-121 QMQEAAAP
+121 QMQEAATP

-184 ANEVYYAKNLANS
+184 ANEVYYAKNLANG

-293 YQEAKADG
+293 YQDAKADG

-331 VELQAGKKG
+331 VELRAGKKG

-363 ALQNLVYDKGNPIAS
+363 ALQNLVYDRGNPIAS
-378 VTDENAVLNPVTSAK
+378 VSDENAVLNPVTSAK

-401 GGVLGGGQMLASKA
+401 GGVLGGGQTLASKA
-415 MTPSAERGKTA
+415 LTPSAGRGKTA
-426 GVRSAVAGQSAI
+426 GVRGAVAGQSAI
-438 DQQINYSLVE
+438 DRQINYSLVE

-500 PDLSHRTTAR
+500 PDLSHKTTAR

-639 SLMSDAQA
+639 SLMSDAQES
-647 RVAQESAAGASS
+647 VAKESTAGTN
-659 DTAAAAEADQGIMT
+659 TAAAAEAAAEADRGIMV
-673 RDGQYV
+673 RDGQYI

-684 RDYVENYFQ
+684 LEYAENYLKE
-693 QRGQTVTT
+693 RGLPATP
-701 EQVDALYD
+701 EQVEALYE
-709 RMKQYNADNG
+709 RMKQYNTDNG
-719 PLIAEEKTAAE
+719 PLVASEEAK
-730 TGAENAYSVDAETD
+730 AENAFSVDDTAD
-744 AMPIREPGSATKEQ
+744 AAPVREPGSATKEQ
-758 QWTARYVQ
+758 QWTARLVADSLQ
-766 DTLKNLG
+766 HLG
-773 VKDVVFDGAHLGSA
+773 VKAVVFDGAKLGSA

-794 TIYLNESKL
+794 TIYLNEHKL
-803 STQGMIV
+803 GSQRMIT
-810 WAVGHELVH
+810 WAIGHELVH
-819 PGAKTDTQL
+819 PGANSDANL
-828 VDTILGAFNTM
+828 VSTIIGAFDKLSM
-839 SKDGALSEAMQTQVD
+839 SGALTETMQSQVD
-854 DLDALIAEKTGVYKR
+854 NLDAIIAEKTDVYKR
-869 YLINERGMTQEQAD
+869 YLVQERGMNKQQAD
-883 AIVTEDYVRE
+883 KIVTEDYVRE
-893 EIAADWMGEVFANQN
+893 EIAADWMGEVFASQN

-915 IEPKLVTKALRA
+915 IEPGLVTKALRA
-927 LAKIR
+927 LANIR
-932 TRGETGILNG
+932 AHGETALLKG
-942 GKTLTDATRRVNGLE
+942 GKDNSTATRRLDGLE

-962 ALERAERSS
+962 ALERAEMTS
-971 RAPAPARPNPESID
+971 RAPTRPEAESID
-985 TSGKTAYNMTAENAT
+985 TAGKTAYNETIEGESQTAEKTQSTTT
-1000 EAATQKAEASPQMRS
+1000 EKPKASPELQS
-1015 VIDRLNAGEDV
+1015 AIDRLTAGEDV

-1035 EVAAVRAL
+1035 EVAEVRAL

-1141 ESSMIRN
+1141 ESSNIRD
-1148 DLLVRAVENGDN
+1148 DLKQAAMSRGENI
-1160 LVWPTVG
+1160 VWPTVG

-1173 LHDIQNFRDNGYSV
+1173 LSSIQEFRDNGYSV

-1196 SKATGRALGR
+1196 GKATGRALGR
-1206 YLSEGRF
+1206 YLSTGRF

-1260 AGDTGRPLEGDRG
+1260 AGDAGRPLAGDRG

-1279 LHAGRTE
+1279 LHARGKRSDVRDIVRGAVQEADGR
-1286 QGLRKA
+1286 GSARN
-1292 IRGTGEGRESAHDG
+1292 GEAA
-1306 EAGDTGRPLEGDRG
+1306 EAGDAG
-1320 GGVRQSGRSMGD
+1320 
-1332 ARAET
+1332 A
-1337 EGPRDGKR
+1337 KR
-1345 YSLDSADY
+1345 YSIDSADH
-1353 RGREDAGRTDRAE
+1353 RGWEDAGRTGEGRYDRREPDEVAPV
-1366 RRAGAEL
+1366 AG
-1373 DEASARARGDGSG
+1373 RDGSG

-1401 RATDRDVPDLGLR
+1401 EAAKHGTPDLGLR
-1414 ETADYEAFSKALDA
+1414 GTTDYEAFSKALDA

-1456 NEDGTAG
+1456 NADGTAG
-1463 VAVERDGNIVGVF
+1463 VAVESDGNIVGVF
-1476 KNPSNRT
+1476 KNPSNST
-1483 RKAAQDLLL
+1483 RKAAWDLLL
-1492 NAIAEGGDHLDCY
+1492 NAIANGGDHLDCY

-1512 QSNLGDIYAQ
+1512 RSNLGNIYAQ

-1558 GDSVGTVV
+1558 GDSIATVA
-1566 ERIGDYHYYTPEEI
+1566 ERIGDYPYYTPGEI

-1641 NQYNALYVGETSP
+1641 DRYNALYVGETSP
-1654 LMEKLGLKQLPVLM
+1654 LMEELGLKQLPVLM
-1668 TSKHLRD
+1668 TSKHLND
-1675 IVAEKRSGNT
+1675 IVAEKSSRD
-1685 RYHGLTV
+1685 RRKHGLTP

-1697 LGGVLSDPA
+1697 LGGILSDPA
-1706 MVLDSAQRNDAVVFV
+1706 MVLDSAQRNDAIVFV

-1747 RQPANFLLS
+1747 SQPTNFLLS

-1784 QSLLGDQGVQFAT
+1784 QSLLGDAGVQFAT
-1797 GLSNADSDG
+1797 GLSSADSDG
-1806 IVHQSSNVV
+1806 IVHQSRNVV
-1815 NTETQKPPT
+1815 NTEAKEAPAKNPD
-1824 KTGGERYSVDSDT
+1824 ERFSVDSDT
-1837 QADLDHLFDSDDFQS
+1837 QADLDRVFDSDDFRAFLS
-1852 FFNDFFAG
+1852 DFYSG
-1860 YGAAGTGATAN
+1860 YGSAETGTTTDTT
-1871 PAQRVSRVR
+1871 QRVSRVR

-1895 LGGERGKA
+1895 LGEERGKA

-1931 QSMARAKER
+1931 QSMSRAKER
-1940 LAQDY
+1940 LTQDY

-1950 ELEGGTWRS
+1950 ALENGVWRS

-2026 RAGVDPVTRDDLLD
+2026 KAGVDAVTRDNLLD
-2040 RIADFTKTLGA
+2040 QIADFTKTLSA

-2058 GLIQLILDQAEQ
+2058 SLIQLILDQAEQ

-2097 QMDQIAQDYLKPS
+2097 QMDQIAKDYLKPS
-2110 IGKQIST
+2110 LGKQIST

-2129 GNRNVASNQ
+2129 GNRNVVSNQ
-2138 VFDVIG
+2138 VFDVVG

-2150 VAMLPDAILGTI
+2150 VAMLPDAILGAI
-2162 SGRRVVGFQKSWAS
+2162 SGRRVVGFQKSWGS

-2181 GAREGLRRSWIEASL
+2181 GALEGLRRSWIEASL

-2209 GTSRRTWKMTGN
+2209 GTARRTWKMTGN
-2221 RGAQVM
+2221 KGAQAM
-2227 STVEKAMG
+2227 STLEKAMG

-2248 VVGETLE
+2248 VTAETLE

-2264 DITQAEAEAWA
+2264 DITQEEAEMWA

-2280 YRSFQDDTFVGSML
+2280 YRSFQDDTFVGSFL
-2294 GNIKNLFNAVGVGK
+2294 GNLKNLFNTVGVGN
-2308 SGKKMGKLD
+2308 SGKKLGKLD

-2322 LGDIV
+2322 LGDLV

-2354 NTAQFVKAFK
+2354 NTAQFVKASK

-2370 QAAETAAARAEANP
+2370 QAAETAAARAEENP

-2450 AKALRASEG
+2450 AKALKASEG

-2470 DRWIKGESPDW
+2470 GRWIEGESPEW
-2481 KTGDDLMSVE
+2481 QTGDDLMSVE

-2499 MTIGALVAKDNVDAS
+2499 MTVGALVAKDNVNAS

-2559 PLWAEIPF
+2559 SLWAEIPF

-2579 SPLRQAAQASD
+2579 SPIRQAAQASD

-2597 GDKNL
+2597 GDKNI

-2686 YTKDG
+2686 YTQDG
-2691 KKKDFELTADERQA
+2691 KKKDFKLTADERQA

-2809 MADAVEI
+2809 MADAIEI
-2816 INGLDLT
+2816 IDGFDLT
-2823 PEQKDFLYYSKYPTT
+2823 PEQKDFMLRSKYPTT
-2838 KKKGPWR
+2838 KKRVRWH

>member
-44 GPSPS
+44 GSSPS
-49 KSSTSTTAGKG
+49 KGGVSTTAGKG

-184 ANEVYYAKNLANS
+184 ANEVYYAKNLANG

-348 AEEGQEEVVQGVLER
+348 AEEGQEEVVQGILER

-378 VTDENAVLNPVTSAK
+378 VSDENAVLNPVTSAK

-474 DMTKSGVT
+474 DMTKSGVA

-574 TQLTGVEVP
+574 TQLTGVKVP

-613 RSVAQAQVAVEKAQA
+613 RSVAQAQVAVERAQA
-628 ENAARADEAAA
+628 ENAARADETAA

-647 RVAQESAAGASS
+647 RVAQESAAG
-659 DTAAAAEADQGIMT
+659 TAAAAEADQGVMT

-679 SREDF
+679 NREDF
-684 RDYVENYFQ
+684 REYVENYFQ

-719 PLIAEEKTAAE
+719 PLIAGEKTAAE

-773 VKDVVFDGAHLGSA
+773 VKEVVFDGAHLGGA

-893 EIAADWMGEVFANQN
+893 EIAADWMGEVLANQN

-932 TRGETGILNG
+932 TRGETGILNN

-962 ALERAERSS
+962 ALERTESSS

-985 TSGKTAYNMTAENAT
+985 TSGKTEYNMTAENAT
-1000 EAATQKAEASPQMRS
+1000 EAATQKAEASPQLRS

-1035 EVAAVRAL
+1035 EVAEVRAL
-1043 PKMNTADIQTPERQK
+1043 PKMNTADIQTPERQE

-1141 ESSMIRN
+1141 ESSMIR
-1148 DLLVRAVENGDN
+1148 DVLKQRAMDRGENI
-1160 LVWPTVG
+1160 VWPTVG

-1173 LHDIQNFRDNGYSV
+1173 LSSIQEFRDNGYSV

-1196 SKATGRALGR
+1196 GKATGRALGR

-1260 AGDTGRPLEGDRG
+1260 AGDTGRPLGGDRG
-1273 RRVRQN
+1273 RGVRQN

-1286 QGLRKA
+1286 QGVREA
-1292 IRGTGEGRESAHDG
+1292 VRRTGEGRGSARDG
-1306 EAGDTGRPLEGDRG
+1306 EAAEA
-1320 GGVRQSGRSMGD
+1320 GD
-1332 ARAET
+1332 AGA
-1337 EGPRDGKR
+1337 KR
-1345 YSLDSADY
+1345 YSVDSADY
-1353 RGREDAGRTDRAE
+1353 RGREDAGRTGTEE
-1366 RRAGAEL
+1366 RRAGA
-1373 DEASARARGDGSG
+1373 ASDSDDASRRRDGSG

-1401 RATDRDVPDLGLR
+1401 RATDRGVPDLGLR
-1414 ETADYEAFSKALDA
+1414 GTTDYEAFSKALDA

-1436 AMVDPQSVEELTEH
+1436 AMVDPQSVKELTEH
-1450 GAKTFL
+1450 GTKTFL

-1492 NAIAEGGDHLDCY
+1492 NAIANGGDHLDCY

-1512 QSNLGDIYAQ
+1512 PSNLGRIYAQ

-1558 GDSVGTVV
+1558 GDSVETVAERVGTYP
-1566 ERIGDYHYYTPEEI
+1566 DYSPAQI

-1632 VDKALNGEW
+1632 VDKALKGEW

-1697 LGGVLSDPA
+1697 LGGILSDPV

-1734 AIRPNGSGVYEMT
+1734 AIQPNGSGVYEMT

-1763 DKFIE
+1763 DKFVKT
-1768 SAARD
+1768 AAQD
-1773 GRILYVNKIKS
+1773 GRILYINKIKS
-1784 QSLLGDQGVQFAT
+1784 QALLGDQGVQFAT
-1797 GLSNADSDG
+1797 GLSSSDSDG
-1806 IVHQSSNVV
+1806 IVHQSRNVV
-1815 NTETQKPPT
+1815 NTEAQEAPVKNPD
-1824 KTGGERYSVDSDT
+1824 ERFSVDSDT
-1837 QADLDHLFDSDDFQS
+1837 QADLDRVFDSDDFQS

-1860 YGAAGTGATAN
+1860 YGATGTGATADTV
-1871 PAQRVSRVR
+1871 QRVSRVR
-1880 SNTLEQSRRESAARM
+1880 SNTLEQSRRESAARV
-1895 LGGERGKA
+1895 LGEERGKA

-1911 EKHLDEMSPEKYTY
+1911 EKSMDEMSPDKYTY

-1950 ELEGGTWRS
+1950 ELENGTWRS

-2018 VRAAEILD
+2018 VRAAETLD
-2026 RAGVDPVTRDDLLD
+2026 EAGIAPKQRDELLD

-2051 IETGDKN
+2051 VEAGDKN
-2058 GLIQLILDQAEQ
+2058 AMIQLILDQANQ
-2070 RNTKVSKRTLKNLGL
+2070 RNTKVSKITLRNLGL
-2085 MNFEYLYDAALN
+2085 MKFEYLYDAALN
-2097 QMDQIAQDYLKPS
+2097 QMDQIAKDYVKPS
-2110 IGKQIST
+2110 VGKKIST
-2117 FQTISHLLNLRT
+2117 YQTISHLLNLRT
-2129 GNRNVASNQ
+2129 GNRNITSNQ
-2138 VFDVIG
+2138 VFDLVG
-2144 GTIRND
+2144 STSNN
-2150 VAMLPDAILGTI
+2150 VSMLPDVILGLV
-2162 SGRRVVGFQKSWAS
+2162 SGRRMVGFQKSWAS

-2181 GAREGLRRSWIEASL
+2181 GAIAGLRRAWIEASL

-2209 GTSRRTWKMTGN
+2209 GTARRTWKMTGN
-2221 RGAQVM
+2221 KGAQAM
-2227 STVEKAMG
+2227 STLEKAMG

-2248 VVGETLE
+2248 VTAETLE

-2264 DITQAEAEAWA
+2264 DITQEEAETWA

-2280 YRSFQDDTFVGSML
+2280 YRSFQDDTFVGSFL
-2294 GNIKNLFNAVGVGK
+2294 GNLKNLFNTVGVGN
-2308 SGKKMGKLD
+2308 SGKKLGKAN

-2322 LGDIV
+2322 LGDLV

-2341 IEFSPTGYLKAIY
+2341 LEFSPTGYLKAIY
-2354 NTAQFVKAFK
+2354 NTAQFAKAVKA
-2364 SEKVKA
+2364 EKAKI
-2370 QAAETAAARAEANP
+2370 QAAETATARSEANP
-2384 DRARQVRQAFRAKTE
+2384 DRARLTRQAFRAKAE
-2399 AEQARVETNRLQRK
+2399 VEQARVETNRLQRK
-2413 AALAFGQATTGTG
+2413 AALAFGHATTGTG
-2426 IIAAFAML
+2426 LIAAFAAL
-2434 AAKGLLKRADD
+2434 AAKGMLKRADD

-2450 AKALRASEG
+2450 AKALKSAEG

-2465 NLSAL
+2465 NVSAL
-2470 DRWIKGESPDW
+2470 GRWIEGGSPEW
-2481 KTGDDLMSVE
+2481 QTGDDLMSVE

-2537 PTMQTIQTVQS
+2537 PTMQTIQTIQS

-2567 EVARGSVTGFIP
+2567 EVARGSVTGFVP
-2579 SPLRQAAQASD
+2579 SPVRQAAQAGD
-2590 EVYRETY
+2590 TTYRETY
-2597 GDKNL
+2597 GDKDI
-2602 WNQTKS
+2602 WNQTRS
-2608 SVQNSMPGARNQLDP
+2608 SVQNSVPGARNQLDP
-2623 KLDNFGQAKKLEST
+2623 KLDNFGQEKKLESRT
-2637 ARNVLNAFV
+2637 RNVLNAFV

-2668 ATDDANIYPDRN
+2668 ETDDANIYPDRS
-2680 APYTTS
+2680 APYTAS
-2686 YTKDG
+2686 YTQDG

-2714 YRLMQDVMNDPVYK
+2714 YRLMQDVMNDPTYK
-2728 HLSAEDRGEVL
+2728 HLSAADRSEVL
-2739 TQVKG
+2739 AQVKS
-2744 YSNYVAKKEFLSAH
+2744 YSNYVAKKEFLSKR
-2758 GESYSDDKYE
+2758 GENYSDDKYE

-2776 GMTLSQYLTAKD
+2776 GMTLSQYLTAKG
-2788 AVDEAEG
+2788 AVDDAEG
-2795 VIDPKTGKTKSGTK
+2795 VVDPKTGKTKSGTK
-2809 MADAVEI
+2809 MADAIEI
-2816 INGLDLT
+2816 IDGFDLT
-2823 PEQKDFLYYSKYPTT
+2823 PEQKDYLLYSKYPTT

>member
-1 MADTKR
+1 MADTKK

-44 GPSPS
+44 GASPS
-49 KSSTSTTAGKG
+49 KSGTSTTDGKG
-60 NTLSGATAFQPKE
+60 NTLPGATAFQPKE

-85 YYAEKAVSAPLDAL
+85 YYAEKAVSAPFDAL
-99 QSGLKDMFGGTKKQE
+99 QSGLKDLFGGTKKQE

-184 ANEVYYAKNLANS
+184 ANEAYYAKNLANG

-242 QLAGTEAA
+242 QLAGAEAA
-250 AAASAAMNS
+250 AAARAAMNS

-293 YQEAKADG
+293 YQDAKADG

-363 ALQNLVYDKGNPIAS
+363 ALQNLVYDRGNPIAS
-378 VTDENAVLNPVTSAK
+378 VSDENAVLNPVTSAK

-401 GGVLGGGQMLASKA
+401 GGVLGGGQTLASKA
-415 MTPSAERGKTA
+415 LTPSADRGKTA
-426 GVRSAVAGQSAI
+426 GVRGAVAGQSAI

-500 PDLSHRTTAR
+500 PDLSHKTTAR

-574 TQLTGVEVP
+574 TQLTGVAVP

-639 SLMSDAQA
+639 SLMSDAQE
-647 RVAQESAAGASS
+647 RVAKESTAGTN
-659 DTAAAAEADQGIMT
+659 TAAAAEADRGVMV

-679 SREDF
+679 NREDF
-684 RDYVENYFQ
+684 REYVENYFQ
-693 QRGQTVTT
+693 QRGQTVTAG
-701 EQVDALYD
+701 QVDTLYD

-719 PLIAEEKTAAE
+719 PLVASEEAK
-730 TGAENAYSVDAETD
+730 AENAFSVDDTAD
-744 AMPIREPGSATKEQ
+744 ATPVREPGSATKEQ
-758 QWTARYVQ
+758 QWTARLVADSLQ
-766 DTLKNLG
+766 HLG
-773 VKDVVFDGAHLGSA
+773 VKAVVFDGAKLGSA

-794 TIYLNESKL
+794 TIYLNEHKL
-803 STQGMIV
+803 GSQRMIT
-810 WAVGHELVH
+810 WAIGHELVH
-819 PGAKTDTQL
+819 PGANSDANL
-828 VDTILGAFNTM
+828 VSTIIGAFDKLSM
-839 SKDGALSEAMQTQVD
+839 SGALTETMQSQVD
-854 DLDALIAEKTGVYKR
+854 NLDAIIAEKTDVYKR
-869 YLINERGMTQEQAD
+869 YLVQERGMSPQQAD
-883 AIVTEDYVRE
+883 KIVTEDYVRE
-893 EIAADWMGEVFANQN
+893 EIAADWMGEVFASQN

-915 IEPKLVTKALRA
+915 IEPGLVTKALRA
-927 LAKIR
+927 LANIR
-932 TRGETGILNG
+932 AHGETALLKG
-942 GKTLTDATRRVNGLE
+942 GKDNSTATRRLDGLE

-962 ALERAERSS
+962 ALERAEMTS
-971 RAPAPARPNPESID
+971 RAPARPEAESID
-985 TSGKTAYNMTAENAT
+985 TAGKTAYNENVDVKGESQTAEKTQSTTT
-1000 EAATQKAEASPQMRS
+1000 EKPKASPELQS
-1015 VIDRLNAGEDV
+1015 AIDRLTAGEDV

-1035 EVAAVRAL
+1035 EVAEVRAL

-1173 LHDIQNFRDNGYSV
+1173 LRDIQNFRDNGYSV

-1273 RRVRQN
+1273 R
-1279 LHAGRTE
+1279 
-1286 QGLRKA
+1286 
-1292 IRGTGEGRESAHDG
+1292 
-1306 EAGDTGRPLEGDRG
+1306 
-1320 GGVRQSGRSMGD
+1320 GVRQPGRSLGD

-1345 YSLDSADY
+1345 YSIDSADH

-1366 RRAGAEL
+1366 RRAGAVSTSDTEG
-1373 DEASARARGDGSG
+1373 ARGDGSG

-1606 AQASEDAGAVSVSGD
+1606 AQASEDAGAVSASGD

-1697 LGGVLSDPA
+1697 LGGILSDPA

-1784 QSLLGDQGVQFAT
+1784 QALLGDQGVQFAT
-1797 GLSNADSDG
+1797 GLSSAGSDG
-1806 IVHQSSNVV
+1806 IVHQSSNAV
-1815 NTETQKPPT
+1815 NTEAQEAPAKNP
-1824 KTGGERYSVDSDT
+1824 GERYSVDSDT

-1860 YGAAGTGATAN
+1860 YGAAGTGATAD

-1880 SNTLEQSRRESAARM
+1880 SNTLEQSRRESAARV
-1895 LGGERGKA
+1895 LGEERGKA

-1911 EKHLDEMSPEKYTY
+1911 EKHLDEMSPDKYTY

-1950 ELEGGTWRS
+1950 ELENGTWRS

-2018 VRAAEILD
+2018 VRAAETLD
-2026 RAGVDPVTRDDLLD
+2026 EAGVAPKQRDALLD

-2058 GLIQLILDQAEQ
+2058 AMIQLILDQAGQ
-2070 RNTKVSKRTLKNLGL
+2070 RNTRVSKITLRNLGL
-2085 MNFEYLYDAALN
+2085 QKFEYLYDAALN
-2097 QMDQIAQDYLKPS
+2097 QMDQIAKDYVKPS
-2110 IGKQIST
+2110 VGKKIST
-2117 FQTISHLLNLRT
+2117 YQTIAHLLNLRT

-2144 GTIRND
+2144 GTIRNN

-2209 GTSRRTWKMTGN
+2209 GTARRTWKMTGN
-2221 RGAQVM
+2221 KGAQAM
-2227 STVEKAMG
+2227 STLEKAMG

-2280 YRSFQDDTFVGSML
+2280 YRSFQDDTFVGIFL
-2294 GNIKNLFNAVGVGK
+2294 GNLKNLFNTIGVGK

-2322 LGDIV
+2322 LGDLV

-2354 NTAQFVKAFK
+2354 NTAQFIKASK

-2413 AALAFGQATTGTG
+2413 AAMAFGQATTGTG

-2450 AKALRASEG
+2450 AKALKASEG

-2470 DRWIKGESPDW
+2470 GRWIEGESPDW

-2491 FLEPLNAL
+2491 FLEPLNSL

-2597 GDKNL
+2597 GDKNI

-2691 KKKDFELTADERQA
+2691 KKKDFELTADERQT

-2744 YSNYVAKKEFLSAH
+2744 YSNYVAKKEFLSKQ

-2809 MADAVEI
+2809 MADAIEI
-2816 INGLDLT
+2816 IDGFDLT
-2823 PEQKDFLYYSKYPTT
+2823 PEQKDFMLRSKYPTT

>member
-44 GPSPS
+44 GASPS
-49 KSSTSTTAGKG
+49 KSGVSMTAGKG
-60 NTLSGATAFQPKE
+60 NTLPGATAFQPKE

-85 YYAEKAVSAPLDAL
+85 YYAEKAVSAPFDAL

-121 QMQEAAAP
+121 QMQEAATP

-184 ANEVYYAKNLANS
+184 ANEAYYAKNLANG

-242 QLAGTEAA
+242 QLAGAEAA

-293 YQEAKADG
+293 YQDAKADG

-308 MFALANGI
+308 MFALANGL

-331 VELQAGKKG
+331 VELRAGKKG

-363 ALQNLVYDKGNPIAS
+363 ALQNLVYDRGNPIAS
-378 VTDENAVLNPVTSAK
+378 VSDENAVLNPVTAAK
-393 EFAGGFVV
+393 EFAGGLVV

-415 MTPSAERGKTA
+415 LTPSAERGKTA
-426 GVRSAVAGQSAI
+426 GVRGAVAGQSAI
-438 DQQINYSLVE
+438 DRQINYSLVE

-500 PDLSHRTTAR
+500 PDLSHKTTAR

-522 SSVAE
+522 SPVAE
-527 AFRTQGDTAP
+527 AFRAQGDTAP

-613 RSVAQAQVAVEKAQA
+613 RSVAQARVAVEKAQA

-639 SLMSDAQA
+639 SLMSDAQE
-647 RVAQESAAGASS
+647 RVAKESTASTN
-659 DTAAAAEADQGIMT
+659 TAAAAEADRGVMV

-679 SREDF
+679 NREDF
-684 RDYVENYFQ
+684 REYVENYFQ
-693 QRGQTVTT
+693 QRGQTVTPG
-701 EQVDALYD
+701 QVDTLYD

-719 PLIAEEKTAAE
+719 PLVASEEAKV
-730 TGAENAYSVDAETD
+730 ENAFSVDDTAD
-744 AMPIREPGSATKEQ
+744 ATPVREPGSATKEQ
-758 QWTARYVQ
+758 QWTARLVA
-766 DTLKNLG
+766 DSLHHLG
-773 VKDVVFDGAHLGSA
+773 VKAVVFDGAKLGSA

-794 TIYLNESKL
+794 TIYLNEHKL
-803 STQGMIV
+803 GSQRMIT
-810 WAVGHELVH
+810 WAIGHELVH
-819 PGAKTDTQL
+819 PGANSDANL
-828 VDTILGAFNTM
+828 VNTIIGAFDKLSM
-839 SKDGALSEAMQTQVD
+839 SGALTETMQSQVD
-854 DLDALIAEKTGVYKR
+854 NLDAIIAEKTDVYKR
-869 YLINERGMTQEQAD
+869 YLVQERGMSPQQAD
-883 AIVTEDYVRE
+883 KIVTEDYVRE
-893 EIAADWMGEVFANQN
+893 EIAADWMGEVFASQN

-915 IEPKLVTKALRA
+915 IEPGLVTKALRA
-927 LAKIR
+927 LANIR
-932 TRGETGILNG
+932 THGETALLKG
-942 GKTLTDATRRVNGLE
+942 GKDNSTATRRLDGLE

-962 ALERAERSS
+962 ALERAEMTS
-971 RAPAPARPNPESID
+971 RAPARPEAESID
-985 TSGKTAYNMTAENAT
+985 TAGKTAYNENVEGESQTAEKTQSTPT
-1000 EAATQKAEASPQMRS
+1000 EKPKASPELQS
-1015 VIDRLNAGEDV
+1015 AIDRLTAGEDV

-1173 LHDIQNFRDNGYSV
+1173 LRDIQNFRDNGYSV

-1260 AGDTGRPLEGDRG
+1260 AGDTRRPLEGNRG
-1273 RRVRQN
+1273 R
-1279 LHAGRTE
+1279 
-1286 QGLRKA
+1286 
-1292 IRGTGEGRESAHDG
+1292 
-1306 EAGDTGRPLEGDRG
+1306 
-1320 GGVRQSGRSMGD
+1320 GVRQSGRSMGD

-1337 EGPRDGKR
+1337 EGPRDEKR
-1345 YSLDSADY
+1345 YSIDSPDY
-1353 RGREDAGRTDRAE
+1353 RGREDVGRTGEGRSDRRAPDEVVSVAGRDR
-1366 RRAGAEL
+1366 
-1373 DEASARARGDGSG
+1373 SG

-1401 RATDRDVPDLGLR
+1401 EAAKHGAPDLGLR
-1414 ETADYEAFSKALDA
+1414 GTTDYEAFSEALDA

-1436 AMVDPQSVEELTEH
+1436 AMVDPQSVKELTEH

-1456 NEDGTAG
+1456 NADGTAG
-1463 VAVERDGNIVGVF
+1463 VAVESDGNIVGVF

-1483 RKAAQDLLL
+1483 RKAAFDLLL
-1492 NAIAEGGDHLDCY
+1492 NAIANGGDHLDCY

-1512 QSNLGDIYAQ
+1512 PTNLGGIYAQ

-1558 GDSVGTVV
+1558 GDSVETVA
-1566 ERIGDYHYYTPEEI
+1566 ERINTYPDYSPAQI

-1697 LGGVLSDPA
+1697 LGGILSDPA

-1784 QSLLGDQGVQFAT
+1784 QALLGDQGVQFAT

-1895 LGGERGKA
+1895 LGEERGKA

-1931 QSMARAKER
+1931 QSMSRAKER

-1950 ELEGGTWRS
+1950 ALENGVWRS

-2026 RAGVDPVTRDDLLD
+2026 RAGVDPVRRDELLD

-2181 GAREGLRRSWIEASL
+2181 GAREGLRRSWIEAAL

-2294 GNIKNLFNAVGVGK
+2294 GNIKNLFNTVGVGK

-2322 LGDIV
+2322 LGDLV

-2341 IEFSPTGYLKAIY
+2341 IEFSPIGYLKAIY

-2470 DRWIKGESPDW
+2470 ARWIEGESPDW
-2481 KTGDDLMSVE
+2481 KTGDDLISVE
-2491 FLEPLNAL
+2491 FLEPLNSL

-2608 SVQNSMPGARNQLDP
+2608 SVQNSIPGARNQLDP

-2809 MADAVEI
+2809 MADAIEI
-2816 INGLDLT
+2816 IDGFDLT
-2823 PEQKDFLYYSKYPTT
+2823 PEQKDFMLRSKYPTT
-2838 KKKGPWR
+2838 KKRVRWH

>member
-44 GPSPS
+44 GSSPS
-49 KSSTSTTAGKG
+49 KGGTSTTAGKG
-60 NTLSGATAFQPKE
+60 NTLPGATAFQPKE

-85 YYAEKAVSAPLDAL
+85 YYAEKAVSAPFNAL

-121 QMQEAAAP
+121 QMQEAATP

-162 KSLGWESNP
+162 KALGWESNP
-171 ISEWNKYV
+171 ISEWNKYA

-184 ANEVYYAKNLANS
+184 ANEAYYAKNLANG

-293 YQEAKADG
+293 YQDAKADG

-331 VELQAGKKG
+331 VELRAGKKG

-363 ALQNLVYDKGNPIAS
+363 ALQNLVYDRGNPIAS
-378 VTDENAVLNPVTSAK
+378 VSDENAVLNPVTSAK

-401 GGVLGGGQMLASKA
+401 GGVLGGGQTLASKA
-415 MTPSAERGKTA
+415 LTPSADRGKAA
-426 GVRSAVAGQSAI
+426 GVRGAVAGQSAI

-500 PDLSHRTTAR
+500 PDLSHKTTAR
-510 VVNED
+510 VVNDD

-639 SLMSDAQA
+639 SLMQEAQTS
-647 RVAQESAAGASS
+647 VAQEAKAAETSS
-659 DTAAAAEADQGIMT
+659 EGDTPAAAAEADRGVMV
-673 RDGQYV
+673 RDGQYI

-684 RDYVENYFQ
+684 LEYAENYLKE
-693 QRGQTVTT
+693 RGLPATP
-701 EQVDALYD
+701 EQVEALYE
-709 RMKQYNADNG
+709 RMKQYNTDNG
-719 PLIAEEKTAAE
+719 PLVASEEAQ
-730 TGAENAYSVDAETD
+730 AENAFSVDGTAD
-744 AMPIREPGSATKEQ
+744 ATPVREPGSATKEQ
-758 QWTARYVQ
+758 QWTARLVADSLQ
-766 DTLKNLG
+766 HLG
-773 VKDVVFDGAHLGSA
+773 VKAVVFDGAKLGSA

-794 TIYLNESKL
+794 TIYLNEHKL
-803 STQGMIV
+803 GSQRMIT
-810 WAVGHELVH
+810 WAIGHELVH
-819 PGAKTDTQL
+819 PGANSDANL
-828 VDTILGAFNTM
+828 VNTIIGAFDKLSM
-839 SKDGALSEAMQTQVD
+839 SGALTETMQSQVD
-854 DLDALIAEKTGVYKR
+854 NLDAIIAEKTDVYKR
-869 YLINERGMTQEQAD
+869 YLVQERGMSKQQAD
-883 AIVTEDYVRE
+883 KIVTEDYVRE
-893 EIAADWMGEVFANQN
+893 EIAADWMGEVFASQN

-915 IEPKLVTKALRA
+915 IEPGLVTKALRA
-927 LAKIR
+927 LANIR
-932 TRGETGILNG
+932 AHGETALLKG
-942 GKTLTDATRRVNGLE
+942 GKDNSTATRRLDGLE

-962 ALERAERSS
+962 ALERAEMTS
-971 RAPAPARPNPESID
+971 RAPARPEAESID
-985 TSGKTAYNMTAENAT
+985 TAGKTAYNENVSGESQTAEKT
-1000 EAATQKAEASPQMRS
+1000 QSPAAAEKPKASPELQS
-1015 VIDRLNAGEDV
+1015 AIERLTAGEDV

-1035 EVAAVRAL
+1035 EVAEVRAL

-1141 ESSMIRN
+1141 ESSNIRD
-1148 DLLVRAVENGDN
+1148 DLKQAAMSRGENI
-1160 LVWPTVG
+1160 VWPTVG

-1173 LHDIQNFRDNGYSV
+1173 LSSIQEFRDNGYSV

-1196 SKATGRALGR
+1196 GKATGRALGR
-1206 YLSEGRF
+1206 YLSTGRF

-1260 AGDTGRPLEGDRG
+1260 AGDAGRSLEGDRG
-1273 RRVRQN
+1273 RGVRQN
-1279 LHAGRTE
+1279 LHARGKRPDVRDIVRGAVQEADGR
-1286 QGLRKA
+1286 G
-1292 IRGTGEGRESAHDG
+1292 SARDG
-1306 EAGDTGRPLEGDRG
+1306 EAAEA
-1320 GGVRQSGRSMGD
+1320 GD
-1332 ARAET
+1332 AGA
-1337 EGPRDGKR
+1337 KR
-1345 YSLDSADY
+1345 YSIDSADH
-1353 RGREDAGRTDRAE
+1353 RGREDAGRTGEGRYDRREPDEVAPV
-1366 RRAGAEL
+1366 AG
-1373 DEASARARGDGSG
+1373 RDGSG

-1401 RATDRDVPDLGLR
+1401 EAAKHGTPDLGLR
-1414 ETADYEAFSKALDA
+1414 ETTDYEAFSKALDA

-1476 KNPSNRT
+1476 KNPSNST
-1483 RKAAQDLLL
+1483 RKAAWDLLL
-1492 NAIAEGGDHLDCY
+1492 NAIANGGDHLDCY

-1512 QSNLGDIYAQ
+1512 RSNLGNIYAQ

-1558 GDSVGTVV
+1558 GDSIATVA
-1566 ERIGDYHYYTPEEI
+1566 ERIGDYPYYTPGEI

-1641 NQYNALYVGETSP
+1641 DRYNALYVGETSP
-1654 LMEKLGLKQLPVLM
+1654 LMEELGLKQLPVLM
-1668 TSKHLRD
+1668 TSKHLND
-1675 IVAEKRSGNT
+1675 IVAEKSSSDR
-1685 RYHGLTV
+1685 RKHGLTP

-1697 LGGVLSDPA
+1697 LGGILSDPA
-1706 MVLDSAQRNDAVVFV
+1706 MVLDSAQRNDAIVFV

-1747 RQPANFLLS
+1747 SQPTNFLLS

-1784 QSLLGDQGVQFAT
+1784 QSLLGDAGVQFAT

-1806 IVHQSSNVV
+1806 IVHQSRNVV
-1815 NTETQKPPT
+1815 NTEAKEAPAKNPD
-1824 KTGGERYSVDSDT
+1824 ERFSVDADT
-1837 QADLDHLFDSDDFQS
+1837 QADLDRVFDSDDFRA
-1852 FFNDFFAG
+1852 FLGDFYSG
-1860 YGAAGTGATAN
+1860 YGSAETGTTADTT
-1871 PAQRVSRVR
+1871 QRVSRVR
-1880 SNTLEQSRRESAARM
+1880 SNTLEQSRRESAARV
-1895 LGGERGKA
+1895 LGEERGKA

-1911 EKHLDEMSPEKYTY
+1911 EKRLDEMSPEKYTY

-1931 QSMARAKER
+1931 QSMSRAKER

-1950 ELEGGTWRS
+1950 ALENGVWRS

-2018 VRAAEILD
+2018 VRAAETLD
-2026 RAGVDPVTRDDLLD
+2026 EAGVAPKQRDELLD

-2058 GLIQLILDQAEQ
+2058 AMIQLILDQAGQ
-2070 RNTKVSKRTLKNLGL
+2070 RNTKVSKITLRNLGL
-2085 MNFEYLYDAALN
+2085 QKFEYLYDAALN
-2097 QMDQIAQDYLKPS
+2097 QMDQIAKDYVKPS
-2110 IGKQIST
+2110 VGKKIST
-2117 FQTISHLLNLRT
+2117 YQTIAHLLNLRT
-2129 GNRNVASNQ
+2129 GLRNIGSNQ
-2138 VFDVIG
+2138 IFDLVDSAANNISLLPDVIFG
-2144 GTIRND
+2144 AFT
-2150 VAMLPDAILGTI
+2150 
-2162 SGRRVVGFQKSWAS
+2162 GRRTVGFEKSWAS

-2181 GAREGLRRSWIEASL
+2181 GAWEGLRRSWIEASL
-2196 DIAPDAANSRDKY
+2196 DIDPDAANSRDKY
-2209 GTSRRTWKMTGN
+2209 GTARRTWKMTGN
-2221 RGAQVM
+2221 KGAQAM
-2227 STVEKAMG
+2227 STLEKAMG

-2248 VVGETLE
+2248 VTAETLE

-2280 YRSFQDDTFVGSML
+2280 YRSFQDDTFVGIFL
-2294 GNIKNLFNAVGVGK
+2294 GNLKNLFNTIGVGK
-2308 SGKKMGKLD
+2308 SGKKLGKAN

-2322 LGDIV
+2322 LGDLV

-2334 GALITRA
+2334 GALITRTL
-2341 IEFSPTGYLKAIY
+2341 EFSPVGYLKALY
-2354 NTAQFVKAFK
+2354 NTAQFVKATRT
-2364 SEKVKA
+2364 EKAKIS
-2370 QAAETAAARAEANP
+2370 AAEEAQMLADENGSHKQRNR
-2384 DRARQVRQAFRAKTE
+2384 RAREAFRAKNAAEDARIE
-2399 AEQARVETNRLQRK
+2399 ANKRQRV
-2413 AALAFGQATTGTG
+2413 AALAFGRAITGTG
-2426 IIAAFAML
+2426 LIMLFTML
-2434 AAKGLLKRADD
+2434 AGKGILRRADD

-2450 AKALRASEG
+2450 AKALKASEG

-2470 DRWIKGESPDW
+2470 GRWIEGESPDW

-2499 MTIGALVAKDNVDAS
+2499 MTVGALVAKDNVDAS

-2579 SPLRQAAQASD
+2579 SPIRQAAQASD

-2597 GDKNL
+2597 GDKNI

-2686 YTKDG
+2686 YTQEG
-2691 KKKDFELTADERQA
+2691 KKKDFKLTADERQA
-2705 YQRSRGQTT
+2705 YQRSRGRTT
-2714 YRLMQDVMNDPVYK
+2714 YQLMQDVMNDPLYK

-2744 YSNYVAKKEFLSAH
+2744 YSNYVAKKEFLASR
-2758 GESYSDDKYE
+2758 GERYSDDKYE

-2795 VIDPKTGKTKSGTK
+2795 VVDPKTGKTKSGTK
-2809 MADAVEI
+2809 MADAIEI
-2816 INGLDLT
+2816 IDGFDLT
-2823 PEQKDFLYYSKYPTT
+2823 PEQKDFMLRSKYPTT

>member
-44 GPSPS
+44 GASPS
-49 KSSTSTTAGKG
+49 KSGVSMTAGKG
-60 NTLSGATAFQPKE
+60 NTLPGATAFQPKE

-79 VLSNPL
+79 VLSNPM
-85 YYAEKAVSAPLDAL
+85 YYAEKVVSAPLDAL

-114 ERLSANQ
+114 ARLNTNQ
-121 QMQEAAAP
+121 QMPEAATP
-129 SKAKLAE
+129 SKAKLVE
-136 GTIVKGADQA
+136 GMVVKGADQA
-146 VSGITATL
+146 ASGITATL
-154 DWLIGNPL
+154 DWILGNPM
-162 KSLGWESNP
+162 KALGWEKNP

-179 QTNKE
+179 QANKA
-184 ANEVYYAKNLANS
+184 ANEVYYAKNMANGSKGQQILDKYGTMTAAAAPQLA
-197 SKAQKIVDEYGSATV
+197 V
-212 AAIPQA
+212 AI
-218 IVAMMTAGS
+218 MTAGAS
-227 SLGAQGAGALTAGGT
+227 AAAQGAGVLTAGGT
-242 QLAGTEAA
+242 QLAGMEAA
-250 AAASAAMNS
+250 AAANAAMNA
-259 SKVAGAAKTVRDI
+259 SKVASAANTIRNV

-278 DKNYWASFAQVAGQG
+278 DKNFWTSFAQVAGQG
-293 YQEAKADG
+293 YEEAKADG

-308 MFALANGI
+308 MFALTNGLC
-316 GNAAIE
+316 NAAIE

-348 AEEGQEEVVQGVLER
+348 AEEGQEEVVQGVIER
-363 ALQNLVYDKGNPIAS
+363 ALQNLTYDKGNPVVS
-378 VTDENAVLNPVTSAK
+378 LTDENAVLNPRTAAG

-401 GGVLGGGQMLASKA
+401 GGVLGGGHTAVNKA
-415 MTPSAERGKTA
+415 LNPAA
-426 GVRSAVAGQSAI
+426 RSGAPGTIRNAVAGQAAI
-438 DQQINYSLVE
+438 DQNINYSLVE
-448 LGLNYAE
+448 SGLNYAE
-455 GSKSRAIAEDMA
+455 GSKTRALAESMA
-467 AKLDAAE
+467 TKLDAAA

-482 AKDYGRLL
+482 AKDYGKLYRL
-490 RTMQSEQSAR
+490 MQSEQSAR
-500 PDLSHRTTAR
+500 PDTSRKTTAR
-510 VVNED
+510 VVNEE
-515 GKVVTQM
+515 GKVVTKM
-522 SSVAE
+522 SPVAE
-527 AFRTQGDTAP
+527 AFRTQGETAA

-543 QILERMMSG
+543 QVLERLLSG
-552 EQVSNKQLEQL
+552 EQVSNKQLESL
-563 GLRDKNTQAVL
+563 GLRDSSTQAVL

-583 QNATNSQLRQVF
+583 KGATNSQLRQVF

-600 TAVEAKKAEQALG
+600 TAVDAKNAEQELA
-613 RSVAQAQVAVEKAQA
+613 RSVEYAQSAVENAQA
-628 ENAARADEAAA
+628 ENTARADAAA
-639 SLMSDAQA
+639 AALMQAAQTS
-647 RVAQESAAGASS
+647 VAQEAKATETSAEG
-659 DTAAAAEADQGIMT
+659 DTPAAAAEADRGIMV
-673 RDGQYV
+673 RDGQYI

-684 RDYVENYFQ
+684 LEYAENYLKG
-693 QRGQTVTT
+693 RGLPATP
-701 EQVDALYD
+701 EQVEALYD

-719 PLIAEEKTAAE
+719 PLVASEEAK
-730 TGAENAYSVDAETD
+730 AENAFSVDDTAD
-744 AMPIREPGSATKEQ
+744 ATPVREPGSATKEQ
-758 QWTARYVQ
+758 QWTARLVADSLQ
-766 DTLKNLG
+766 HLG
-773 VKDVVFDGAHLGSA
+773 VKAVVFDGAKLGSA

-794 TIYLNESKL
+794 TIYLNEHKL
-803 STQGMIV
+803 GSQRMIT
-810 WAVGHELVH
+810 WAIGHELVH
-819 PGAKTDTQL
+819 PGANSDANL
-828 VDTILGAFNTM
+828 VNTIIGAFDKLSM
-839 SKDGALSEAMQTQVD
+839 SGALTETMQSQVD
-854 DLDALIAEKTGVYKR
+854 NLDAIIAEKTDVYKR
-869 YLINERGMTQEQAD
+869 YLVQERGMSPQQAD
-883 AIVTEDYVRE
+883 KIVTEDYVRE
-893 EIAADWMGEVFANQN
+893 EIAADWMGEVFASQN

-915 IEPKLVTKALRA
+915 IEPGLVTKALRA
-927 LAKIR
+927 LANIR
-932 TRGETGILNG
+932 AHGETALLKG
-942 GKTLTDATRRVNGLE
+942 GKDNSTAARRLDGLE

-962 ALERAERSS
+962 ALERAEMTS
-971 RAPAPARPNPESID
+971 RAPARPEAESID
-985 TSGKTAYNMTAENAT
+985 TAGKTAYNENAEGEPQTAEKTQSTTT
-1000 EAATQKAEASPQMRS
+1000 EKPKASPELQS
-1015 VIDRLNAGEDV
+1015 AIDRLTAGEDV

-1126 LPEYDDGKGA
+1126 LPEYDEGKGA

-1173 LHDIQNFRDNGYSV
+1173 LRDIQNFRDNGYSV

-1260 AGDTGRPLEGDRG
+1260 AGDTGRSLEGDRG
-1273 RRVRQN
+1273 R
-1279 LHAGRTE
+1279 
-1286 QGLRKA
+1286 GL
-1292 IRGTGEGRESAHDG
+1292 
-1306 EAGDTGRPLEGDRG
+1306 
-1320 GGVRQSGRSMGD
+1320 RQSGRSMGD

-1345 YSLDSADY
+1345 YSIDSADY
-1353 RGREDAGRTDRAE
+1353 RGREDAGRTGEGRSD
-1366 RRAGAEL
+1366 RRAP
-1373 DEASARARGDGSG
+1373 DEVVSVAGRDRSG

-1401 RATDRDVPDLGLR
+1401 EAAKHGAPDLGLR
-1414 ETADYEAFSKALDA
+1414 GTTDYEAFSEALDA

-1436 AMVDPQSVEELTEH
+1436 AMVDPQSVKELTEH

-1456 NEDGTAG
+1456 NADGTAG
-1463 VAVERDGNIVGVF
+1463 VAVESDGNIVGVF

-1483 RKAAQDLLL
+1483 RKAAFDLLL
-1492 NAIAEGGDHLDCY
+1492 NAIANGGDHLDCY

-1512 QSNLGDIYAQ
+1512 PTNLGGIYAQ

-1558 GDSVGTVV
+1558 GDSVETVA
-1566 ERIGDYHYYTPEEI
+1566 ERINTYPDYSPAQI

-1697 LGGVLSDPA
+1697 LGGILSDPA

-1895 LGGERGKA
+1895 LGEERGKA

-1940 LAQDY
+1940 LTQDY

-2026 RAGVDPVTRDDLLD
+2026 RAGVDPVKRDELLD

-2150 VAMLPDAILGTI
+2150 VAMLPDAILGAI

-2322 LGDIV
+2322 LGDLV

-2341 IEFSPTGYLKAIY
+2341 IEFSPIGYLKAIY

-2426 IIAAFAML
+2426 IIAAFVML

-2450 AKALRASEG
+2450 AKALKASEG

-2470 DRWIKGESPDW
+2470 ARWIEGESPDW
-2481 KTGDDLMSVE
+2481 KTGDDLISVE
-2491 FLEPLNAL
+2491 FLEPLNSL

-2514 FWEKVGNYGGDS
+2514 FWEKVGNYVGDS

-2608 SVQNSMPGARNQLDP
+2608 SVQNSIPVARNQLDP

-2637 ARNVLNAFV
+2637 ARNMLNAFV

-2809 MADAVEI
+2809 MADAIEI

>member
-1 MADTKR
+1 MAMSTDSFMRNK
-7 KNRFGSGNGGDISA
+7 SNGPGA
-21 AIRQNTEAQSRAA
+21 A
-34 LQNGTLPVWK
+34 
-44 GPSPS
+44 
-49 KSSTSTTAGKG
+49 AGKQSSNG
-60 NTLSGATAFQPKE
+60 ALSTDEFMRKFHAQAAEPVHHYATMRPYTAPGQEKKKKKNEKE

-99 QSGLKDMFGGTKKQE
+99 QSGLKDMFSGTKKQE
-114 ERLSANQ
+114 ARLNTNQ
-121 QMQEAAAP
+121 QMREAATP

-184 ANEVYYAKNLANS
+184 ANEVYYAKNLANG

-293 YQEAKADG
+293 YQDAKADG

-348 AEEGQEEVVQGVLER
+348 AEEGREEVVQGVLER
-363 ALQNLVYDKGNPIAS
+363 ALQNLVYDRGNPIAS
-378 VTDENAVLNPVTSAK
+378 VSDENAVLNPVTSAK

-415 MTPSAERGKTA
+415 LTPSAERGKTG
-426 GVRSAVAGQSAI
+426 GVRGAVAGQSAI

-500 PDLSHRTTAR
+500 PDLSHKTTAR

-527 AFRTQGDTAP
+527 AFRTHGDTAP

-563 GLRDKNTQAVL
+563 GLRDKKTQAVL

-639 SLMSDAQA
+639 SLMSDAQE
-647 RVAQESAAGASS
+647 RVAKESTAGTN
-659 DTAAAAEADQGIMT
+659 TAAAAEAAAEADRGVMV
-673 RDGQYV
+673 RDGQYI

-684 RDYVENYFQ
+684 LEYAENYLKE
-693 QRGQTVTT
+693 RGLPATP
-701 EQVDALYD
+701 EQVEALYE
-709 RMKQYNADNG
+709 RMKQYNTDNG
-719 PLIAEEKTAAE
+719 PLVASEEAK
-730 TGAENAYSVDAETD
+730 AENAFSVDDTAD
-744 AMPIREPGSATKEQ
+744 ATPVREPGSATKEQ
-758 QWTARYVQ
+758 QWTARLVADSLQ
-766 DTLKNLG
+766 HLG
-773 VKDVVFDGAHLGSA
+773 VKAVVFDGAKLGSA

-794 TIYLNESKL
+794 TIYLNEHKL
-803 STQGMIV
+803 GSQRMIT
-810 WAVGHELVH
+810 WAIGHELVH
-819 PGAKTDTQL
+819 PGANSDANL
-828 VDTILGAFNTM
+828 VNTIIGAFDKLSLN
-839 SKDGALSEAMQTQVD
+839 GALTETMQSQVD
-854 DLDALIAEKTGVYKR
+854 NLDAIIAEKTDVYKR
-869 YLINERGMTQEQAD
+869 YLVRERGMSQQQAD
-883 AIVTEDYVRE
+883 KIVTEDYVRE
-893 EIAADWMGEVFANQN
+893 EIAADWMGEVFASQN

-915 IEPKLVTKALRA
+915 IEPGLVTKALRA
-927 LAKIR
+927 LANIR
-932 TRGETGILNG
+932 AHGETALLKG
-942 GKTLTDATRRVNGLE
+942 GKDNSTATRRLDGLE

-962 ALERAERSS
+962 ALERAEMTS
-971 RAPAPARPNPESID
+971 RAPARPEAESID
-985 TSGKTAYNMTAENAT
+985 TAGKTAYNETVEGESQTAEKTQSTTT
-1000 EAATQKAEASPQMRS
+1000 EKPKASPELQS
-1015 VIDRLNAGEDV
+1015 AIDRLTAGEDV

-1035 EVAAVRAL
+1035 EVAEVRAL

-1173 LHDIQNFRDNGYSV
+1173 LRDIQNFRDNGYSV

-1260 AGDTGRPLEGDRG
+1260 AGDAGRPLEGDRG
-1273 RRVRQN
+1273 
-1279 LHAGRTE
+1279 
-1286 QGLRKA
+1286 
-1292 IRGTGEGRESAHDG
+1292 S
-1306 EAGDTGRPLEGDRG
+1306 
-1320 GGVRQSGRSMGD
+1320 GVRQSGRSMGD

-1345 YSLDSADY
+1345 YSIDSADH
-1353 RGREDAGRTDRAE
+1353 RGREDAGRTDRTE
-1366 RRAGAEL
+1366 RRDWAVPAPNDAGRR
-1373 DEASARARGDGSG
+1373 SDGSG
-1386 DLAVHDRELTEAVRR
+1386 DLAVHGRELTEAVRR
-1401 RATDRDVPDLGLR
+1401 RATERDVPNLDLR
-1414 ETADYEAFSKALDA
+1414 ETTDYQTYSEALDA

-1436 AMVDPQSVEELTEH
+1436 AMVDPQSTEELTEH
-1450 GAKTFL
+1450 GARTFL
-1456 NEDGTAG
+1456 NADNTAG
-1463 VAVERDGNIVGVF
+1463 VAVEQDGNIVGVF
-1476 KNPSNRT
+1476 KNPSNQT
-1483 RKAAQDLLL
+1483 RKAAWDLLL
-1492 NAIAEGGDHLDCY
+1492 NAIAAGGDHLDCY

-1512 QSNLGDIYAQ
+1512 PQNLGRIYSQ

-1536 YADPSWDYDSFG
+1536 YADPNWDYDSFG

-1558 GDSVGTVV
+1558 GDPVGIVV
-1566 ERIGDYHYYTPEEI
+1566 EHIGDYRYYTPGEI

-1641 NQYNALYVGETSP
+1641 DRYNALYVGETSP
-1654 LMEKLGLKQLPVLM
+1654 LMEELGLKQLPVLM
-1668 TSKHLRD
+1668 TSKHLND
-1675 IVAEKRSGNT
+1675 IVAEKSSSDR
-1685 RYHGLTV
+1685 RKHGLTP

-1697 LGGVLSDPA
+1697 LGGILSDPA
-1706 MVLDSAQRNDAVVFV
+1706 MVLDSAQRNDAIVFV

-1747 RQPANFLLS
+1747 SQPTNFLLS

-1784 QSLLGDQGVQFAT
+1784 QSLLGDAGVQFAT

-1806 IVHQSSNVV
+1806 IVHQSRNVV
-1815 NTETQKPPT
+1815 NTEAKEAPAKNPD
-1824 KTGGERYSVDSDT
+1824 ERFSVDSDT
-1837 QADLDHLFDSDDFQS
+1837 QADLDRVFDSDDFRAFLS
-1852 FFNDFFAG
+1852 DFYSG
-1860 YGAAGTGATAN
+1860 YGSAETETTTDTT
-1871 PAQRVSRVR
+1871 QRVSRVR

-1895 LGGERGKA
+1895 LGEERGKA

-1931 QSMARAKER
+1931 QSMSRAKER

-1950 ELEGGTWRS
+1950 ALENGVWRS

-2018 VRAAEILD
+2018 VRAAETLD
-2026 RAGVDPVTRDDLLD
+2026 EAGVAPKQRDELLD

-2058 GLIQLILDQAEQ
+2058 AMIQLILDQAGQ
-2070 RNTKVSKRTLKNLGL
+2070 RNTKVSKITLRNLGL
-2085 MNFEYLYDAALN
+2085 QKFEYLYDAALN
-2097 QMDQIAQDYLKPS
+2097 QMDQIAKDYVKPS
-2110 IGKQIST
+2110 VGKKIST
-2117 FQTISHLLNLRT
+2117 YQTIAHLLNLRT
-2129 GNRNVASNQ
+2129 GLRNIGSNQ
-2138 VFDVIG
+2138 IFDLVDSAANNISLLPDVIFG
-2144 GTIRND
+2144 AFT
-2150 VAMLPDAILGTI
+2150 
-2162 SGRRVVGFQKSWAS
+2162 GRRTVGFEKSWAS

-2196 DIAPDAANSRDKY
+2196 DIDPDAANSRDKY
-2209 GTSRRTWKMTGN
+2209 GTARRTWKMTGN
-2221 RGAQVM
+2221 KGAQAM
-2227 STVEKAMG
+2227 STLEKAMG

-2248 VVGETLE
+2248 VTAETLE

-2280 YRSFQDDTFVGSML
+2280 YRSFQDDTFVGIFL
-2294 GNIKNLFNAVGVGK
+2294 GNLKNLFNTIGVGK
-2308 SGKKMGKLD
+2308 SGKTLGKAN

-2322 LGDIV
+2322 LGDLV

-2334 GALITRA
+2334 GALITRTL
-2341 IEFSPTGYLKAIY
+2341 EFSPVGYLKALY
-2354 NTAQFVKAFK
+2354 NTAQFVKATRT
-2364 SEKVKA
+2364 EKAKIS
-2370 QAAETAAARAEANP
+2370 AAEEAQMLADEDGSHKQRNR
-2384 DRARQVRQAFRAKTE
+2384 RAREAFRAKNA
-2399 AEQARVETNRLQRK
+2399 AEDARVEANKRQRV
-2413 AALAFGQATTGTG
+2413 AALAFGRAITGTG
-2426 IIAAFAML
+2426 LIMLFTML
-2434 AAKGLLKRADD
+2434 AGKGILRRADD

-2450 AKALRASEG
+2450 AKALKAAEG

-2465 NLSAL
+2465 NVSAL
-2470 DRWIKGESPDW
+2470 GRWIEGESPEW
-2481 KTGDDLMSVE
+2481 QTGDDLMSVE

-2597 GDKNL
+2597 GDKNI

-2668 ATDDANIYPDRN
+2668 ATDDANVYPDRN

-2809 MADAVEI
+2809 MADAIEI
-2816 INGLDLT
+2816 IDGFDLT
-2823 PEQKDFLYYSKYPTT
+2823 PEQKDFMLRSKYPTT
-2838 KKKGPWR
+2838 KKKVRWH

>member
-44 GPSPS
+44 GASPS
-49 KSSTSTTAGKG
+49 KSGTSTIAGKG
-60 NTLSGATAFQPKE
+60 NTLPGVTAFQPKE

-85 YYAEKAVSAPLDAL
+85 YYAEKAVSAPFNAL

-162 KSLGWESNP
+162 KALGWESNP
-171 ISEWNKYV
+171 ISEWNKYA

-184 ANEVYYAKNLANS
+184 ANEVYYAKNLANG

-293 YQEAKADG
+293 YQDAKADG

-331 VELQAGKKG
+331 VELRAGKKG

-363 ALQNLVYDKGNPIAS
+363 ALQNLVYDRGNPIAS
-378 VTDENAVLNPVTSAK
+378 VSDENAVLNPVTSAK

-401 GGVLGGGQMLASKA
+401 GGVLGGGQTLASKA

-426 GVRSAVAGQSAI
+426 GVRGAVAGQSAI
-438 DQQINYSLVE
+438 DRQINYSLVE

-500 PDLSHRTTAR
+500 PDLSHKTTAR
-510 VVNED
+510 VVNDD

-527 AFRTQGDTAP
+527 AFRTHGDTAP

-613 RSVAQAQVAVEKAQA
+613 RSVAQAQAAVEKAQA
-628 ENAARADEAAA
+628 ENTARADEAAA
-639 SLMSDAQA
+639 SLMSDAQE
-647 RVAQESAAGASS
+647 RVAKESTAGTN
-659 DTAAAAEADQGIMT
+659 TAAAAEAEAEADRGVMI

-679 SREDF
+679 NREDF
-684 RDYVENYFQ
+684 REYVENYFQ
-693 QRGQTVTT
+693 QRGQTVTPR
-701 EQVDALYD
+701 QVDTLYD

-719 PLIAEEKTAAE
+719 PLVASEEAK
-730 TGAENAYSVDAETD
+730 AENAYSVDAGTD

-773 VKDVVFDGAHLGSA
+773 VKEVVFDGAHLGSA

-819 PGAKTDTQL
+819 PGANTDTQL
-828 VDTILGAFNTM
+828 VDTIIGAFDKLSM
-839 SKDGALSEAMQTQVD
+839 SGALTETMQSQVD
-854 DLDALIAEKTGVYKR
+854 NLDALIAEKADVYKR
-869 YLINERGMTQEQAD
+869 YLVQERGMTQEQAD
-883 AIVTEDYVRE
+883 AIVTEEYVRE

-971 RAPAPARPNPESID
+971 RAPARPNPENID
-985 TSGKTAYNMTAENAT
+985 TSEKTAYNGTAENAT
-1000 EAATQKAEASPQMRS
+1000 EAATQKAEASPQMQS

-1026 SREEIDRIP
+1026 SQEEIDRIP
-1035 EVAAVRAL
+1035 EVAEVRAL

-1141 ESSMIRN
+1141 ESSMIR
-1148 DLLVRAVENGDN
+1148 DVLKQRAIARGENI
-1160 LVWPTVG
+1160 VWPTVG

-1173 LHDIQNFRDNGYSV
+1173 LSSIQEFRDNGYSV

-1196 SKATGRALGR
+1196 GKATGRALGR
-1206 YLSEGRF
+1206 YLSTGRF
-1213 VDPEVVLKVGD
+1213 VDPEIVLKVGD

-1260 AGDTGRPLEGDRG
+1260 AGDAGRSLEGDRG
-1273 RRVRQN
+1273 RGVRPD

-1286 QGLRKA
+1286 PGVRETV
-1292 IRGTGEGRESAHDG
+1292 RRTGEGQGSARDG
-1306 EAGDTGRPLEGDRG
+1306 EAAEA
-1320 GGVRQSGRSMGD
+1320 GD
-1332 ARAET
+1332 AGA
-1337 EGPRDGKR
+1337 KR
-1345 YSLDSADY
+1345 YSIDRPDY
-1353 RGREDAGRTDRAE
+1353 RGRENTGRADRTE
-1366 RRAGAEL
+1366 RRTGAAL
-1373 DEASARARGDGSG
+1373 DEDAARARGDGSG
-1386 DLAVHDRELTEAVRR
+1386 DLAVHGRELTEAVRR
-1401 RATDRDVPDLGLR
+1401 RATERDVPNLGLR
-1414 ETADYEAFSKALDA
+1414 ETTDYQTYSEALDA

-1436 AMVDPQSVEELTEH
+1436 AMVDPQSTEELTEH
-1450 GAKTFL
+1450 GARTFL
-1456 NEDGTAG
+1456 NTDNTAG
-1463 VAVERDGNIVGVF
+1463 VAVEQDGNIVGVF

-1483 RKAAQDLLL
+1483 RHAAQDLLL
-1492 NAIAEGGDHLDCY
+1492 NAIAAGGDHLDCY

-1512 QSNLGDIYAQ
+1512 PTNLGDIYSQ

-1536 YADPSWDYDSFG
+1536 YADPNWDYDSFG

-1558 GDSVGTVV
+1558 GDSVGAVV
-1566 ERIGDYHYYTPEEI
+1566 ERIGNYPDYTPGEI

-1606 AQASEDAGAVSVSGD
+1606 AQASEDAGAVSISGD

-1697 LGGVLSDPA
+1697 LGGILSDPA

-1773 GRILYVNKIKS
+1773 GRILYINKIKS
-1784 QSLLGDQGVQFAT
+1784 QALLGDQGVQFAT
-1797 GLSNADSDG
+1797 GLSNAGSDG
-1806 IVHQSSNVV
+1806 IVHQSSNAV
-1815 NTETQKPPT
+1815 NTEAQEAPAKNP
-1824 KTGGERYSVDSDT
+1824 GERYSVDSDT

-1860 YGAAGTGATAN
+1860 YGAAGTGATAD

-1880 SNTLEQSRRESAARM
+1880 SNTLEQSRRESAARV
-1895 LGGERGKA
+1895 LGEERGKA

-1911 EKHLDEMSPEKYTY
+1911 EKRLDEMSPEKYTY

-1950 ELEGGTWRS
+1950 ELEDGTWRS

-2018 VRAAEILD
+2018 VRAAETLD
-2026 RAGVDPVTRDDLLD
+2026 EAGVAPKQRDELLD

-2058 GLIQLILDQAEQ
+2058 AMIQLILDQAGQ
-2070 RNTKVSKRTLKNLGL
+2070 RNTKVSKITLRNLGL
-2085 MNFEYLYDAALN
+2085 QKFEYLYDAALN
-2097 QMDQIAQDYLKPS
+2097 QMDQIAKDYVKPS
-2110 IGKQIST
+2110 VGKKIST
-2117 FQTISHLLNLRT
+2117 YQTIAHLLNLRT
-2129 GNRNVASNQ
+2129 GLRNIGSNQ
-2138 VFDVIG
+2138 IFDLVDSAANNISLLPDVIFG
-2144 GTIRND
+2144 AFT
-2150 VAMLPDAILGTI
+2150 
-2162 SGRRVVGFQKSWAS
+2162 GRRTVGFEKSWAS

-2196 DIAPDAANSRDKY
+2196 DIDPDAANSRDKY
-2209 GTSRRTWKMTGN
+2209 GTARRTWKMTGN
-2221 RGAQVM
+2221 KGAQAM
-2227 STVEKAMG
+2227 STLEKAMG

-2248 VVGETLE
+2248 VTAETLE

-2280 YRSFQDDTFVGSML
+2280 YRSFQDDTFVGIFL
-2294 GNIKNLFNAVGVGK
+2294 GNLKNLFNTIGVGK
-2308 SGKKMGKLD
+2308 SGKKLGKAN

-2322 LGDIV
+2322 LGDLV

-2334 GALITRA
+2334 GALITRTL
-2341 IEFSPTGYLKAIY
+2341 EFSPVGYLKALY
-2354 NTAQFVKAFK
+2354 NTAQFVKATRT
-2364 SEKVKA
+2364 EKAKIS
-2370 QAAETAAARAEANP
+2370 AAEEAQMLADENGSHKQRNR
-2384 DRARQVRQAFRAKTE
+2384 RAREAFRAKNAAEDARIE
-2399 AEQARVETNRLQRK
+2399 ANKRQRV
-2413 AALAFGQATTGTG
+2413 AALAFGRAITGTG
-2426 IIAAFAML
+2426 LIMLFTML
-2434 AAKGLLKRADD
+2434 AGKGILRRADD

-2450 AKALRASEG
+2450 AKALKAAEG

-2465 NLSAL
+2465 NVSAL
-2470 DRWIKGESPDW
+2470 GRWIEGESPEW
-2481 KTGDDLMSVE
+2481 QTGDDLMSVE

-2579 SPLRQAAQASD
+2579 SPIRQAAQASD

-2597 GDKNL
+2597 GDKNI

-2680 APYTTS
+2680 APYTAS

-2714 YRLMQDVMNDPVYK
+2714 YRLMQDVMNDPTYK

-2739 TQVKG
+2739 AQVKG
-2744 YSNYVAKKEFLSAH
+2744 YSNYVAKKEFLSKQ

-2809 MADAVEI
+2809 MADAIEI
-2816 INGLDLT
+2816 IDGFDLT
-2823 PEQKDFLYYSKYPTT
+2823 PEQKDFMLRSKYPTT

>member
-1 MADTKR
+1 MADTRR

-49 KSSTSTTAGKG
+49 KSGTGATAGNAAILPG
-60 NTLSGATAFQPKE
+60 SDAFQPKE

-79 VLSNPL
+79 VLSNPM
-85 YYAEKAVSAPLDAL
+85 YYAEKVVSAPLDAL
-99 QSGLKDMFGGTKKQE
+99 QSGLKDMFSGAKKQE
-114 ERLSANQ
+114 ARLNTNQ
-121 QMQEAAAP
+121 QMQEAATP

-184 ANEVYYAKNLANS
+184 ANEVYYAKNLANG

-218 IVAMMTAGS
+218 IVAMMSAGS

-242 QLAGTEAA
+242 QLAGAEAT
-250 AAASAAMNS
+250 AAASAAMNA
-259 SKVAGAAKTVRDI
+259 SKVASAANTIRNV
-272 TTAMAK
+272 TTTMAK
-278 DKNYWASFAQVAGQG
+278 DKNFWASFAQVAGQG
-293 YQEAKADG
+293 YQDAKADG

-331 VELQAGKKG
+331 VELRAGKKG

-363 ALQNLVYDKGNPIAS
+363 ALQNLVYDRGNPIAS
-378 VTDENAVLNPVTSAK
+378 VSDENAVLNPVTSAK

-401 GGVLGGGQMLASKA
+401 GGVLGGGQTLASKA
-415 MTPSAERGKTA
+415 LTPSAGRGKTA
-426 GVRSAVAGQSAI
+426 GVRGAVAGQSAI
-438 DQQINYSLVE
+438 DRQINYSLVE

-500 PDLSHRTTAR
+500 PDLSHKTTAR

-574 TQLTGVEVP
+574 TQLTGVAVP

-639 SLMSDAQA
+639 SLMSDAQE
-647 RVAQESAAGASS
+647 RVAKESTAGTN
-659 DTAAAAEADQGIMT
+659 TAAAAEAAAEADRGIMV
-673 RDGQYV
+673 RDGQYI

-684 RDYVENYFQ
+684 LEYAENYLKE
-693 QRGQTVTT
+693 RGLPATP
-701 EQVDALYD
+701 EQVEALYE
-709 RMKQYNADNG
+709 RMKQYNTDNG
-719 PLIAEEKTAAE
+719 PLVASEEAK
-730 TGAENAYSVDAETD
+730 AENAFSVDGTAD
-744 AMPIREPGSATKEQ
+744 ATPVREPGSATKEQ
-758 QWTARYVQ
+758 QWTARLVADSLQ
-766 DTLKNLG
+766 HLG
-773 VKDVVFDGAHLGSA
+773 VKAVVFDGAKLGSA

-794 TIYLNESKL
+794 TIYLNEHKL
-803 STQGMIV
+803 GSQRMIT
-810 WAVGHELVH
+810 WAIGHELVH
-819 PGAKTDTQL
+819 PGANSDANL
-828 VDTILGAFNTM
+828 VSTIIGAFDKLSM
-839 SKDGALSEAMQTQVD
+839 SGALTETMQSQVD
-854 DLDALIAEKTGVYKR
+854 NLDALIAEKTDVYKR
-869 YLINERGMTQEQAD
+869 YLVQERGMSQQQAD
-883 AIVTEDYVRE
+883 KIVTEDYVRE
-893 EIAADWMGEVFANQN
+893 EIAADWMGEVFASQN

-915 IEPKLVTKALRA
+915 IEPGLVTKALRA
-927 LAKIR
+927 LANIR
-932 TRGETGILNG
+932 AHGETALLKG
-942 GKTLTDATRRVNGLE
+942 GKDNSTATRRLDGLE

-962 ALERAERSS
+962 ALERAEMTS
-971 RAPAPARPNPESID
+971 RAPARPEAESID
-985 TSGKTAYNMTAENAT
+985 TAGKTAYNETVEGESQTAEKTQSAT
-1000 EAATQKAEASPQMRS
+1000 PEKPKASPELQS
-1015 VIDRLNAGEDV
+1015 AIDRLTAGEDV

-1035 EVAAVRAL
+1035 EVAEVRAL
-1043 PKMNTADIQTPERQK
+1043 PKMNTADIQMPERQK

-1126 LPEYDDGKGA
+1126 LPEYDEGKGA

-1148 DLLVRAVENGDN
+1148 DLLVRAIENGDN

-1173 LHDIQNFRDNGYSV
+1173 LRDIQNFRDNGYSV

-1260 AGDTGRPLEGDRG
+1260 AGDTGRSLEGDRG
-1273 RRVRQN
+1273 R
-1279 LHAGRTE
+1279 
-1286 QGLRKA
+1286 GL
-1292 IRGTGEGRESAHDG
+1292 
-1306 EAGDTGRPLEGDRG
+1306 
-1320 GGVRQSGRSMGD
+1320 RQSGRSMGD

-1345 YSLDSADY
+1345 YSVDSADY
-1353 RGREDAGRTDRAE
+1353 RGREDAGRTGEGRSD
-1366 RRAGAEL
+1366 RRAP
-1373 DEASARARGDGSG
+1373 DEVVSVAGRDRSG

-1401 RATDRDVPDLGLR
+1401 EAAKHGAPDLGLR
-1414 ETADYEAFSKALDA
+1414 GTTDYEAFSEALDA

-1436 AMVDPQSVEELTEH
+1436 AMVDPQSVKELTEH

-1456 NEDGTAG
+1456 NADGTAG
-1463 VAVERDGNIVGVF
+1463 VAVESDGNIVGVF

-1483 RKAAQDLLL
+1483 RKAAFDLLL
-1492 NAIAEGGDHLDCY
+1492 NAIANGGDHLDCY
-1505 VLQPEVS
+1505 VLQPEVNPT
-1512 QSNLGDIYAQ
+1512 NLGGIYAQ

-1558 GDSVGTVV
+1558 GDSVETVA
-1566 ERIGDYHYYTPEEI
+1566 ERINTYPDYSPAQI

-1641 NQYNALYVGETSP
+1641 DRYNALYVGETSP
-1654 LMEKLGLKQLPVLM
+1654 LMEELGLKQLPVLM
-1668 TSKHLRD
+1668 TSKHLND
-1675 IVAEKRSGNT
+1675 IVAEKSSSDR
-1685 RYHGLTV
+1685 RKHGLTP

-1697 LGGVLSDPA
+1697 LGGILSDPA
-1706 MVLDSAQRNDAVVFV
+1706 MVLDSAQRNDAIVFV

-1747 RQPANFLLS
+1747 SQPTNFLLS

-1784 QSLLGDQGVQFAT
+1784 QSLLGDAGVQFAT

-1806 IVHQSSNVV
+1806 IVHQSRNVV
-1815 NTETQKPPT
+1815 NTE
-1824 KTGGERYSVDSDT
+1824 
-1837 QADLDHLFDSDDFQS
+1837 
-1852 FFNDFFAG
+1852 
-1860 YGAAGTGATAN
+1860 
-1871 PAQRVSRVR
+1871 
-1880 SNTLEQSRRESAARM
+1880 
-1895 LGGERGKA
+1895 
-1903 IDRILTMD
+1903 
-1911 EKHLDEMSPEKYTY
+1911 
-1925 DVETEK
+1925 
-1931 QSMARAKER
+1931 AKE
-1940 LAQDY
+1940 A
-1945 DGTKA
+1945 
-1950 ELEGGTWRS
+1950 
-1959 GEDLDAAM
+1959 
-1967 GVLASELAEAR
+1967 VL
-1978 RTGNYDEAVEWA
+1978 G
-1990 HLIQEQGTGAG
+1990 
-2001 QFIHAFA
+2001 
-2008 KYTRSPEGVL
+2008 
-2018 VRAAEILD
+2018 
-2026 RAGVDPVTRDDLLD
+2026 
-2040 RIADFTKTLGA
+2040 
-2051 IETGDKN
+2051 
-2058 GLIQLILDQAEQ
+2058 
-2070 RNTKVSKRTLKNLGL
+2070 
-2085 MNFEYLYDAALN
+2085 
-2097 QMDQIAQDYLKPS
+2097 
-2110 IGKQIST
+2110 
-2117 FQTISHLLNLRT
+2117 
-2129 GNRNVASNQ
+2129 
-2138 VFDVIG
+2138 
-2144 GTIRND
+2144 
-2150 VAMLPDAILGTI
+2150 
-2162 SGRRVVGFQKSWAS
+2162 
-2176 KAKRS
+2176 
-2181 GAREGLRRSWIEASL
+2181 
-2196 DIAPDAANSRDKY
+2196 
-2209 GTSRRTWKMTGN
+2209 
-2221 RGAQVM
+2221 
-2227 STVEKAMG
+2227 
-2235 FELNVTDEFHKGS
+2235 
-2248 VVGETLE
+2248 
-2255 SLARAVERG
+2255 
-2264 DITQAEAEAWA
+2264 
-2275 REEAL
+2275 
-2280 YRSFQDDTFVGSML
+2280 
-2294 GNIKNLFNAVGVGK
+2294 
-2308 SGKKMGKLD
+2308 
-2317 IKEFG
+2317 
-2322 LGDIV
+2322 
-2327 QKYTQVP
+2327 
-2334 GALITRA
+2334 
-2341 IEFSPTGYLKAIY
+2341 
-2354 NTAQFVKAFK
+2354 
-2364 SEKVKA
+2364 
-2370 QAAETAAARAEANP
+2370 
-2384 DRARQVRQAFRAKTE
+2384 
-2399 AEQARVETNRLQRK
+2399 
-2413 AALAFGQATTGTG
+2413 
-2426 IIAAFAML
+2426 
-2434 AAKGLLKRADD
+2434 
-2445 EDDAD
+2445 
-2450 AKALRASEG
+2450 
-2459 ISGTQL
+2459 
-2465 NLSAL
+2465 
-2470 DRWIKGESPDW
+2470 
-2481 KTGDDLMSVE
+2481 
-2491 FLEPLNAL
+2491 
-2499 MTIGALVAKDNVDAS
+2499 
-2514 FWEKVGNYGGDS
+2514 
-2526 MEALYQSILEI
+2526 
-2537 PTMQTIQTVQS
+2537 
-2548 TVQYHDEDGAL
+2548 
-2559 PLWAEIPF
+2559 
-2567 EVARGSVTGFIP
+2567 
-2579 SPLRQAAQASD
+2579 
-2590 EVYRETY
+2590 
-2597 GDKNL
+2597 
-2602 WNQTKS
+2602 
-2608 SVQNSMPGARNQLDP
+2608 
-2623 KLDNFGQAKKLEST
+2623 
-2637 ARNVLNAFV
+2637 
-2646 NPGSLRTYRQS
+2646 
-2657 TVSKEL
+2657 
-2663 DRVYA
+2663 
-2668 ATDDANIYPDRN
+2668 
-2680 APYTTS
+2680 
-2686 YTKDG
+2686 
-2691 KKKDFELTADERQA
+2691 
-2705 YQRSRGQTT
+2705 
-2714 YRLMQDVMNDPVYK
+2714 
-2728 HLSAEDRGEVL
+2728 
-2739 TQVKG
+2739 
-2744 YSNYVAKKEFLSAH
+2744 
-2758 GESYSDDKYE
+2758 
-2768 KYSAALQT
+2768 
-2776 GMTLSQYLTAKD
+2776 
-2788 AVDEAEG
+2788 
-2795 VIDPKTGKTKSGTK
+2795 
-2809 MADAVEI
+2809 
-2816 INGLDLT
+2816 
-2823 PEQKDFLYYSKYPTT
+2823 
-2838 KKKGPWR
+2838 

>member
-1 MADTKR
+1 M
-7 KNRFGSGNGGDISA
+7 
-21 AIRQNTEAQSRAA
+21 
-34 LQNGTLPVWK
+34 
-44 GPSPS
+44 
-49 KSSTSTTAGKG
+49 
-60 NTLSGATAFQPKE
+60 
-73 KTTLGD
+73 
-79 VLSNPL
+79 
-85 YYAEKAVSAPLDAL
+85 
-99 QSGLKDMFGGTKKQE
+99 
-114 ERLSANQ
+114 
-121 QMQEAAAP
+121 
-129 SKAKLAE
+129 
-136 GTIVKGADQA
+136 
-146 VSGITATL
+146 
-154 DWLIGNPL
+154 
-162 KSLGWESNP
+162 
-171 ISEWNKYV
+171 
-179 QTNKE
+179 
-184 ANEVYYAKNLANS
+184 
-197 SKAQKIVDEYGSATV
+197 
-212 AAIPQA
+212 
-218 IVAMMTAGS
+218 
-227 SLGAQGAGALTAGGT
+227 
-242 QLAGTEAA
+242 
-250 AAASAAMNS
+250 
-259 SKVAGAAKTVRDI
+259 
-272 TTAMAK
+272 
-278 DKNYWASFAQVAGQG
+278 
-293 YQEAKADG
+293 
-301 ASEWEAN
+301 
-308 MFALANGI
+308 
-316 GNAAIE
+316 
-322 VGGGIQTLP
+322 
-331 VELQAGKKG
+331 
-340 LRAWITSA
+340 
-348 AEEGQEEVVQGVLER
+348 
-363 ALQNLVYDKGNPIAS
+363 
-378 VTDENAVLNPVTSAK
+378 
-393 EFAGGFVV
+393 
-401 GGVLGGGQMLASKA
+401 
-415 MTPSAERGKTA
+415 
-426 GVRSAVAGQSAI
+426 
-438 DQQINYSLVE
+438 
-448 LGLNYAE
+448 
-455 GSKSRAIAEDMA
+455 
-467 AKLDAAE
+467 
-474 DMTKSGVT
+474 
-482 AKDYGRLL
+482 
-490 RTMQSEQSAR
+490 
-500 PDLSHRTTAR
+500 
-510 VVNED
+510 
-515 GKVVTQM
+515 
-522 SSVAE
+522 
-527 AFRTQGDTAP
+527 
-537 VAVEKA
+537 
-543 QILERMMSG
+543 
-552 EQVSNKQLEQL
+552 
-563 GLRDKNTQAVL
+563 
-574 TQLTGVEVP
+574 
-583 QNATNSQLRQVF
+583 
-595 RAAAE
+595 
-600 TAVEAKKAEQALG
+600 
-613 RSVAQAQVAVEKAQA
+613 
-628 ENAARADEAAA
+628 
-639 SLMSDAQA
+639 
-647 RVAQESAAGASS
+647 
-659 DTAAAAEADQGIMT
+659 
-673 RDGQYV
+673 
-679 SREDF
+679 
-684 RDYVENYFQ
+684 
-693 QRGQTVTT
+693 
-701 EQVDALYD
+701 
-709 RMKQYNADNG
+709 
-719 PLIAEEKTAAE
+719 
-730 TGAENAYSVDAETD
+730 
-744 AMPIREPGSATKEQ
+744 
-758 QWTARYVQ
+758 
-766 DTLKNLG
+766 
-773 VKDVVFDGAHLGSA
+773 
-787 NAMIADG
+787 
-794 TIYLNESKL
+794 
-803 STQGMIV
+803 
-810 WAVGHELVH
+810 
-819 PGAKTDTQL
+819 
-828 VDTILGAFNTM
+828 
-839 SKDGALSEAMQTQVD
+839 
-854 DLDALIAEKTGVYKR
+854 
-869 YLINERGMTQEQAD
+869 
-883 AIVTEDYVRE
+883 
-893 EIAADWMGEVFANQN
+893 
-908 TLERLAG
+908 
-915 IEPKLVTKALRA
+915 
-927 LAKIR
+927 
-932 TRGETGILNG
+932 
-942 GKTLTDATRRVNGLE
+942 
-957 QRLKS
+957 
-962 ALERAERSS
+962 
-971 RAPAPARPNPESID
+971 
-985 TSGKTAYNMTAENAT
+985 
-1000 EAATQKAEASPQMRS
+1000 
-1015 VIDRLNAGEDV
+1015 
-1026 SREEIDRIP
+1026 
-1035 EVAAVRAL
+1035 
-1043 PKMNTADIQTPERQK
+1043 
-1058 LRSEVLEQLYQRGS
+1058 
-1072 YSSET
+1072 
-1077 HDYTGEIAQ
+1077 
-1086 ERRADIVIG
+1086 
-1095 APAAGKSS
+1095 
-1103 VLVDPLSEQHKS
+1103 
-1115 RVIDSD
+1115 
-1121 DAKKL
+1121 
-1126 LPEYDDGKGA
+1126 
-1136 GNVHR
+1136 
-1141 ESSMIRN
+1141 
-1148 DLLVRAVENGDN
+1148 
-1160 LVWPTVG
+1160 
-1167 DKLDKL
+1167 
-1173 LHDIQNFRDNGYSV
+1173 
-1187 YLHLNELSA
+1187 
-1196 SKATGRALGR
+1196 
-1206 YLSEGRF
+1206 
-1213 VDPEVVLKVGD
+1213 
-1224 KPTQNYNYIRQQ
+1224 
-1236 EGLIDGYSHYSNDV
+1236 
-1250 PRGEKPILYE
+1250 
-1260 AGDTGRPLEGDRG
+1260 
-1273 RRVRQN
+1273 
-1279 LHAGRTE
+1279 
-1286 QGLRKA
+1286 
-1292 IRGTGEGRESAHDG
+1292 
-1306 EAGDTGRPLEGDRG
+1306 
-1320 GGVRQSGRSMGD
+1320 
-1332 ARAET
+1332 
-1337 EGPRDGKR
+1337 
-1345 YSLDSADY
+1345 
-1353 RGREDAGRTDRAE
+1353 
-1366 RRAGAEL
+1366 
-1373 DEASARARGDGSG
+1373 
-1386 DLAVHDRELTEAVRR
+1386 
-1401 RATDRDVPDLGLR
+1401 R
-1414 ETADYEAFSKALDA
+1414 ETTDYQTYSEALDA

-1436 AMVDPQSVEELTEH
+1436 AMVDPQSTEELTEH
-1450 GAKTFL
+1450 GARTFL
-1456 NEDGTAG
+1456 NADNTAG
-1463 VAVERDGNIVGVF
+1463 VAVEQDGNIVGVF
-1476 KNPSNRT
+1476 KNPSNQT
-1483 RKAAQDLLL
+1483 RKAAWDLLL
-1492 NAIAEGGDHLDCY
+1492 NAIAAGGDHLDCY

-1512 QSNLGDIYAQ
+1512 PQNLGRIYSQ

-1536 YADPSWDYDSFG
+1536 YADPNWDYDSFG

-1558 GDSVGTVV
+1558 GDPVGTVV
-1566 ERIGDYHYYTPEEI
+1566 EHIGDYRYYTPGEI

-1697 LGGVLSDPA
+1697 LGGILSDPA

-1784 QSLLGDQGVQFAT
+1784 QALLGDQGVQFAT
-1797 GLSNADSDG
+1797 GLSSADSDG

-1895 LGGERGKA
+1895 LGEERGKA

-1940 LAQDY
+1940 LTQDY

-2026 RAGVDPVTRDDLLD
+2026 RAGVDPVKRDELLD

-2181 GAREGLRRSWIEASL
+2181 GAREGLRRSWIEAAL

-2248 VVGETLE
+2248 VAAETLE

-2341 IEFSPTGYLKAIY
+2341 IEFSPIGYLKAIY

-2470 DRWIKGESPDW
+2470 ARWIEGESPDW

-2491 FLEPLNAL
+2491 FLEPLNSL

-2548 TVQYHDEDGAL
+2548 TVQYHDEDGSL

-2608 SVQNSMPGARNQLDP
+2608 SVQNSIPVKRNQLDP
-2623 KLDNFGQAKKLEST
+2623 KLDNFGQAKKLESA

-2744 YSNYVAKKEFLSAH
+2744 YSNYVAKKEFLSAR

-2776 GMTLSQYLTAKD
+2776 GMTLSQYLTAND

-2809 MADAVEI
+2809 MADAIEI
-2816 INGLDLT
+2816 IDGFDLT
-2823 PEQKDFLYYSKYPTT
+2823 PEQKDFMLRSKYPTT
-2838 KKKGPWR
+2838 KKRVRWH

>member
-44 GPSPS
+44 GSSPS
-49 KSSTSTTAGKG
+49 KGGTSTTAGKG
-60 NTLSGATAFQPKE
+60 NTLPGATAFQPKE

-79 VLSNPL
+79 VLSNPM
-85 YYAEKAVSAPLDAL
+85 YYAEKAVSAPFDAL
-99 QSGLKDMFGGTKKQE
+99 QSGLKDLFGGTKKQE

-121 QMQEAAAP
+121 QMQEAATP

-184 ANEVYYAKNLANS
+184 ANEAYYAKNLANS

-537 VAVEKA
+537 VAVKKA

-639 SLMSDAQA
+639 SLMSDAQE
-647 RVAQESAAGASS
+647 RVAKESTAGTNTAA
-659 DTAAAAEADQGIMT
+659 AAAAEADRGVMV

-679 SREDF
+679 NREDF
-684 RDYVENYFQ
+684 REYVENYFQ
-693 QRGQTVTT
+693 QRGQTVTAG
-701 EQVDALYD
+701 QVDTLYD

-719 PLIAEEKTAAE
+719 PLVASEEAK
-730 TGAENAYSVDAETD
+730 AENAFSVDDTAD
-744 AMPIREPGSATKEQ
+744 ATPVREPGSATKEQ
-758 QWTARYVQ
+758 QWTARLVA
-766 DTLKNLG
+766 DSLRHLG
-773 VKDVVFDGAHLGSA
+773 VKAVVFDGAKLGSA

-794 TIYLNESKL
+794 TIYLNEHKL
-803 STQGMIV
+803 GSQRMIT
-810 WAVGHELVH
+810 WAIGHELVH
-819 PGAKTDTQL
+819 PGANSDANL
-828 VDTILGAFNTM
+828 VNTIIGAFDKLSM
-839 SKDGALSEAMQTQVD
+839 SGALTETMQSQVD
-854 DLDALIAEKTGVYKR
+854 NLDAIIAEKTDVYKR
-869 YLINERGMTQEQAD
+869 YLVQERGMSPQQAD
-883 AIVTEDYVRE
+883 KIVTEDYVRE
-893 EIAADWMGEVFANQN
+893 EIAADWMGEVFASQN

-915 IEPKLVTKALRA
+915 IEPGLVTKALRA
-927 LAKIR
+927 LANIR
-932 TRGETGILNG
+932 THGETALLKG
-942 GKTLTDATRRVNGLE
+942 GKDNSTAARRLDGLE

-962 ALERAERSS
+962 ALERAEMTS
-971 RAPAPARPNPESID
+971 RAPARPEAESID
-985 TSGKTAYNMTAENAT
+985 TAGKTAYNENVEGEPQTAEKTQSTPT
-1000 EAATQKAEASPQMRS
+1000 EKSKASPELQS
-1015 VIDRLNAGEDV
+1015 AIDRLTAGEDV

-1126 LPEYDDGKGA
+1126 LPEYDEGKGA

-1173 LHDIQNFRDNGYSV
+1173 LRDIQNFRDNGYSV

-1260 AGDTGRPLEGDRG
+1260 AGDTRRPLEGDRG
-1273 RRVRQN
+1273 R
-1279 LHAGRTE
+1279 
-1286 QGLRKA
+1286 
-1292 IRGTGEGRESAHDG
+1292 
-1306 EAGDTGRPLEGDRG
+1306 
-1320 GGVRQSGRSMGD
+1320 GVRQSGRSMGD

-1337 EGPRDGKR
+1337 EGPRDEKR
-1345 YSLDSADY
+1345 YSIDSPDY
-1353 RGREDAGRTDRAE
+1353 RGREDAGRTGEGRYDRREPDEVASV
-1366 RRAGAEL
+1366 AG
-1373 DEASARARGDGSG
+1373 RDGSG

-1401 RATDRDVPDLGLR
+1401 EAAKHGAPDLGLR
-1414 ETADYEAFSKALDA
+1414 GTTDYEAFSKALDA

-1436 AMVDPQSVEELTEH
+1436 AMVDPQSVKELTEH

-1463 VAVERDGNIVGVF
+1463 VAVESDGNIVGVF
-1476 KNPSNRT
+1476 KNPSNHT
-1483 RKAAQDLLL
+1483 RKAAFDLLL
-1492 NAIAEGGDHLDCY
+1492 NAIANGGDHLDCY

-1512 QSNLGDIYAQ
+1512 RSNLGNIYAQ

-1558 GDSVGTVV
+1558 GDPVGTVV
-1566 ERIGDYHYYTPEEI
+1566 EHIGDYRYYTPGEI

-1692 DQVKS
+1692 GQVKS
-1697 LGGVLSDPA
+1697 LGGILSDPA

-1721 SDQTDADGLPIVA
+1721 SDQTDAEGLPIVA

-1763 DKFIE
+1763 GKFVQ
-1768 SAARD
+1768 AAAQD
-1773 GRILYVNKIKS
+1773 GRILYINKIKS
-1784 QSLLGDQGVQFAT
+1784 QALLGDQGVQFAT
-1797 GLSNADSDG
+1797 GLSSSDSDG
-1806 IVHQSSNVV
+1806 IVHQSRNVV
-1815 NTETQKPPT
+1815 NTETQKEPM
-1824 KTGGERYSVDSDT
+1824 KTGGERYSVDTDT
-1837 QADLDHLFDSDDFQS
+1837 QADLDRLFDSDDFQS

-1860 YGAAGTGATAN
+1860 YGATGTGATADTV
-1871 PAQRVSRVR
+1871 QRVSRVR
-1880 SNTLEQSRRESAARM
+1880 SNTLEQSRRESAARV
-1895 LGGERGKA
+1895 LGEERGKA

-1911 EKHLDEMSPEKYTY
+1911 EKRLDEMSPEKYTY

-1931 QSMARAKER
+1931 QSMSRAKER

-1950 ELEGGTWRS
+1950 ELENGTWRS

>member
-44 GPSPS
+44 GASPS
-49 KSSTSTTAGKG
+49 KSGTSTTAGKG
-60 NTLSGATAFQPKE
+60 NTLPGATAFQPKE

-85 YYAEKAVSAPLDAL
+85 YYAEKAVSAPFDAL
-99 QSGLKDMFGGTKKQE
+99 QSGLKDLFGGTKKQE

-121 QMQEAAAP
+121 QMQEAATP

-184 ANEVYYAKNLANS
+184 ANEAYYAKNLANG

-242 QLAGTEAA
+242 RLAGAEAA

-293 YQEAKADG
+293 YQDAKADG

-331 VELQAGKKG
+331 VELRAGKKG

-363 ALQNLVYDKGNPIAS
+363 ALQNLVYDRGNPIAS
-378 VTDENAVLNPVTSAK
+378 VSDENAVLNPVTSAK

-401 GGVLGGGQMLASKA
+401 GGVLGGGQTLASKA
-415 MTPSAERGKTA
+415 LTPSADRGKTA
-426 GVRSAVAGQSAI
+426 GVRGAVAGQSAI

-500 PDLSHRTTAR
+500 PDLSHKTTAR

-522 SSVAE
+522 SPVAE
-527 AFRTQGDTAP
+527 AFRAQGDTAP

-600 TAVEAKKAEQALG
+600 TAVGAKKAEQALG
-613 RSVAQAQVAVEKAQA
+613 RSVAQARVAVEKAQA

-639 SLMSDAQA
+639 SLMSDAQE
-647 RVAQESAAGASS
+647 RVAKESTAGTN
-659 DTAAAAEADQGIMT
+659 TAAAAEADRGVMV

-679 SREDF
+679 NREDF
-684 RDYVENYFQ
+684 REYVENYFQ
-693 QRGQTVTT
+693 QRGQTVTAG
-701 EQVDALYD
+701 QVDTLYD

-719 PLIAEEKTAAE
+719 PLVASEEAKV
-730 TGAENAYSVDAETD
+730 ENAFSVDDTAD
-744 AMPIREPGSATKEQ
+744 ATPVLEPGSATKEQ
-758 QWTARYVQ
+758 QWTARLVADSLQ
-766 DTLKNLG
+766 HLG
-773 VKDVVFDGAHLGSA
+773 VKAVVFDGAKLGSA

-794 TIYLNESKL
+794 TIYLNEHKL
-803 STQGMIV
+803 GSQRMIT
-810 WAVGHELVH
+810 WAIGHELVH
-819 PGAKTDTQL
+819 PGANSDANL
-828 VDTILGAFNTM
+828 VNTIIGAFDKLSM
-839 SKDGALSEAMQTQVD
+839 SGALTETMQSQVD
-854 DLDALIAEKTGVYKR
+854 NLDAIIAEKTDVYKR
-869 YLINERGMTQEQAD
+869 YLVQERGMSPQQAD
-883 AIVTEDYVRE
+883 KIVTEDYVRE
-893 EIAADWMGEVFANQN
+893 EIAADWMGEVFASQN

-915 IEPKLVTKALRA
+915 IEPGLVTKALRA
-927 LAKIR
+927 LANIR
-932 TRGETGILNG
+932 AHGETALLKG
-942 GKTLTDATRRVNGLE
+942 GKDNSTAARRLDGLE

-962 ALERAERSS
+962 ALERAEMTS
-971 RAPAPARPNPESID
+971 RAPARPEAESID
-985 TSGKTAYNMTAENAT
+985 TAGKTAYNENAEGEPQTAEK
-1000 EAATQKAEASPQMRS
+1000 TQSTPPEKSKASPELKS
-1015 VIDRLNAGEDV
+1015 AIDRLTAGEDV
-1026 SREEIDRIP
+1026 SREEIDRIS

-1126 LPEYDDGKGA
+1126 LPEYDEGKGA

-1173 LHDIQNFRDNGYSV
+1173 LRDIQNFRDNGYSV

-1260 AGDTGRPLEGDRG
+1260 AGDTGRSLEGDRG
-1273 RRVRQN
+1273 R
-1279 LHAGRTE
+1279 
-1286 QGLRKA
+1286 GL
-1292 IRGTGEGRESAHDG
+1292 
-1306 EAGDTGRPLEGDRG
+1306 
-1320 GGVRQSGRSMGD
+1320 RQSGRSMGD

-1345 YSLDSADY
+1345 YSIDSADY
-1353 RGREDAGRTDRAE
+1353 RGREDAGRTGEGRSD
-1366 RRAGAEL
+1366 RRAP
-1373 DEASARARGDGSG
+1373 DEVVSVAGRDRSG

-1401 RATDRDVPDLGLR
+1401 EAAKHGAPDLGLR
-1414 ETADYEAFSKALDA
+1414 GTTDYEAFSEALDA

-1436 AMVDPQSVEELTEH
+1436 AMVDPQSVKELTEH

-1456 NEDGTAG
+1456 NADGTAG
-1463 VAVERDGNIVGVF
+1463 VAVESDGNIVGVF

-1483 RKAAQDLLL
+1483 RKAAFDLLL
-1492 NAIAEGGDHLDCY
+1492 NAIANGGDHLDCY

-1512 QSNLGDIYAQ
+1512 PTNLGGIYAQ

-1558 GDSVGTVV
+1558 GDSVETVA
-1566 ERIGDYHYYTPEEI
+1566 ERINTYPDYSPAQI

-1632 VDKALNGEW
+1632 VDKVLNGKW
-1641 NQYNALYVGETSP
+1641 DRYNALYVGETSP

-1668 TSKHLRD
+1668 TSKHLND
-1675 IVAEKRSGNT
+1675 IVAEKSGSD
-1685 RYHGLTV
+1685 RRKHGLTV

-1697 LGGVLSDPA
+1697 LGGILSDPA

-1784 QSLLGDQGVQFAT
+1784 QSLLGDAGVQFAT
-1797 GLSNADSDG
+1797 GLSSADSDG
-1806 IVHQSSNVV
+1806 IIHQSSNAV

-1895 LGGERGKA
+1895 LGEERGKA

-2026 RAGVDPVTRDDLLD
+2026 RAGVDPVKRDELLD

-2334 GALITRA
+2334 GALITRT
-2341 IEFSPTGYLKAIY
+2341 IEFSPIGYLKAIY

-2470 DRWIKGESPDW
+2470 ARWIEGESPDW

-2491 FLEPLNAL
+2491 FLEPLNSL

-2608 SVQNSMPGARNQLDP
+2608 SVQNSIPVARNQLDP

-2809 MADAVEI
+2809 MADAIEI
-2816 INGLDLT
+2816 IDGFDLT
-2823 PEQKDFLYYSKYPTT
+2823 PEQKDFMLRSKYPTT
-2838 KKKGPWR
+2838 KKRVRWH

>member
-44 GPSPS
+44 GSSPS
-49 KSSTSTTAGKG
+49 KSGTSTTAGKG
-60 NTLSGATAFQPKE
+60 NTLPGATAFQPKE

-79 VLSNPL
+79 VLSNPM
-85 YYAEKAVSAPLDAL
+85 YYAEKAVSAPFDAL

-121 QMQEAAAP
+121 QMQEAATP

-184 ANEVYYAKNLANS
+184 ANEAYYAKNLANG

-242 QLAGTEAA
+242 QLAGAEAA

-293 YQEAKADG
+293 YQDAKADG

-308 MFALANGI
+308 MFALANGL

-331 VELQAGKKG
+331 VELRAGKKG

-363 ALQNLVYDKGNPIAS
+363 ALQNLVYDRGNPIAS
-378 VTDENAVLNPVTSAK
+378 VSDENAVLNPVTAAK
-393 EFAGGFVV
+393 EFAGGLVV

-415 MTPSAERGKTA
+415 LTPSAERGKTA
-426 GVRSAVAGQSAI
+426 GVRGAVAGQSAI
-438 DQQINYSLVE
+438 DRQINYSLVE

-500 PDLSHRTTAR
+500 PDLSHKTTAR

-522 SSVAE
+522 SPVAE
-527 AFRTQGDTAP
+527 AFRAQGDTAP

-613 RSVAQAQVAVEKAQA
+613 RSVAQARVAVEKAQA

-639 SLMSDAQA
+639 SLMSDAQE
-647 RVAQESAAGASS
+647 RVAKESTAGTN
-659 DTAAAAEADQGIMT
+659 TAAAAEADRGVMV

-679 SREDF
+679 NREDF
-684 RDYVENYFQ
+684 REYVENYFQ
-693 QRGQTVTT
+693 QRGQTVTAG
-701 EQVDALYD
+701 QVDTLYD

-719 PLIAEEKTAAE
+719 PLVASEEAKV
-730 TGAENAYSVDAETD
+730 ENAFSVDDTAD
-744 AMPIREPGSATKEQ
+744 ATPVREPGSATKEQ
-758 QWTARYVQ
+758 QWTARLVADSLQ
-766 DTLKNLG
+766 HLG
-773 VKDVVFDGAHLGSA
+773 VKAVVFDGAKLGSA

-794 TIYLNESKL
+794 TIYLNEHKL
-803 STQGMIV
+803 GSQRMIT
-810 WAVGHELVH
+810 WAIGHELVH
-819 PGAKTDTQL
+819 PGANSDANL
-828 VDTILGAFNTM
+828 VNTIIGAFDKLSM
-839 SKDGALSEAMQTQVD
+839 SGALTETMQSQVD
-854 DLDALIAEKTGVYKR
+854 NLDAIIAEKTDVYKR
-869 YLINERGMTQEQAD
+869 YLVQERGMSPQQAD
-883 AIVTEDYVRE
+883 KIVTEDYVRE
-893 EIAADWMGEVFANQN
+893 EIAADWMGEVFASQN

-915 IEPKLVTKALRA
+915 IEPGLVTKALRA
-927 LAKIR
+927 LANIR
-932 TRGETGILNG
+932 AHGETALLKG
-942 GKTLTDATRRVNGLE
+942 GKDNSTAARRLDGLE

-962 ALERAERSS
+962 ALERAEMTS
-971 RAPAPARPNPESID
+971 RAPARPEAESID
-985 TSGKTAYNMTAENAT
+985 TAGKTAYNENAEGEPQTAEKTQSTTT
-1000 EAATQKAEASPQMRS
+1000 EKPKASPELQS
-1015 VIDRLNAGEDV
+1015 AIDRLTAGEDV

-1058 LRSEVLEQLYQRGS
+1058 LRSEVLEQLYRRGS

-1126 LPEYDDGKGA
+1126 LPEYDEGKGA

-1173 LHDIQNFRDNGYSV
+1173 LRDIQNFRDNGYSV

-1260 AGDTGRPLEGDRG
+1260 AGDTGRSLEGDRG
-1273 RRVRQN
+1273 R
-1279 LHAGRTE
+1279 
-1286 QGLRKA
+1286 GL
-1292 IRGTGEGRESAHDG
+1292 
-1306 EAGDTGRPLEGDRG
+1306 
-1320 GGVRQSGRSMGD
+1320 RQSGRSMGD

-1345 YSLDSADY
+1345 YSIDSADY
-1353 RGREDAGRTDRAE
+1353 RGREDAGRTGEGRSD
-1366 RRAGAEL
+1366 RRAP
-1373 DEASARARGDGSG
+1373 DEVVSVAGRDRSG

-1401 RATDRDVPDLGLR
+1401 EAAKHGAPDLGLR
-1414 ETADYEAFSKALDA
+1414 GTTDYETFSKALDA

-1436 AMVDPQSVEELTEH
+1436 AMVDPQSVKELTEH

-1456 NEDGTAG
+1456 NADGTAG
-1463 VAVERDGNIVGVF
+1463 VAVESDGNIVGVF
-1476 KNPSNRT
+1476 KNPSNHT
-1483 RKAAQDLLL
+1483 RKAAFDLLL
-1492 NAIAEGGDHLDCY
+1492 NAIANGGDHLDCY

-1512 QSNLGDIYAQ
+1512 PTNLGGIYAQ

-1558 GDSVGTVV
+1558 GDSVETVA
-1566 ERIGDYHYYTPEEI
+1566 ERIGTYPDYSPAQI

-1697 LGGVLSDPA
+1697 LGGILSDPA

-1784 QSLLGDQGVQFAT
+1784 QALLGDQGVQFAT

-1895 LGGERGKA
+1895 LGEERGKA

-1931 QSMARAKER
+1931 QSMSRAKER

-1950 ELEGGTWRS
+1950 ALENGVWRS

-2026 RAGVDPVTRDDLLD
+2026 RAGVDPVKRDELLD

-2117 FQTISHLLNLRT
+2117 FQTIAHLLNLRT

-2162 SGRRVVGFQKSWAS
+2162 SGRHVVGFQKSWAS

-2322 LGDIV
+2322 LGDLV

-2341 IEFSPTGYLKAIY
+2341 IEFSPIGYLKAIY

-2470 DRWIKGESPDW
+2470 ARWIEGESPDW
-2481 KTGDDLMSVE
+2481 KTGDDLISVE
-2491 FLEPLNAL
+2491 FLEPLNSL

-2608 SVQNSMPGARNQLDP
+2608 SVQNSIPVARNQLDP

-2809 MADAVEI
+2809 MADAIEI
-2816 INGLDLT
+2816 IDGFDLT
-2823 PEQKDFLYYSKYPTT
+2823 PEQKDFMLRSKYPTT
-2838 KKKGPWR
+2838 KKRVRWH

>member
-44 GPSPS
+44 GASPS
-49 KSSTSTTAGKG
+49 KGGTSTTAGKG
-60 NTLSGATAFQPKE
+60 NTLPGATAFQPKE

-79 VLSNPL
+79 VLSNPM
-85 YYAEKAVSAPLDAL
+85 YYAEKVVSAPLDAL
-99 QSGLKDMFGGTKKQE
+99 QSGLKDMFSGTKKQE
-114 ERLSANQ
+114 ARLNTNQ
-121 QMQEAAAP
+121 QMQEAATP
-129 SKAKLAE
+129 SKAKLVE
-136 GTIVKGADQA
+136 GMVVKGADQA
-146 VSGITATL
+146 ASGITATL
-154 DWLIGNPL
+154 DWILGNPM
-162 KSLGWESNP
+162 KALGWEKNP
-171 ISEWNKYV
+171 ISEWNRFV
-179 QTNKE
+179 QANKA
-184 ANEVYYAKNLANS
+184 ANEVYYAKNMANGSKGQHVLDKYGTMTAAAAPQLA
-197 SKAQKIVDEYGSATV
+197 V
-212 AAIPQA
+212 AI
-218 IVAMMTAGS
+218 MTAGAS
-227 SLGAQGAGALTAGGT
+227 AAAQGAGVLTAGGT
-242 QLAGTEAA
+242 QLAGMEAA
-250 AAASAAMNS
+250 AAANAAMNA
-259 SKVAGAAKTVRDI
+259 SKVASAAKTIRNV
-272 TTAMAK
+272 TTALAK
-278 DKNYWASFAQVAGQG
+278 DKNYWTSFAQVAGQG
-293 YQEAKADG
+293 YEEAKADG

-308 MFALANGI
+308 MFALTNGLC
-316 GNAAIE
+316 NAAIE

-331 VELQAGKKG
+331 VELQAGTRG
-340 LRAWITSA
+340 IRAWLKSA
-348 AEEGQEEVVQGVLER
+348 VEEGQEEVVQGVIER
-363 ALQNLVYDKGNPIAS
+363 ALQNLAYDKGNPVVS
-378 VTDENAVLNPVTSAK
+378 LTDENAVLNPRTAAE

-401 GGVLGGGQMLASKA
+401 GGVLGGGHTAVNKA
-415 MTPSAERGKTA
+415 LNPAA
-426 GVRSAVAGQSAI
+426 RSGAPGTIRNAVAGQAAI
-438 DQQINYSLVE
+438 DQNINYSLVE
-448 LGLNYAE
+448 SGLNYAE
-455 GSKSRAIAEDMA
+455 GSKTRALAESMA
-467 AKLDAAE
+467 TKLDAAA

-482 AKDYGRLL
+482 AKDYGKLYRL
-490 RTMQSEQSAR
+490 MQSEQSAR
-500 PDLSHRTTAR
+500 PDTSRKTTAR
-510 VVNED
+510 VVNEE
-515 GKVVTQM
+515 GKVVTKM
-522 SSVAE
+522 SPVAE
-527 AFRTQGDTAP
+527 AFRAQGETAA

-543 QILERMMSG
+543 QILERLLSG
-552 EQVSNKQLEQL
+552 EQVSNKQLESL
-563 GLRDKNTQAVL
+563 GLRDSSTQAVL

-583 QNATNSQLRQVF
+583 KGATNSQLRQVF

-600 TAVEAKKAEQALG
+600 TAVDAKNAEQELA
-613 RSVAQAQVAVEKAQA
+613 RSVEYAQSAVENAQA
-628 ENAARADEAAA
+628 ENTARADAAA
-639 SLMSDAQA
+639 AALMQAAQTS
-647 RVAQESAAGASS
+647 VAQEAKATETSAEG
-659 DTAAAAEADQGIMT
+659 DTPAAAAEADRGIMV
-673 RDGQYV
+673 RDGQYI

-684 RDYVENYFQ
+684 LEYAENYLKE
-693 QRGQTVTT
+693 RGLPATP
-701 EQVDALYD
+701 EQVEALYD

-719 PLIAEEKTAAE
+719 PLVASEEAK
-730 TGAENAYSVDAETD
+730 AENAFSVDDTAD
-744 AMPIREPGSATKEQ
+744 ATPVREPGSATKEQ
-758 QWTARYVQ
+758 QWTARLVADSLQ
-766 DTLKNLG
+766 HLG
-773 VKDVVFDGAHLGSA
+773 VKAVVFDGAKLGSA

-794 TIYLNESKL
+794 TIYLNEHKL
-803 STQGMIV
+803 GSQRMIT
-810 WAVGHELVH
+810 WAIGHELVH
-819 PGAKTDTQL
+819 PGANSDANL
-828 VDTILGAFNTM
+828 VNTIIGAFDKLSM
-839 SKDGALSEAMQTQVD
+839 SGALTETMQSQVD
-854 DLDALIAEKTGVYKR
+854 NLDAIIAEKTDVYKR
-869 YLINERGMTQEQAD
+869 YLVQERGMSPQQAD
-883 AIVTEDYVRE
+883 KIVTEDYVRE
-893 EIAADWMGEVFANQN
+893 EIAADWMGEVFASQN

-915 IEPKLVTKALRA
+915 IEPGLVTKALRA
-927 LAKIR
+927 LANIR
-932 TRGETGILNG
+932 AHGETALLKG
-942 GKTLTDATRRVNGLE
+942 GKDNSTAARRLDGLE

-962 ALERAERSS
+962 ALERAEMTS
-971 RAPAPARPNPESID
+971 RAPARPEAESID
-985 TSGKTAYNMTAENAT
+985 TAGKTAYNENAEGEPQTAEKTQSTTT
-1000 EAATQKAEASPQMRS
+1000 EKPKASPELQS
-1015 VIDRLNAGEDV
+1015 AIDRLTAGEDV

-1126 LPEYDDGKGA
+1126 LPEYDEGKGA

-1141 ESSMIRN
+1141 ESSMIRD

-1173 LHDIQNFRDNGYSV
+1173 LRDIQNFRDNGYSV

-1206 YLSEGRF
+1206 YLSTGRF

-1260 AGDTGRPLEGDRG
+1260 AGDTRRSLEGDRG
-1273 RRVRQN
+1273 R
-1279 LHAGRTE
+1279 
-1286 QGLRKA
+1286 GL
-1292 IRGTGEGRESAHDG
+1292 
-1306 EAGDTGRPLEGDRG
+1306 
-1320 GGVRQSGRSMGD
+1320 RQSGRSMGD

-1345 YSLDSADY
+1345 YSIDSADY
-1353 RGREDAGRTDRAE
+1353 RGREDAGRTGEGRSD
-1366 RRAGAEL
+1366 RRAP
-1373 DEASARARGDGSG
+1373 DEVVSVAGRDRSG

-1401 RATDRDVPDLGLR
+1401 EAAKHGAPDLGLR
-1414 ETADYEAFSKALDA
+1414 GTTDYEAFSEALDA

-1436 AMVDPQSVEELTEH
+1436 AMVDPQSVKELTEH

-1456 NEDGTAG
+1456 NADGTAG
-1463 VAVERDGNIVGVF
+1463 VAVESDGNIVGVF

-1483 RKAAQDLLL
+1483 RKAAFDLLL
-1492 NAIAEGGDHLDCY
+1492 NAIANGGDHLDCY

-1512 QSNLGDIYAQ
+1512 PTNLGGIYAQ

-1558 GDSVGTVV
+1558 GDSVETVAK
-1566 ERIGDYHYYTPEEI
+1566 RIGTYPDYSPAQI

-1632 VDKALNGEW
+1632 VDKVLNGEW
-1641 NQYNALYVGETSP
+1641 DRYNALYVGETSP

-1668 TSKHLRD
+1668 TSKHLND
-1675 IVAEKRSGNT
+1675 IVAEKSSSDR
-1685 RYHGLTV
+1685 RKHGLTV

-1697 LGGVLSDPA
+1697 LGGILSDPA

-1747 RQPANFLLS
+1747 RQPSNFLLS

-1784 QSLLGDQGVQFAT
+1784 QSLLGDAGVQFAT
-1797 GLSNADSDG
+1797 GLSSADSDG
-1806 IVHQSSNVV
+1806 IIHQSSNAV

-1837 QADLDHLFDSDDFQS
+1837 RADLDHLFDSDDFQS

-1895 LGGERGKA
+1895 LGEERGKA

-1950 ELEGGTWRS
+1950 ALENGVWRS

-2026 RAGVDPVTRDDLLD
+2026 RAGVDPVRRDELLD

-2294 GNIKNLFNAVGVGK
+2294 GNIKNLFNTVGVGK

-2322 LGDIV
+2322 LGDLV

-2450 AKALRASEG
+2450 AKALKASEG

-2470 DRWIKGESPDW
+2470 GRWIEGESPDW
-2481 KTGDDLMSVE
+2481 KTGDDLISVE
-2491 FLEPLNAL
+2491 FLEPLNSL

-2608 SVQNSMPGARNQLDP
+2608 SVQNSIPVARNQLDP

-2668 ATDDANIYPDRN
+2668 ETDDANIYPDRN

-2809 MADAVEI
+2809 MADAIEI
-2816 INGLDLT
+2816 IDGFDLT
-2823 PEQKDFLYYSKYPTT
+2823 PEQKDFMLRSKYPTT
-2838 KKKGPWR
+2838 KKRVRWH

>member
-1 MADTKR
+1 MAMSTDSFMRNKSNGPGAASGKQSSNGVLSTDEFMR
-7 KNRFGSGNGGDISA
+7 KFHAQA
-21 AIRQNTEAQSRAA
+21 AE
-34 LQNGTLPVWK
+34 PVHHYATMR
-44 GPSPS
+44 PY
-49 KSSTSTTAGKG
+49 TAPGQEKKKKE
-60 NTLSGATAFQPKE
+60 KE

-184 ANEVYYAKNLANS
+184 ANEVYYAKNLANG

-272 TTAMAK
+272 TAAMAK

-293 YQEAKADG
+293 YQDAKADG

-378 VTDENAVLNPVTSAK
+378 VSDENAVLNPVTSAK

-500 PDLSHRTTAR
+500 PDLSHKTTAR

-613 RSVAQAQVAVEKAQA
+613 RSVVQAQVAVEKVQA

-639 SLMSDAQA
+639 SLMSDAQE
-647 RVAQESAAGASS
+647 RVAKESAAGT
-659 DTAAAAEADQGIMT
+659 DTTAAADADQGVMT

-679 SREDF
+679 NREDF
-684 RDYVENYFQ
+684 REYVENYFQ
-693 QRGQTVTT
+693 QRGQTVTA

-709 RMKQYNADNG
+709 RMKQYNTDNG
-719 PLIAEEKTAAE
+719 PLIAGEKTDAK
-730 TGAENAYSVDAETD
+730 TGTENAYSVDAETD

-773 VKDVVFDGAHLGSA
+773 VKEVVFDGAHLGSA

-819 PGAKTDTQL
+819 PGANTDTQL

-839 SKDGALSEAMQTQVD
+839 SKDGALTGVMQTQVD
-854 DLDALIAEKTGVYKR
+854 DLDSLIEEKTGVYKR

-883 AIVTEDYVRE
+883 AIVTVDYVRE

-915 IEPKLVTKALRA
+915 IEPRLVTKALRA

-932 TRGETGILNG
+932 THGETGILNG

-962 ALERAERSS
+962 ALERAESSS
-971 RAPAPARPNPESID
+971 RAPARPTPESID
-985 TSGKTAYNMTAENAT
+985 TSAKTAYNETAENAT
-1000 EAATQKAEASPQMRS
+1000 EAAPQKAEASPQLRS
-1015 VIDRLNAGEDV
+1015 AIDRLTAGEDV

-1035 EVAAVRAL
+1035 EVAEVRAL

-1058 LRSEVLEQLYQRGS
+1058 LRSEVLEQLYRRGS

-1126 LPEYDDGKGA
+1126 LPEYDEGKGA

-1141 ESSMIRN
+1141 ESSMIR
-1148 DLLVRAVENGDN
+1148 DVLKQRAMDRGENI
-1160 LVWPTVG
+1160 VWPTVG

-1173 LHDIQNFRDNGYSV
+1173 LDSIQEFRDNGYSV

-1260 AGDTGRPLEGDRG
+1260 AGDTGRSLEGDRG
-1273 RRVRQN
+1273 RGVRSN
-1279 LHAGRTE
+1279 LYAGRTE
-1286 QGLRKA
+1286 PGIREA
-1292 IRGTGEGRESAHDG
+1292 VRGTGEGRESA
-1306 EAGDTGRPLEGDRG
+1306 
-1320 GGVRQSGRSMGD
+1320 
-1332 ARAET
+1332 
-1337 EGPRDGKR
+1337 RDGKAGDAGAER
-1345 YSLDSADY
+1345 YSVDSPDY
-1353 RGREDAGRTDRAE
+1353 RGREDAGRTGAEE
-1366 RRAGAEL
+1366 RRAGA
-1373 DEASARARGDGSG
+1373 ASDSDIAGARGDRSA
-1386 DLAVHDRELTEAVRR
+1386 DLAVHAGQLTEAVRR
-1401 RATDRDVPDLGLR
+1401 KAAERGTPDLGLR

-1492 NAIAEGGDHLDCY
+1492 NAIANGGDHLDCY

-1512 QSNLGDIYAQ
+1512 PSNLGDIYAQ

-1548 EPDVVMWVHN
+1548 EPDVVTWVHN
-1558 GDSVGTVV
+1558 GDSVETVA
-1566 ERIGDYHYYTPEEI
+1566 ERIGTYPDYSPTQI

-1595 YQKEQLEKRKT
+1595 YQKEQLEMRKT

-1632 VDKALNGEW
+1632 VDKALKGEW

-1697 LGGVLSDPA
+1697 LGSILSDPA

-1763 DKFIE
+1763 GKFVKT
-1768 SAARD
+1768 AAQD
-1773 GRILYVNKIKS
+1773 GRILYINKIKS
-1784 QSLLGDQGVQFAT
+1784 QALLGDQGVQFAT
-1797 GLSNADSDG
+1797 GLSSSDSDG
-1806 IVHQSSNVV
+1806 IVHQSRNVV
-1815 NTETQKPPT
+1815 NTETQKTPT

-1837 QADLDHLFDSDDFQS
+1837 QADLDRLFDSDDFQS

-1860 YGAAGTGATAN
+1860 YGATGTGATAD

-1880 SNTLEQSRRESAARM
+1880 SNTLEQSRRESAARV
-1895 LGGERGKA
+1895 LGEERGKA

-1911 EKHLDEMSPEKYTY
+1911 EKNMDEMSPDKYTY

-1950 ELEGGTWRS
+1950 ELEDGTWRS

-2018 VRAAEILD
+2018 VRAAETLD
-2026 RAGVDPVTRDDLLD
+2026 EAGVAPKQRDELLD

-2058 GLIQLILDQAEQ
+2058 AMIQLILDQANQ
-2070 RNTKVSKRTLKNLGL
+2070 RNTKVSKITLRNLGL
-2085 MNFEYLYDAALN
+2085 QKFEYLYDAALN
-2097 QMDQIAQDYLKPS
+2097 QMDQIAKDYVKPS
-2110 IGKQIST
+2110 VGKKIST
-2117 FQTISHLLNLRT
+2117 YQTISHLLNLRT
-2129 GNRNVASNQ
+2129 GLRNIGSNQ
-2138 VFDVIG
+2138 IFDLVDSAANNISLLPDVIFG
-2144 GTIRND
+2144 AFT
-2150 VAMLPDAILGTI
+2150 
-2162 SGRRVVGFQKSWAS
+2162 GRRTVGFEKSWAS

-2181 GAREGLRRSWIEASL
+2181 GAAAGFRRSWIEASL
-2196 DIAPDAANSRDKY
+2196 DIDPDAANSRDKY
-2209 GTSRRTWKMTGN
+2209 GTARRTWKMTGN
-2221 RGAQVM
+2221 KGAQVM
-2227 STVEKAMG
+2227 STLEKAMG
-2235 FELNVTDEFHKGS
+2235 FELNVTDELHKGS
-2248 VVGETLE
+2248 VTAETLE
-2255 SLARAVERG
+2255 SLTRAVERG
-2264 DITQAEAEAWA
+2264 DITLEEAETWA

-2280 YRSFQDDTFVGSML
+2280 YRSFQDDTFVGSFL
-2294 GNIKNLFNAVGVGK
+2294 GNLKNLFNTVGVGK
-2308 SGKKMGKLD
+2308 SGKKLGRAN

-2322 LGDIV
+2322 LGDLV

-2334 GALITRA
+2334 GALITRTL
-2341 IEFSPTGYLKAIY
+2341 EFSPIGYLKALY
-2354 NTAQFVKAFK
+2354 NTAQFVKATRT
-2364 SEKVKA
+2364 EKAKIT
-2370 QAAETAAARAEANP
+2370 AAEEAQTLAEEDGSRKQRNR
-2384 DRARQVRQAFRAKTE
+2384 RAREAFRAKNA
-2399 AEQARVETNRLQRK
+2399 AEDARVEANKRQRV
-2413 AALAFGQATTGTG
+2413 AALAFGRAMTGTG
-2426 IIAAFAML
+2426 LIMLFTML
-2434 AAKGLLKRADD
+2434 AGKGILSRADD

-2450 AKALRASEG
+2450 AKALKSAEG

-2465 NLSAL
+2465 NVSAL
-2470 DRWIKGESPDW
+2470 GRWIEGGSTEW
-2481 KTGDDLMSVE
+2481 QTGDDLMSVE

-2537 PTMQTIQTVQS
+2537 PTMQTIQTIQS

-2579 SPLRQAAQASD
+2579 SPVRQAAQAGD
-2590 EVYRETY
+2590 TTYRETY

-2602 WNQTKS
+2602 WHQTRS
-2608 SVQNSMPGARNQLDP
+2608 SMQNSVPGARNELDP
-2623 KLDNFGQAKKLEST
+2623 KLDNFGQEKKLEST
-2637 ARNVLNAFV
+2637 TRNVLNAFV

-2668 ATDDANIYPDRN
+2668 ATDDANIYPDRS
-2680 APYTTS
+2680 APYTAS

-2714 YRLMQDVMNDPVYK
+2714 YRLMQDVMNDSTYK
-2728 HLSAEDRGEVL
+2728 HLSAEDRSEVL
-2739 TQVKG
+2739 AQVKS
-2744 YSNYVAKKEFLSAH
+2744 YSNYVAKKEFLSKR
-2758 GESYSDDKYE
+2758 GENYSDDKYE

-2776 GMTLSQYLTAKD
+2776 GMTLSQYLTAKG
-2788 AVDEAEG
+2788 AVDDAEG

>member
-1 MADTKR
+1 MANTKR

-44 GPSPS
+44 GSSPS
-49 KSSTSTTAGKG
+49 KSGTGATAGNAASLPG
-60 NTLSGATAFQPKE
+60 SDAFQPKE

-121 QMQEAAAP
+121 QMQEAVAP

-162 KSLGWESNP
+162 KSLGWGSNP

-184 ANEVYYAKNLANS
+184 ANEVYYAKNLANG

-363 ALQNLVYDKGNPIAS
+363 ALQNLVYDRGNPIAS
-378 VTDENAVLNPVTSAK
+378 VSDENAVLNPVTSAK

-401 GGVLGGGQMLASKA
+401 GGVLGGGQTLASKA
-415 MTPSAERGKTA
+415 LTPSAGRGKTA
-426 GVRSAVAGQSAI
+426 GVRGAVAGQSAI
-438 DQQINYSLVE
+438 DRQINYSLVE

-500 PDLSHRTTAR
+500 PDLSHKTTAR

-552 EQVSNKQLEQL
+552 EQVSNKQLESL
-563 GLRDKNTQAVL
+563 GLRDSSTQAVL

-583 QNATNSQLRQVF
+583 KGATNSQLRQVF

-613 RSVAQAQVAVEKAQA
+613 RSVAQAQVAVEKVQA

-639 SLMSDAQA
+639 SLMSDAQE
-647 RVAQESAAGASS
+647 RVAKESPAGTN
-659 DTAAAAEADQGIMT
+659 TAAAAEAAAEADRGVMV
-673 RDGQYV
+673 RAGQYI

-684 RDYVENYFQ
+684 LEYAENYLKE
-693 QRGQTVTT
+693 RGLPATP
-701 EQVDALYD
+701 EQVEALYE
-709 RMKQYNADNG
+709 RMKQYNTDNG
-719 PLIAEEKTAAE
+719 PLVASEEAQ
-730 TGAENAYSVDAETD
+730 AENAFSVDDTAD
-744 AMPIREPGSATKEQ
+744 ATPVREPGSATKEQ
-758 QWTARYVQ
+758 QWTARLVADSLQ
-766 DTLKNLG
+766 HLG
-773 VKDVVFDGAHLGSA
+773 VKAVVFDGAKLGSA

-794 TIYLNESKL
+794 TIYLNEHKL
-803 STQGMIV
+803 GSQRMIT
-810 WAVGHELVH
+810 WAIGHELVH
-819 PGAKTDTQL
+819 PGANSDANL
-828 VDTILGAFNTM
+828 VSTIIGAFDKLSM
-839 SKDGALSEAMQTQVD
+839 SGALTETMQSQVD
-854 DLDALIAEKTGVYKR
+854 NLDAIIAEKTDVYKR
-869 YLINERGMTQEQAD
+869 YLVQERGMSPQQAD
-883 AIVTEDYVRE
+883 KIVTEDYVRE
-893 EIAADWMGEVFANQN
+893 EIAADWMGEVFASQN

-915 IEPKLVTKALRA
+915 IEPGLVTKALRA
-927 LAKIR
+927 LANIR
-932 TRGETGILNG
+932 AHGETALLKG
-942 GKTLTDATRRVNGLE
+942 GKDNSTATRRLDGLE

-962 ALERAERSS
+962 ALERAEMTS
-971 RAPAPARPNPESID
+971 RAPARPEAESID
-985 TSGKTAYNMTAENAT
+985 TAGKTAYNETVEGEPQTAEKTQSTTT
-1000 EAATQKAEASPQMRS
+1000 EKPKASPELQS
-1015 VIDRLNAGEDV
+1015 VIDRLAAGEDV
-1026 SREEIDRIP
+1026 SLEEIDRTP
-1035 EVAAVRAL
+1035 EVEEVHKL
-1043 PKMNTADIQTPERQK
+1043 PAMNTADIQTPERAQ
-1058 LRSEVLEQLYQRGS
+1058 LRADVLAELYRRGS
-1072 YSSET
+1072 FSQET
-1077 HDYTGEIAQ
+1077 RDYTGEVAQ
-1086 ERRADIVIG
+1086 DRRVDIVIG

-1103 VLVDPLSEQHKS
+1103 VLVDLLSEKHKS
-1115 RVIDSD
+1115 RVVDSD

-1126 LPEYDDGKGA
+1126 LPEYNNGKGA
-1136 GNVHR
+1136 GNVHK
-1141 ESSMIRN
+1141 ESSGIR
-1148 DLLVRAVENGDN
+1148 DALKRLAISHGDN
-1160 LVWPTVG
+1160 IVWPTVG
-1167 DKLDKL
+1167 DNLNKL
-1173 LHDIQNFRDNGYSV
+1173 LNSIQEFRDNGYSV

-1196 SKATGRALGR
+1196 GKAAGRALGR

-1213 VDPEVVLKVGD
+1213 VDPAIVLRVGD

-1260 AGDTGRPLEGDRG
+1260 ANDAGRTLAGDRG
-1273 RRVRQN
+1273 RGVRPD
-1279 LHAGRTE
+1279 LHAGGTE
-1286 QGLRKA
+1286 PTVRDA
-1292 IRGTGEGRESAHDG
+1292 ARGAVSESDRGESTGERYSVDSA
-1306 EAGDTGRPLEGDRG
+1306 
-1320 GGVRQSGRSMGD
+1320 
-1332 ARAET
+1332 
-1337 EGPRDGKR
+1337 EGP
-1345 YSLDSADY
+1345 DY
-1353 RGREDAGRTDRAE
+1353 RGREDAGRTDTEE
-1366 RRAGAEL
+1366 RRAGAAPDAGL
-1373 DEASARARGDGSG
+1373 QGGRRAGSG
-1386 DLAVHDRELTEAVRR
+1386 DLAVLPGYLTPEI
-1401 RATDRDVPDLGLR
+1401 RATAAANGTPDLGLR
-1414 ETADYEAFSKALDA
+1414 ETTDYAAFSKALDT

-1450 GAKTFL
+1450 GARTFL
-1456 NEDGTAG
+1456 NEDATAG
-1463 VAVERDGNIVGVF
+1463 AAVERDGNIVGVF
-1476 KNPSNRT
+1476 KNPGNHT
-1483 RKAAQDLLL
+1483 PHAAQDLLL
-1492 NAIAEGGDHLDCY
+1492 NALANGGDHLDCY
-1505 VLQPEVS
+1505 VLQPGVS
-1512 QSNLGDIYAQ
+1512 PKNLGDIYSQ

-1536 YADPSWDYDSFG
+1536 YADPDWDYASFG

-1558 GDSVGTVV
+1558 GDSLGTVA
-1566 ERIGDYHYYTPEEI
+1566 ERIGGYPRHTPEQI
-1580 RETCKEFTDY
+1580 RETCREFTDY

-1595 YQKEQLEKRKT
+1595 YQKEQVNMRKT
-1606 AQASEDAGAVSVSGD
+1606 AQASEDAGAVSISGD

-1641 NQYNALYVGETSP
+1641 DRYNALYVGETSP
-1654 LMEKLGLKQLPVLM
+1654 LMEELGLKQLPVLM
-1668 TSKHLRD
+1668 TSKHLND
-1675 IVAEKRSGNT
+1675 IVAEKSSSDR
-1685 RYHGLTV
+1685 RKHGLTP

-1697 LGGVLSDPA
+1697 LGGILSDPA
-1706 MVLDSAQRNDAVVFV
+1706 MVLDSAQRNDAIVFV

-1747 RQPANFLLS
+1747 SQPTNFLLS

-1784 QSLLGDQGVQFAT
+1784 QSLLGDAGVQFAT
-1797 GLSNADSDG
+1797 GLSSADSDG
-1806 IVHQSSNVV
+1806 IVHQSRNVV
-1815 NTETQKPPT
+1815 NTEAKEAPAKNPD
-1824 KTGGERYSVDSDT
+1824 ERFSVDADT
-1837 QADLDHLFDSDDFQS
+1837 QADLDRVFDSDDFRAFLS
-1852 FFNDFFAG
+1852 DFYSG
-1860 YGAAGTGATAN
+1860 YGSAETGTTTDAT
-1871 PAQRVSRVR
+1871 QRVSRVR

-1895 LGGERGKA
+1895 LGEERGKA

-1925 DVETEK
+1925 DVETER
-1931 QSMARAKER
+1931 QSMSRAKER
-1940 LAQDY
+1940 LTQDY

-1950 ELEGGTWRS
+1950 ALENGVWRS

-2018 VRAAEILD
+2018 VRAAETLD
-2026 RAGVDPVTRDDLLD
+2026 EAGVAPKQRDELLD

-2058 GLIQLILDQAEQ
+2058 AMIQLILDQAEQ
-2070 RNTKVSKRTLKNLGL
+2070 RNTKVSKITLRNLGL
-2085 MNFEYLYDAALN
+2085 QKFEYLYDAALN
-2097 QMDQIAQDYLKPS
+2097 QMDQIAKDYVKPS
-2110 IGKQIST
+2110 VGKKIST
-2117 FQTISHLLNLRT
+2117 YQTIAHLLNLRT
-2129 GNRNVASNQ
+2129 GLRNIGSNQ
-2138 VFDVIG
+2138 IFDLVDSAANNISLLPDVIFG
-2144 GTIRND
+2144 AFT
-2150 VAMLPDAILGTI
+2150 
-2162 SGRRVVGFQKSWAS
+2162 GRRTVGFEKSWAS

-2196 DIAPDAANSRDKY
+2196 DIDPDAANSRDKY
-2209 GTSRRTWKMTGN
+2209 GTARRTWKMTGN
-2221 RGAQVM
+2221 KGAQAM
-2227 STVEKAMG
+2227 STLEKAMG

-2248 VVGETLE
+2248 VTAETLE

-2264 DITQAEAEAWA
+2264 DITQEEAEMWA

-2280 YRSFQDDTFVGSML
+2280 YRSFQDDTFVGIFL
-2294 GNIKNLFNAVGVGK
+2294 GNLKNLFNTIGVGK
-2308 SGKKMGKLD
+2308 SGKKLGKAN

-2322 LGDIV
+2322 LGDLV

-2334 GALITRA
+2334 GALITRTL
-2341 IEFSPTGYLKAIY
+2341 EFSPVGYLKALY
-2354 NTAQFVKAFK
+2354 NTAQFVKATRT
-2364 SEKVKA
+2364 EKAKIS
-2370 QAAETAAARAEANP
+2370 AAEEAQMLADEDGSHKQRNR
-2384 DRARQVRQAFRAKTE
+2384 RAREAFRAKNA
-2399 AEQARVETNRLQRK
+2399 AEDARVEANKRQRV
-2413 AALAFGQATTGTG
+2413 AALAFGRAITGTG
-2426 IIAAFAML
+2426 LIILFTML
-2434 AAKGLLKRADD
+2434 AGKGILRRADD

-2450 AKALRASEG
+2450 AKALKAAEG

-2465 NLSAL
+2465 NVSAL
-2470 DRWIKGESPDW
+2470 GRWIEGESPEW
-2481 KTGDDLMSVE
+2481 QTGDDLMSVE

-2499 MTIGALVAKDNVDAS
+2499 MTVGALVAKDNVDAS

-2548 TVQYHDEDGAL
+2548 TVQYHDENGAL

-2579 SPLRQAAQASD
+2579 SPIRQAAQASD

-2597 GDKNL
+2597 GDKNI

-2686 YTKDG
+2686 YTQDG
-2691 KKKDFELTADERQA
+2691 KKKDFKLTADERQA

-2809 MADAVEI
+2809 MADAIEI
-2816 INGLDLT
+2816 IDGFDLT
-2823 PEQKDFLYYSKYPTT
+2823 PEQKDFMLRSKYPTT
-2838 KKKGPWR
+2838 KKKVRWH

>member
-1 MADTKR
+1 MADTRR

-44 GPSPS
+44 GASPS
-49 KSSTSTTAGKG
+49 KSGTSTTARKG

-85 YYAEKAVSAPLDAL
+85 YYAEKAVSAPFDAL
-99 QSGLKDMFGGTKKQE
+99 QSGLKDLFGGTKKQE

-184 ANEVYYAKNLANS
+184 ANEAYYAKNLANG

-242 QLAGTEAA
+242 RLAGAEAA
-250 AAASAAMNS
+250 AATSAAMNS

-293 YQEAKADG
+293 YQDAKADG

-308 MFALANGI
+308 MFALANGL

-363 ALQNLVYDKGNPIAS
+363 ALQNLVYDRGNPIAS
-378 VTDENAVLNPVTSAK
+378 VSDENAVLNPVTSAK
-393 EFAGGFVV
+393 EFAGGLVV

-415 MTPSAERGKTA
+415 LTPSAERGKTA
-426 GVRSAVAGQSAI
+426 GVRGAVAGQSAI

-500 PDLSHRTTAR
+500 PDLSHKTTAR

-613 RSVAQAQVAVEKAQA
+613 RSVAQARVAVEKAQA

-639 SLMSDAQA
+639 SLMSDAQE
-647 RVAQESAAGASS
+647 RVAKESTAGTN
-659 DTAAAAEADQGIMT
+659 TAAAAEADRGVMV

-679 SREDF
+679 NREDF
-684 RDYVENYFQ
+684 REYVENYFQ
-693 QRGQTVTT
+693 QRGQTVTPG
-701 EQVDALYD
+701 QVESLYD

-719 PLIAEEKTAAE
+719 PLVASEEAK
-730 TGAENAYSVDAETD
+730 AENAFSVDDTAD
-744 AMPIREPGSATKEQ
+744 ATPVREPGSATKEQ
-758 QWTARYVQ
+758 QWTARLVADSLQ
-766 DTLKNLG
+766 HLG
-773 VKDVVFDGAHLGSA
+773 VKAVVFDGAKLGSA

-794 TIYLNESKL
+794 TIYLNEHKL
-803 STQGMIV
+803 GSQRMIT
-810 WAVGHELVH
+810 WAIGHELVH
-819 PGAKTDTQL
+819 PGANSDANL
-828 VDTILGAFNTM
+828 VNTIIGAFDKLSM
-839 SKDGALSEAMQTQVD
+839 SGALTETMQSQVD
-854 DLDALIAEKTGVYKR
+854 NLDAIIAEKTDVYKR
-869 YLINERGMTQEQAD
+869 YLVQERGMSPQQAD
-883 AIVTEDYVRE
+883 KIVTEDYVRE
-893 EIAADWMGEVFANQN
+893 EIAADWMGEVFASQN

-915 IEPKLVTKALRA
+915 IEPGLVTKALRA
-927 LAKIR
+927 LANIR
-932 TRGETGILNG
+932 THGETALLKG
-942 GKTLTDATRRVNGLE
+942 GKDNSTATRRLDGLE

-962 ALERAERSS
+962 ALERAEMTS
-971 RAPAPARPNPESID
+971 RAPARPEAESID
-985 TSGKTAYNMTAENAT
+985 TAGKTAYNENVEGESQTAEKTQSTTT
-1000 EAATQKAEASPQMRS
+1000 EKPKASPELQS
-1015 VIDRLNAGEDV
+1015 AIDRLTAGEDV

-1035 EVAAVRAL
+1035 EVAEVRAL

-1141 ESSMIRN
+1141 ESSMIR
-1148 DLLVRAVENGDN
+1148 DVLKQRAIARGENI
-1160 LVWPTVG
+1160 VWPTVG

-1173 LHDIQNFRDNGYSV
+1173 LSSIQEFRDNGYSV

-1260 AGDTGRPLEGDRG
+1260 AGDTGRSLEGDRG
-1273 RRVRQN
+1273 RGVRPD

-1286 QGLRKA
+1286 PGVRETV
-1292 IRGTGEGRESAHDG
+1292 RRTGEGQGSARDG
-1306 EAGDTGRPLEGDRG
+1306 EAAEA
-1320 GGVRQSGRSMGD
+1320 GD
-1332 ARAET
+1332 AGT
-1337 EGPRDGKR
+1337 KR
-1345 YSLDSADY
+1345 YSLDSADH
-1353 RGREDAGRTDRAE
+1353 RGWEDAGRTGIGEQHVWAVPTSDDAG
-1366 RRAGAEL
+1366 RR
-1373 DEASARARGDGSG
+1373 SNGSG
-1386 DLAVHDRELTEAVRR
+1386 DLAGSSRELTEAVRR
-1401 RATDRDVPDLGLR
+1401 EAAKHGAPDLGLR
-1414 ETADYEAFSKALDA
+1414 ETTDYEAFSKALDA

-1436 AMVDPQSVEELTEH
+1436 AMVDPQGVKELTEH
-1450 GAKTFL
+1450 GAQTFL

-1476 KNPSNRT
+1476 KNPSNPT
-1483 RKAAQDLLL
+1483 SQAALDLLL
-1492 NAIAEGGDHLDCY
+1492 NAIANGGDHLDCY

-1512 QSNLGDIYAQ
+1512 HFNLGRIYAQ

-1558 GDSVGTVV
+1558 GDSIATVAK
-1566 ERIGDYHYYTPEEI
+1566 RIGDYPYYTPEEI

-1632 VDKALNGEW
+1632 VDKVLNGEW
-1641 NQYNALYVGETSP
+1641 DRYNALYVGETSP

-1668 TSKHLRD
+1668 TSKHLND
-1675 IVAEKRSGNT
+1675 IVAEKSSSDR
-1685 RYHGLTV
+1685 RKHGLTV

-1697 LGGVLSDPA
+1697 LGGILSDPA

-1784 QSLLGDQGVQFAT
+1784 QSLLGDAGVQFAT
-1797 GLSNADSDG
+1797 GLSSADSDG
-1806 IVHQSSNVV
+1806 IIHQSSNVV

-1895 LGGERGKA
+1895 LGEERGKA

-1931 QSMARAKER
+1931 QSMSRAKER

-1945 DGTKA
+1945 DRTKA
-1950 ELEGGTWRS
+1950 ALENGVWRS

-2018 VRAAEILD
+2018 VRAAETLD
-2026 RAGVDPVTRDDLLD
+2026 EAGIAPKQRDELLD

-2051 IETGDKN
+2051 IETGGKN
-2058 GLIQLILDQAEQ
+2058 AMIQLILDQANQ
-2070 RNTKVSKRTLKNLGL
+2070 RNTKVSKITLRNLGL
-2085 MNFEYLYDAALN
+2085 QKFEYLYDAALN
-2097 QMDQIAQDYLKPS
+2097 QMDQIAKDYVKPS
-2110 IGKQIST
+2110 VGKKIST
-2117 FQTISHLLNLRT
+2117 YQTISHLLNLRT
-2129 GNRNVASNQ
+2129 GNRNITSNQ
-2138 VFDVIG
+2138 VFDLVG
-2144 GTIRND
+2144 STSNN
-2150 VAMLPDAILGTI
+2150 VSMLPDVILGLV
-2162 SGRRVVGFQKSWAS
+2162 SGRRMVGFQKSWAS

-2181 GAREGLRRSWIEASL
+2181 GALAGLRRSWIEASL

-2209 GTSRRTWKMTGN
+2209 GTARRTWKMTGN
-2221 RGAQVM
+2221 KGAQAM
-2227 STVEKAMG
+2227 STLEKAMG

-2248 VVGETLE
+2248 VTAETLE

-2264 DITQAEAEAWA
+2264 DITQEEAETWA

-2280 YRSFQDDTFVGSML
+2280 YRSFQDDTFVGSFL
-2294 GNIKNLFNAVGVGK
+2294 GNLKNLFNTVGVGN
-2308 SGKKMGKLD
+2308 SGKKLGKAN

-2322 LGDIV
+2322 LGDLV

-2341 IEFSPTGYLKAIY
+2341 LEFSPTGYLKAIY
-2354 NTAQFVKAFK
+2354 NTAQFAKAVKA
-2364 SEKVKA
+2364 EKAKI
-2370 QAAETAAARAEANP
+2370 QAAETATARSEANP
-2384 DRARQVRQAFRAKTE
+2384 DRARLTRQAFRAKAE
-2399 AEQARVETNRLQRK
+2399 VEQARVETNRLQRK
-2413 AALAFGQATTGTG
+2413 AALAFGHATTGTG
-2426 IIAAFAML
+2426 LIAAFAAL
-2434 AAKGLLKRADD
+2434 AAKGMLKRADD

-2450 AKALRASEG
+2450 AKALKSAEG

-2465 NLSAL
+2465 NVSAL
-2470 DRWIKGESPDW
+2470 GRWIEGGNPEW
-2481 KTGDDLMSVE
+2481 QTGDDLMSVE

-2537 PTMQTIQTVQS
+2537 PTMQTIQTIQS

-2567 EVARGSVTGFIP
+2567 EVARGSVTGFVP
-2579 SPLRQAAQASD
+2579 SPVRQAAQAGD
-2590 EVYRETY
+2590 TTYRETY
-2597 GDKNL
+2597 GDKDI
-2602 WNQTKS
+2602 WNQTRS
-2608 SVQNSMPGARNQLDP
+2608 SVQNSVPGARNELDP
-2623 KLDNFGQAKKLEST
+2623 KLDNFGQEKKLESRT
-2637 ARNVLNAFV
+2637 RNVLNAFV

-2744 YSNYVAKKEFLSAH
+2744 YSNYMAKKEFLSAH

>member
-44 GPSPS
+44 GSSPS
-49 KSSTSTTAGKG
+49 KGGTSTTAGKG
-60 NTLSGATAFQPKE
+60 NTLPGATAFQPKE

-85 YYAEKAVSAPLDAL
+85 YYAERAVSAPFDAL
-99 QSGLKDMFGGTKKQE
+99 QSGLKDLFGGTKKQE

-121 QMQEAAAP
+121 QMPEAATP
-129 SKAKLAE
+129 SKAKLVE

-184 ANEVYYAKNLANS
+184 ANEAYYAKNLANG

-242 QLAGTEAA
+242 QLAGAEAA

-293 YQEAKADG
+293 YQDAKADG

-308 MFALANGI
+308 MFALANGL

-331 VELQAGKKG
+331 VELRAGKKG

-363 ALQNLVYDKGNPIAS
+363 ALQNLVYDRGNPIAS
-378 VTDENAVLNPVTSAK
+378 VSDENAVLNPVTAAK
-393 EFAGGFVV
+393 EFAGGLVV

-415 MTPSAERGKTA
+415 LTPSAERGKTA
-426 GVRSAVAGQSAI
+426 GVRGAVAGQSAI
-438 DQQINYSLVE
+438 DRQINYSLVE

-500 PDLSHRTTAR
+500 PDLSHKTTAR

-522 SSVAE
+522 SPVAE
-527 AFRTQGDTAP
+527 AFRAQGDTAP

-613 RSVAQAQVAVEKAQA
+613 RSVAQARVAVEKAQA

-639 SLMSDAQA
+639 SLMSDAQE
-647 RVAQESAAGASS
+647 RVAKESTAGTN
-659 DTAAAAEADQGIMT
+659 TAAAAEDDRGIMV
-673 RDGQYV
+673 RDGQYI

-684 RDYVENYFQ
+684 LEYAENYLKE
-693 QRGQTVTT
+693 RGLPATP
-701 EQVDALYD
+701 EQVEALYD

-719 PLIAEEKTAAE
+719 PLVASEEAK
-730 TGAENAYSVDAETD
+730 AENAFSVDDTAD
-744 AMPIREPGSATKEQ
+744 ATPVREPGSATKEQ
-758 QWTARYVQ
+758 QWTARLVADSLQ
-766 DTLKNLG
+766 HLG
-773 VKDVVFDGAHLGSA
+773 VKAVVFDGAKLGSA

-794 TIYLNESKL
+794 TIYLNEHKL
-803 STQGMIV
+803 GSQRMIT
-810 WAVGHELVH
+810 WAIGHELVH
-819 PGAKTDTQL
+819 PGANSDANL
-828 VDTILGAFNTM
+828 VNTIIGAFDKLSM
-839 SKDGALSEAMQTQVD
+839 SGALTETMQSQVD
-854 DLDALIAEKTGVYKR
+854 NLDAIIAEKTDVYKR
-869 YLINERGMTQEQAD
+869 YLVQERGMSPQQAD
-883 AIVTEDYVRE
+883 KIVTEDYVRE
-893 EIAADWMGEVFANQN
+893 EIAADWMGEVFASQN

-915 IEPKLVTKALRA
+915 IEPGLVTKALRA
-927 LAKIR
+927 LANIR
-932 TRGETGILNG
+932 AHGETALLKG
-942 GKTLTDATRRVNGLE
+942 GKDNSTATRRLDGLE

-962 ALERAERSS
+962 ALERAEMTS
-971 RAPAPARPNPESID
+971 RAPARPEAESID
-985 TSGKTAYNMTAENAT
+985 TAGKTAYNENAEGEPQTAEKTQSTTT
-1000 EAATQKAEASPQMRS
+1000 EKPKASPELQS
-1015 VIDRLNAGEDV
+1015 AIDRLTAGEDV

-1077 HDYTGEIAQ
+1077 HGYTGEIAQ

-1126 LPEYDDGKGA
+1126 LPEYDEGKGA

-1173 LHDIQNFRDNGYSV
+1173 LRDIQNFRDNGYSV

-1236 EGLIDGYSHYSNDV
+1236 EGLINGYSHYSNDV

-1260 AGDTGRPLEGDRG
+1260 AGDTGRSLEGDRG
-1273 RRVRQN
+1273 R
-1279 LHAGRTE
+1279 
-1286 QGLRKA
+1286 GL
-1292 IRGTGEGRESAHDG
+1292 
-1306 EAGDTGRPLEGDRG
+1306 
-1320 GGVRQSGRSMGD
+1320 RQSGRSMGD

-1345 YSLDSADY
+1345 YSIDSADY
-1353 RGREDAGRTDRAE
+1353 RGREDAGRTGEGRSD
-1366 RRAGAEL
+1366 RRAP
-1373 DEASARARGDGSG
+1373 DEVVSVAGRDRSG

-1401 RATDRDVPDLGLR
+1401 EAAKHGAPDLGLR
-1414 ETADYEAFSKALDA
+1414 GTTDYEAFSEALDA

-1436 AMVDPQSVEELTEH
+1436 AMVDPQSVKELTEH

-1456 NEDGTAG
+1456 NADGTAG
-1463 VAVERDGNIVGVF
+1463 VAVESDGNIVGVF

-1483 RKAAQDLLL
+1483 RKAAFDLLL
-1492 NAIAEGGDHLDCY
+1492 NAIANGGDHLDCY

-1512 QSNLGDIYAQ
+1512 PTNLGGIYAQ

-1558 GDSVGTVV
+1558 GDSVETVA
-1566 ERIGDYHYYTPEEI
+1566 ERINTYPDYSPAQI

-1641 NQYNALYVGETSP
+1641 DRYNALYVGETSP

-1668 TSKHLRD
+1668 TSKHLND
-1675 IVAEKRSGNT
+1675 IVAEKSSSDR
-1685 RYHGLTV
+1685 RKHGLTV

-1697 LGGVLSDPA
+1697 LGGILSDPA

-1784 QSLLGDQGVQFAT
+1784 QSLLGDAGVQFAT
-1797 GLSNADSDG
+1797 GLSSADSDG
-1806 IVHQSSNVV
+1806 IIHQSSNAV

-1895 LGGERGKA
+1895 LGEERGKA

-2026 RAGVDPVTRDDLLD
+2026 RAGVDPVRRDELLD

-2181 GAREGLRRSWIEASL
+2181 GAREGLRRSWIEAAL

-2322 LGDIV
+2322 LGDLV

-2341 IEFSPTGYLKAIY
+2341 IEFSPIGYLKAIY

-2450 AKALRASEG
+2450 AKALKASEG

-2470 DRWIKGESPDW
+2470 GRWLEGESPDW
-2481 KTGDDLMSVE
+2481 KTGDDLISVE
-2491 FLEPLNAL
+2491 FLEPLNSL

-2608 SVQNSMPGARNQLDP
+2608 SVQNSIPVARNQLDP

-2809 MADAVEI
+2809 MADAIEI
-2816 INGLDLT
+2816 IDGFDLT
-2823 PEQKDFLYYSKYPTT
+2823 PEQKDFMLRSKYPTT
-2838 KKKGPWR
+2838 KKRVRWH

>member
-34 LQNGTLPVWK
+34 LQNGTLPVWE
-44 GPSPS
+44 GSSPS
-49 KSSTSTTAGKG
+49 KSGASATAGNAASLPGG
-60 NTLSGATAFQPKE
+60 NAFQPKE
-73 KTTLGD
+73 KDERGFWEKLLGYLGDAGYSADTTLPTAPTNQAITDDYRASGF
-79 VLSNPL
+79 SESKTAEASGNIAKAAYAGAKGA
-85 YYAEKAVSAPLDAL
+85 YYNAIGTLGNKRAGTQIMGTTVADNAVSQADKDKAETARQRYQENVYAKADKAAADSAEAAEKAKADLGGGGAA
-99 QSGLKDMFGGTKKQE
+99 GLLVDTAVGGIQ
-114 ERLSANQ
+114 L
-121 QMQEAAAP
+121 
-129 SKAKLAE
+129 
-136 GTIVKGADQA
+136 GADMA
-146 VSGITATL
+146 LNALLPGAGLVNMGLRSYGNATREARL
-154 DWLIGNPL
+154 DGA
-162 KSLGWESNP
+162 SDGEQ
-171 ISEWNKYV
+171 V
-179 QTNKE
+179 
-184 ANEVYYAKNLANS
+184 VY
-197 SKAQKIVDEYGSATV
+197 GATV
-212 AAIPQA
+212 AAVDVLTEKMFDVGKLFGGGA
-218 IVAMMTAGS
+218 ADDVAEKLIGKLAKTDAGRS
-227 SLGAQGAGALTAGGT
+227 VVRALTNT
-242 QLAGTEAA
+242 LAE
-250 AAASAAMNS
+250 S
-259 SKVAGAAKTVRDI
+259 
-272 TTAMAK
+272 
-278 DKNYWASFAQVAGQG
+278 
-293 YQEAKADG
+293 
-301 ASEWEAN
+301 
-308 MFALANGI
+308 
-316 GNAAIE
+316 
-322 VGGGIQTLP
+322 
-331 VELQAGKKG
+331 
-340 LRAWITSA
+340 
-348 AEEGQEEVVQGVLER
+348 AEEATADILNPAIR
-363 ALQNLVYDKGNPIAS
+363 AIYDKGAAAKS
-378 VTDENAVLNPVTSAK
+378 SYTTAEGAK
-393 EFAGGFVV
+393 E
-401 GGVLGGGQMLASKA
+401 MLAQAGYDALIGA
-415 MTPSAERGKTA
+415 MLSTIGTTA
-426 GVRSAVAGQSAI
+426 GVMKGVDAQKNAALRATYPTTNASSKTGAPGTLRNAVAGQAAI
-438 DQQINYSLVE
+438 DQNINYSLVE
-448 LGLNYAE
+448 SGLNYAE
-455 GSKSRAIAEDMA
+455 GSKTRALAESMA
-467 AKLDAAE
+467 TKLDAAA

-482 AKDYGRLL
+482 AKDYGKLYRL
-490 RTMQSEQSAR
+490 MQSEQSAR
-500 PDLSHRTTAR
+500 PDTSRKTTAR
-510 VVNED
+510 VVNEE
-515 GKVVTQM
+515 GKVVTKM
-522 SSVAE
+522 SPVAE
-527 AFRTQGDTAP
+527 AFRTQGETAA

-543 QILERMMSG
+543 QVLERLLSG
-552 EQVSNKQLEQL
+552 EQVSNKQLESL
-563 GLRDKNTQAVL
+563 GLRDSSTQAVL

-583 QNATNSQLRQVF
+583 KGATNSQLRQVF

-600 TAVEAKKAEQALG
+600 TAIDAKNAEQELA
-613 RSVAQAQVAVEKAQA
+613 RSVEYAQSAVENAQA
-628 ENAARADEAAA
+628 ENTARADAAA
-639 SLMSDAQA
+639 AALMQEAQTS
-647 RVAQESAAGASS
+647 VAQEAK
-659 DTAAAAEADQGIMT
+659 AAAEADTQADTQAAKSSEADRGVMV
-673 RDGQYV
+673 RDGQYI

-684 RDYVENYFQ
+684 LEYAENYLKE
-693 QRGQTVTT
+693 RGLPATP
-701 EQVDALYD
+701 EQVEALYE
-709 RMKQYNADNG
+709 RMKQYNTDNG
-719 PLIAEEKTAAE
+719 PLVASEEAK
-730 TGAENAYSVDAETD
+730 AENAFSVDDTAD
-744 AMPIREPGSATKEQ
+744 AAPVREPGSATKEQ
-758 QWTARYVQ
+758 QWTARLVADSLQ
-766 DTLKNLG
+766 HLG
-773 VKDVVFDGAHLGSA
+773 VKAVVFDGAKLGSA

-794 TIYLNESKL
+794 TIYLNEHKL
-803 STQGMIV
+803 GSQRMIT
-810 WAVGHELVH
+810 WAIGHELVH
-819 PGAKTDTQL
+819 PGSNSDANL
-828 VDTILGAFNTM
+828 VNTIIGAFDKLSM
-839 SKDGALSEAMQTQVD
+839 SGALTETMQSQVD
-854 DLDALIAEKTGVYKR
+854 NLDAIIAEKTDVYKR
-869 YLINERGMTQEQAD
+869 YLVQERGMSQQQAD
-883 AIVTEDYVRE
+883 KIVTEDYVRE
-893 EIAADWMGEVFANQN
+893 EIAADWMGEVFASQN

-915 IEPKLVTKALRA
+915 IEPGLVTKALRA
-927 LAKIR
+927 LANIR
-932 TRGETGILNG
+932 AHGETALLKG
-942 GKTLTDATRRVNGLE
+942 GKDNSTATRRLDGLE

-962 ALERAERSS
+962 ALERAEMTS
-971 RAPAPARPNPESID
+971 RAPARPEAESID
-985 TSGKTAYNMTAENAT
+985 TAGKTAYNENVEGESQTAEKTQSTTT
-1000 EAATQKAEASPQMRS
+1000 EKPKASPELQS
-1015 VIDRLNAGEDV
+1015 AIERLTAGEDV

-1035 EVAAVRAL
+1035 EVAEVRAL

-1058 LRSEVLEQLYQRGS
+1058 LRSEVLERLYRRGS
-1072 YSSET
+1072 YSSEAV
-1077 HDYTGEIAQ
+1077 GEDKYVGEVAR

-1141 ESSMIRN
+1141 ESSMIR
-1148 DLLVRAVENGDN
+1148 DVLKQRAIARGENI
-1160 LVWPTVG
+1160 VWPTVG

-1173 LHDIQNFRDNGYSV
+1173 LSSIQEFRDNGYSV

-1213 VDPEVVLKVGD
+1213 VDPEIVLKVGD

-1250 PRGEKPILYE
+1250 PRGEKPVLYE
-1260 AGDTGRPLEGDRG
+1260 AGDTGRPLAGDRG
-1273 RRVRQN
+1273 RGVRPD

-1286 QGLRKA
+1286 PGVRETV
-1292 IRGTGEGRESAHDG
+1292 RRTGEGQGSARDG
-1306 EAGDTGRPLEGDRG
+1306 EAAEA
-1320 GGVRQSGRSMGD
+1320 GD
-1332 ARAET
+1332 AGA
-1337 EGPRDGKR
+1337 KR
-1345 YSLDSADY
+1345 YSIDSPDY
-1353 RGREDAGRTDRAE
+1353 QGREDAGRTGIGEQHVWAVPTSDDAG
-1366 RRAGAEL
+1366 RR
-1373 DEASARARGDGSG
+1373 SNGSG
-1386 DLAVHDRELTEAVRR
+1386 DLAGYSRELTEAVRR
-1401 RATDRDVPDLGLR
+1401 EAAKHGAPDLGLR

-1450 GAKTFL
+1450 GAQTFL

-1476 KNPSNRT
+1476 KNPSNPT
-1483 RKAAQDLLL
+1483 SQAALDLLL
-1492 NAIAEGGDHLDCY
+1492 NAIANGGDHLDCY

-1512 QSNLGDIYAQ
+1512 HFNLGRIYAQ

-1558 GDSVGTVV
+1558 GDSIATVA

-1641 NQYNALYVGETSP
+1641 DRYNALYVGETSP
-1654 LMEKLGLKQLPVLM
+1654 LMEELGLKQLPVLM
-1668 TSKHLRD
+1668 TSKHLND
-1675 IVAEKRSGNT
+1675 IVAEKSSSDR
-1685 RYHGLTV
+1685 RKHGLTV

-1697 LGGVLSDPA
+1697 LGGILSDPA
-1706 MVLDSAQRNDAVVFV
+1706 MVLDSAQRNDAIVFV

-1747 RQPANFLLS
+1747 SQPTNFLLS

-1784 QSLLGDQGVQFAT
+1784 QSLLGDAGVQFAT

-1806 IVHQSSNVV
+1806 IVHQSRNVV
-1815 NTETQKPPT
+1815 NTEAKEAPETNLD
-1824 KTGGERYSVDSDT
+1824 ERFSVDSDT
-1837 QADLDHLFDSDDFQS
+1837 QADLDRVFDSDDFRAFLS
-1852 FFNDFFAG
+1852 DFYSG
-1860 YGAAGTGATAN
+1860 YGSAETGTTTDTT
-1871 PAQRVSRVR
+1871 QRVSRVR
-1880 SNTLEQSRRESAARM
+1880 SNTLEQSRRESAAQM
-1895 LGGERGKA
+1895 LGEERGKA

-1911 EKHLDEMSPEKYTY
+1911 EKRLDEMSPEKYTY

-1931 QSMARAKER
+1931 QSMSRAKER

-1950 ELEGGTWRS
+1950 ALENGVWRS

-2018 VRAAEILD
+2018 VRAAETLD
-2026 RAGVDPVTRDDLLD
+2026 RAGVDAVTRDDLLD

-2051 IETGDKN
+2051 IEAGDKN
-2058 GLIQLILDQAEQ
+2058 SLIQLILDQAKQ
-2070 RNTKVSKRTLKNLGL
+2070 RNTKVSKRTRKNLGL

-2138 VFDVIG
+2138 VFDVV

-2162 SGRRVVGFQKSWAS
+2162 SGRRVVGLQKSWGS

-2181 GAREGLRRSWIEASL
+2181 GALEGLRRSWIEASL

-2221 RGAQVM
+2221 RGARVM

-2248 VVGETLE
+2248 VTGETLE

-2280 YRSFQDDTFVGSML
+2280 YRSFQDDTFVGSTL
-2294 GNIKNLFNAVGVGK
+2294 GNIKNLFNTVGVGK
-2308 SGKKMGKLD
+2308 SGKKMGNLD

-2322 LGDIV
+2322 LGDLV

-2354 NTAQFVKAFK
+2354 NTAQFVKASK

-2384 DRARQVRQAFRAKTE
+2384 DRARHVRQAFRAKTE

-2450 AKALRASEG
+2450 AKALKASEG

-2470 DRWIKGESPDW
+2470 GRWIEGESPDW

-2499 MTIGALVAKDNVDAS
+2499 MTVGALVAKDNVDAS

-2559 PLWAEIPF
+2559 SLWAEIPF
-2567 EVARGSVTGFIP
+2567 EIARGSVTGFIP
-2579 SPLRQAAQASD
+2579 SPIRQAAQASD
-2590 EVYRETY
+2590 KVYRETY
-2597 GDKNL
+2597 GDKNI

-2608 SVQNSMPGARNQLDP
+2608 SVQNSTPVARNQLDP

-2686 YTKDG
+2686 YTQDG
-2691 KKKDFELTADERQA
+2691 KKKDFKLTADERKA

-2744 YSNYVAKKEFLSAH
+2744 YSNYVAKKEFLAAR

-2809 MADAVEI
+2809 MADAIEI
-2816 INGLDLT
+2816 IDGFDLT
-2823 PEQKDFLYYSKYPTT
+2823 PEQKDFMLRSKYPTT
-2838 KKKGPWR
+2838 KKKVRWH